1 MPSLFDIA
9 KSGVQSYRQALAVTG
24 QNIANINTDGYKR
37 REAGLTEVSSG
48 QGGITQIQ
56 DGTGLGVRVE
66 DIKRSF
72 DAYLLDRKRN
82 SFSREET
89 ATNFLEKISEL
100 EDLLLPGDADLGS
113 SMGLFF
119 SSLQEV
125 AASPADV
132 AARVVAVE
140 EGKNVAATFS
150 RTSEV
155 LTQLK
160 TGAKSHA
167 QQQIDTV
174 NILTTEILNVNRKL
188 LSSST
193 QGGAANALL
202 DNRDRLIDELSKTLE
217 VTCTYT
223 DKNAAIVRLGGSG
236 SGPKIVEDSKR
247 IAIGLDEESTDIKV
261 ILGPGTL
268 NSPTNQV
275 TNGAMRGLI
284 DASKTIEQTLKDL
297 DSLAQKFAQEMNDQH
312 KKGLTLDGL
321 KGKDMFTSVGFSS
334 TQNPTNMGNTTASAT
349 ATGGGLVNPEPVKL
363 VYSEPREEWVA
374 YDLSDTELAS
384 GLTSISTRGI
394 NITLLGTASDGD
406 EITISPSNSFS
417 RDMEFSLRRPD
428 DIAASASFL
437 ISADTKNLSDASISA
452 DSTGTIQDS
461 NLAKV
466 SGVFTNSLS
475 PISATTF
482 FNDGFAASIPK
493 ATEAI
498 QLASFSKQ
506 SALQFTL
513 STSDLSQASQLAF
526 SVDGVSHNFDIAY
539 GDVFKTLTGNPLAET
554 SASGAWK
561 DASEIAKYLNLGE
574 LRSGNTTLESLGIFA
589 SGNTGNLT
597 LSLATGDFAATATV
611 TAGASTIDAVRQSS
625 ETASNIQI
633 FTREG
638 RHIAG
643 SPLTKLEKST
653 FMSTANGFSDQ
664 AVYNAEYL
672 NLSKP
677 VGYRGLNLER
687 IKPTGTFTI
696 PLGGDGVG
704 RKAQLGLGSL
714 PASSTTAAYE
724 LNLYFPDTSGDTLG
738 TNIAAG
744 SSAKFAA
751 NQINENMSDL
761 GIRAVAK
768 NRIELYN
775 LSGNGEISFDIESRN
790 QKPINITT
798 STTASDLTALYE
810 SLNQQ
815 ANQIGVNV
823 YLSNDKSRI
832 VLESLDGEDISLSSF
847 SSSSGLTLKSRFVD
861 ENSIPIGSNTAV
873 MHSRGNTD
881 PITLGSY
888 LVQNNAGVVA
898 PIDVNAGQMN
908 IDGTISAGNTHG
920 LRVGD
925 TIILNQKDNSE
936 TTSGITVA
944 SLSDANS
951 GAISGTLYYVKSID
965 AETGAFKLATG
976 SSTGSDVTLTPGGAE
991 TTNSHLLR
999 FYQVKLID
1007 AGRFGGL
1014 LNLEGASSFQSVVN
1028 GAAPIKSTAD
1038 PMNEGLVNRVTTAT
1052 GEKQTLS
1059 FNINEQIDFNAA
1071 DTQGLAASA
1080 AAAKYGL
1087 DVNFVDPSLASPGT
1101 AFSASVDSASL
1112 KAQTKSALTKA
1123 MANSLRSTAPIS
1135 SIKGVT
1141 IATKPDDGSSLTVAF
1156 NGQNYLLT
1164 MVSGEIVVTGGEAER
1179 VSAYFEAVSG
1189 GGHVLKVAAPDG
1201 VLTGAQFSVPT
1212 TVSGN
1217 SDAATLFGMTPAT
1230 VTKTIIGRSVN
1241 FTPGTVN
1248 TAFPIKVNGT
1258 AENITITTTAGSS
1271 VNDATTGNATFLW
1284 VDDTGGNGHLQ
1295 ITITGDSTSLEFENN
1310 NHAEAIGLKTAE
1322 ILAYVKGEEL
1332 ELETTNGQVLD
1343 VDDSASTPNSS
1354 LASENF
1360 TITNLPPEELIVIVS
1375 GGGARKIAA
1384 NFDSNPPALEEI
1396 TPELTIK
1403 VTNDAG
1409 NVIDIVDKDT
1419 GHSIATRQLDAA
1431 GAAEALGFLF
1441 KIDGRAVKDDIFN
1454 FSANSGG
1461 VGDNRNISS
1470 VLELQREKNGKGGF
1484 QQIFSNL
1491 VSKVG
1496 SQVKSGKLN
1505 VEAAEAMREASEEA
1519 EAQFSGVNLDSQAAA
1534 LIEFQQAYQASSRI
1548 LQTARELFQTLIDS
1562 V

>member
-100 EDLLLPGDADLGS
+100 EDLLLPGNADLGS

-155 LTQLK
+155 LGQLK

-167 QQQIDTV
+167 QQEIDTV
-174 NILTTEILNVNRKL
+174 NILTKEILNVNSKL

-217 VTCTYT
+217 VTCSYT
-223 DKNAAIVRLGGSG
+223 SKNAAIVRLGGSG

-247 IAIGLDEESTDIKV
+247 ITLGLDEESTDIKV

-275 TNGAMRGLI
+275 TNGSLRGLI
-284 DASKTIEQTLKDL
+284 DASKTVEQTIKDL
-297 DSLAQKFAQEMNDQH
+297 NSLAQKFAQEMNDQH
-312 KKGLTLDGL
+312 KKGLTLDGV

-334 TQNPTNMGNTTASAT
+334 TQNPTNMGNTTASAS
-349 ATGGGLVNPEPVKL
+349 AAGGGLVNPDPIKL
-363 VYSEPREEWVA
+363 VFSETRNQWLA
-374 YDLSDTELAS
+374 YDLNNNEIGSD
-384 GLTSISTRGI
+384 LTSISTQGVT
-394 NITLLGTASDGD
+394 ITLLGTATDGD
-406 EITISPSNSFS
+406 EITISPSNNFS
-417 RDMEFSLRRPD
+417 RDMEFALRRAE

-452 DSTGTIQDS
+452 DSTGSIQDT

-466 SGVFTNSLS
+466 NSVFTNSLS

-482 FNDGFAASIPK
+482 FNDGFVASIPK

-513 STSDLSQASQLAF
+513 SASDLTQANQLSF
-526 SVDGVSHNFDIAY
+526 SVGGTAYNFDLAY
-539 GDVFKTLTGNPLAET
+539 GDVFKKLTGTPAAET
-554 SASGAWK
+554 SATGAWE
-561 DASEIAKYLNLGE
+561 DASQIAKYLNLGE
-574 LRSGNTTLESLGIFA
+574 LKSGSTTLQSLGIFA
-589 SGNTGNLT
+589 SGNAGNLT
-597 LSLATGDFAATATV
+597 LSLSAGDFAAGATI
-611 TAGASTIDAVRQSS
+611 TAGASTLDAVKQSS
-625 ETASNIQI
+625 DNASNIQI

-672 NLSKP
+672 NLQEP
-677 VGYRGLNLER
+677 TGYRGLNLER
-687 IKPTGTFTI
+687 VKPAGTFSI

-704 RKAQLGLGSL
+704 QKARLGLGSL
-714 PASSTTAAYE
+714 PASSTTSAYE
-724 LNLYFPDTSGDTLG
+724 LNLFFPDLAGDTLS
-738 TNIAAG
+738 TTIAAG

-751 NQINENMSDL
+751 NQINANMSDL
-761 GIRAVAK
+761 GIRASAK
-768 NRIELYN
+768 NRIELYS

-790 QKPINITT
+790 QKPIKITT
-798 STTASDLTALYE
+798 STTASDLTALFE
-810 SLNQQ
+810 ALNQQ
-815 ANQIGVNV
+815 SGQVGMNV
-823 YLSNDKSRI
+823 FLSKDKTRI
-832 VLESLDGEDISLSSF
+832 VLESTDGEDISLSSY
-847 SSSSGLTLKSRFVD
+847 SSSSDLTIKTRFVD
-861 ENSIPIGSNTAV
+861 KNSKPIGDNTAT
-873 MHSRGNTD
+873 MHGRGDTD
-881 PITLGSY
+881 PITLGSF
-888 LVQNNAGVVA
+888 LVQNNAGIVA
-898 PIDVNAGQMN
+898 GIDVNAGQMAL
-908 IDGTISAGNTHG
+908 DGTISAGSGHG

-925 TIILNQKDNSE
+925 TLILDVKNAAE
-936 TTSGITVA
+936 TTTGLATA
-944 SLSDANS
+944 SLSDTNS
-951 GAISGTLYYVKSID
+951 GTKNGTLYYVKSID

-976 SSTGSDVTLTPGGAE
+976 SATGSDVTLTPAGAE
-991 TTNSHLLR
+991 TGNSHLLR
-999 FYQVKLID
+999 FFQVKLID
-1007 AGRFGGL
+1007 AGRFGGT
-1014 LNLEGASSFQSVVN
+1014 LNLEAASSFQSVVTG
-1028 GAAPIKSTAD
+1028 GATNTATAD
-1038 PMNEGLVNRVTTAT
+1038 PFVDGLVNQVTTST

-1059 FNINEQIDFNAA
+1059 FNINEQIDFNAG
-1071 DTQGLAASA
+1071 DTNGLAASA
-1080 AAAKYGL
+1080 AAATYGI
-1087 DVNFVDPSLASPGT
+1087 DVNFVDPSLTNAGT
-1101 AFSASVDSASL
+1101 AFSASVASSSL
-1112 KAQTKSALTKA
+1112 QGQTKSALTKA
-1123 MANSLRSTAPIS
+1123 MANSLRSSAPIS

-1141 IATKPDDGSSLTVAF
+1141 VASIPEDGSSLTVSF

-1164 MVSGEIVVTGGEAER
+1164 MVKGEVVVTGGELDR
-1179 VSAYFEAVSG
+1179 VSAFFEAVTG
-1189 GGHVLKVAAPDG
+1189 GFSLKVAAPDG

-1217 SDAATLFGMTPAT
+1217 TDAATLFGMTPAT

-1241 FTPGTVN
+1241 SAGTDS
-1248 TAFPIKVNGT
+1248 TFPVKVNGVSQ
-1258 AENITITTTAGSS
+1258 NVTINSTVGSTNNT
-1271 VNDATTGNATFLW
+1271 VANTQMIW
-1284 VDDTGGNGHLQ
+1284 VDDGAGKGHLQ
-1295 ITITGDSTSLEFENN
+1295 ITITGDSTELTVENN
-1310 NHAEAIGLKTAE
+1310 SNAETVGLKTAA
-1322 ILAYVKGEEL
+1322 ILAYVKEDNL
-1332 ELETTNGQVLD
+1332 ELETTDGQVLD
-1343 VDDSASTPNSS
+1343 VTASGTTPMSS
-1354 LASENF
+1354 LSAESF
-1360 TITNLPPEELIVIVS
+1360 KLTNLPPEELIVIVN

-1384 NFDSNPPALEEI
+1384 SFDSNPPELEEI

-1409 NVIDIVDKDT
+1409 NVIDILDKET
-1419 GHSIATRQLDAA
+1419 GHSIATRQLDNA
-1431 GAAEALGFLF
+1431 GAAGALGFLF
-1441 KIDGRAVKDDIFN
+1441 KIDGRAVEGDIFN

-1484 QQIFSNL
+1484 QQIFSNI

-1548 LQTARELFQTLIDS
+1548 LQTARELFQTLIDT

>member
-155 LTQLK
+155 LSQLK

-167 QQQIDTV
+167 QQEIDTV
-174 NILTTEILNVNRKL
+174 NILTKEILNVNSKL

-217 VTCTYT
+217 ITCTYT
-223 DKNAAIVRLGGSG
+223 SKNAAIVRLGGSG
-236 SGPKIVEDSKR
+236 SGPKIVEDAKR
-247 IAIGLDEESTDIKV
+247 LTIGLDEESTDIKV

-275 TNGAMRGLI
+275 TNGALRGLI
-284 DASKTIEQTLKDL
+284 DASKTIEQTIKDL
-297 DSLAQKFAQEMNDQH
+297 DSLAQKFAQEINDQH

-321 KGKDMFTSVGFSS
+321 KGKDMFTSVGFTS
-334 TQNPTNMGNTTASAT
+334 TQNPTNMGNTTASAE
-349 ATGGGLVNPEPVKL
+349 ASGGGLLNPDPIKL
-363 VYSEPREEWVA
+363 VFSETKNAWTA
-374 YDLSDTELAS
+374 FDLQNNELGSD
-384 GLTSISTRGI
+384 LTSISTQGLT
-394 NITLLGTASDGD
+394 ITLLGTANDGD
-406 EITISPSNSFS
+406 EITINPSNNFS
-417 RDMEFSLRRPD
+417 RDMEFALRRAE

-437 ISADTKNLSDASISA
+437 ISADTKNMSDASISA
-452 DSTGTIQDS
+452 DSTGTIQDTS
-461 NLAKV
+461 LSKV
-466 SGVFTNSLS
+466 NGVFTNSLS

-482 FNDGFAASIPK
+482 FNDGFAATIPK
-493 ATEAI
+493 AMESI
-498 QLASFSKQ
+498 QLASFAKQ
-506 SALQFTL
+506 SSLQYTL
-513 STSDLSQASQLAF
+513 SSSDIEQVNQLSFSVGGVTYDFDLAF
-526 SVDGVSHNFDIAY
+526 
-539 GDVFKTLTGNPLAET
+539 GDVFKELTGTPLSES
-554 SASGAWK
+554 SADGAWE
-561 DASEIAKYLNLGE
+561 DASQIAKYLNLGE
-574 LRSGNTTLESLGIFA
+574 LNASGTTLQSLGIFA
-589 SGNTGNLT
+589 SGNAGNLT
-597 LSLATGDFAATATV
+597 LSLASGDFADGATV
-611 TAGASTIDAVRQSS
+611 TAGADTINAVKQTS
-625 ETASNIQI
+625 EAASNVQI

-653 FMSTANGFSDQ
+653 FMSTANGFTDQ

-672 NLSKP
+672 NLNDP
-677 VGYRGLNLER
+677 VGYRGLSLEQ
-687 IKPTGTFTI
+687 INPTGNHSI
-696 PLGGDGVG
+696 SLGGDGVN
-704 RKAQLGLGSL
+704 RKAQLGLGTL
-714 PASSTTAAYE
+714 PASSTTTAYE
-724 LNLYFPDTSGDTLG
+724 INLFFPDLAGDTLS
-738 TNIAAG
+738 TTIAAG
-744 SSAKFAA
+744 ASAKFAA

-761 GIRAVAK
+761 GIRASAK

-790 QKPINITT
+790 QKPITITT

-815 ANQIGVNV
+815 SGQVGINV
-823 YLSNDKSRI
+823 FLSQDKTRI
-832 VLESLDGEDISLSSF
+832 VIESIDGEDISLSSY
-847 SSSSGLTLKSRFVD
+847 SSSSSLTMKTRLITK
-861 ENSIPIGSNTAV
+861 NSNPIGDNDAL
-873 MHSRGNTD
+873 MHARTESD
-881 PITLGSY
+881 PITLGSF
-888 LVQNNAGVVA
+888 LRQNNDSLDTA
-898 PIDVNAGQMN
+898 ITVNAGQMAL
-908 IDGTISAGNTHG
+908 DGTIAAGSNHG
-920 LRVGD
+920 LKVGD
-925 TIILNQKDNSE
+925 TLILTSVDAAE
-936 TTSGITVA
+936 TTTGLTQSA
-944 SLSDANS
+944 LSDTNS
-951 GAISGTLYYVKSID
+951 GTITGTIYYVKSID
-965 AETGAFKLATG
+965 EETGAFKLATDNA
-976 SSTGSDVTLTPGGAE
+976 TGVDVTLTAGGLE
-991 TTNSHLLR
+991 TANSHALS
-999 FYQVKLID
+999 FHQIKLID
-1007 AGRFGGL
+1007 AGRFGGS
-1014 LNLEGASSFQSVVN
+1014 LELEAAAAFTSVITGGATNTAS
-1028 GAAPIKSTAD
+1028 AD
-1038 PMNEGLVNRVTTAT
+1038 PLNEGLINQIVTST

-1059 FNINEQIDFNAA
+1059 FNINEQIDFNAG

-1080 AAAKYGL
+1080 SAATYGL
-1087 DVNFVDPSLASPGT
+1087 DVNLIDPSLSSAGT
-1101 AFSASVDSASL
+1101 AFSASVSSASL
-1112 KAQTKSALTKA
+1112 NEQSKSALTKSI
-1123 MANSLRSTAPIS
+1123 ANSLRSAAPIS
-1135 SIKGVT
+1135 SIKGVSVSS
-1141 IATKPDDGSSLTVAF
+1141 IPEDGSALTISF

-1164 MVSGEIVVTGGEAER
+1164 MVNEEVVVTGGEKDR
-1179 VSAYFEAVSG
+1179 VSAFFEASG
-1189 GGHVLKVAAPDG
+1189 NDFVLKVAASDG

-1212 TVSGN
+1212 TISGN
-1217 SDAATLFGMTPAT
+1217 SDAATLFGMSPAT
-1230 VTKTIIGRSVN
+1230 VTKTIIGRSVAS
-1241 FTPGTVN
+1241 TGLDST
-1248 TAFPIKVNGT
+1248 FPIEVNGV
-1258 AENITITTTAGSS
+1258 AQNITVTA
-1271 VNDATTGNATFLW
+1271 ATPYSDNASIANTELRW
-1284 VDDTGGNGHLQ
+1284 VDDGGGQGHLQ
-1295 ITITGDSTSLEFENN
+1295 ITITGDSTTLSFENN
-1310 NHAEAIGLKTAE
+1310 SDAETVGLKTAS
-1322 ILAYVKGEEL
+1322 ILAYVEDENLLL
-1332 ELETTNGQVLD
+1332 ESTDGQVLD
-1343 VDDSASTPNSS
+1343 VSASGMSS

-1360 TITNLPPEELIVIVS
+1360 TLTNLPPEELIVIVS

-1384 NFDSNPPALEEI
+1384 NFDSNPPLFEEI
-1396 TPELTIK
+1396 TPELTIN

-1409 NVIDIVDKDT
+1409 NVIDILDKAT

-1431 GAAEALGFLF
+1431 GAAEAMGFLF
-1441 KIDGRAVKDDIFN
+1441 KIDGRAVKGDTFN

>member
-155 LTQLK
+155 LSQLK
-160 TGAKSHA
+160 TGAKSAA
-167 QQQIDTV
+167 QQEIDTV
-174 NILTTEILNVNRKL
+174 NILTKEILNVNSKL

-217 VTCTYT
+217 VTCTYN

-236 SGPKIVEDSKR
+236 SGPKIVEGSKR
-247 IAIGLDEESTDIKV
+247 LALGLDEESTDIKV

-268 NSPTNQV
+268 NSPTNQI
-275 TNGAMRGLI
+275 TNGALRGLI
-284 DASKTIEQTLKDL
+284 DASKTIEQTIKDL
-297 DSLAQKFAQEMNDQH
+297 DSLAQKFAQEINDQH

-321 KGKDMFTSVGFSS
+321 KGKDMFTSVGFTS
-334 TQNPTNMGNTTASAT
+334 TQNPTNMGNTTASAES
-349 ATGGGLVNPEPVKL
+349 AGGGLLNPDPIKL
-363 VYSEPREEWVA
+363 VFSETKNAWTA
-374 YDLSDTELAS
+374 FDLQNNELGSD
-384 GLTSISTRGI
+384 LTSISTQGLT
-394 NITLLGTASDGD
+394 ITLLGTANDGD
-406 EITISPSNSFS
+406 EITINPSNNFS
-417 RDMEFSLRRPD
+417 RDMEFALRRAE

-437 ISADTKNLSDASISA
+437 ISADTKNMSDASISA
-452 DSTGTIQDS
+452 DSTGTIQDTS
-461 NLAKV
+461 LSKV
-466 SGVFTNSLS
+466 NGVFTNSLS

-482 FNDGFAASIPK
+482 FNDGFAATIPK
-493 ATEAI
+493 AMESI
-498 QLASFSKQ
+498 QLASFAKQ
-506 SALQFTL
+506 SSLQFTL
-513 STSDLSQASQLAF
+513 SSSDIEQVNQLSFSVGGVTYDFDLAF
-526 SVDGVSHNFDIAY
+526 
-539 GDVFKTLTGNPLAET
+539 GDVFKELTGTPLSES
-554 SASGAWK
+554 SADGAWE
-561 DASEIAKYLNLGE
+561 DASQIAKYLNLGE
-574 LRSGNTTLESLGIFA
+574 LNASGTTLQSLGIFA
-589 SGNTGNLT
+589 SGNAGNLT
-597 LSLATGDFAATATV
+597 LSLASGDFADGATL
-611 TAGASTIDAVRQSS
+611 TAGADTINAVKQTS
-625 ETASNIQI
+625 EAASNIQI

-653 FMSTANGFSDQ
+653 FMSTANGFTDQ

-672 NLSKP
+672 NLNDP
-677 VGYRGLNLER
+677 VGYRGLSLEQ
-687 IKPTGTFTI
+687 INPTGNHSI
-696 PLGGDGVG
+696 SLGGDGVD
-704 RKAQLGLGSL
+704 RKAQLGLGTL
-714 PASSTTAAYE
+714 PASSNTSAYE
-724 LNLYFPDTSGDTLG
+724 INLFFPDLAGDTLS
-738 TNIAAG
+738 TTIAAG
-744 SSAKFAA
+744 ASAKFAA
-751 NQINENMSDL
+751 NQINENMSNL
-761 GIRAVAK
+761 GIRASAK

-790 QKPINITT
+790 QKPITITT

-815 ANQIGVNV
+815 SGQVGINV
-823 YLSNDKSRI
+823 FLSQDKTRI
-832 VLESLDGEDISLSSF
+832 VIESVDGEDISLSSY
-847 SSSSGLTLKSRFVD
+847 SSSSGLTMKTRLITK
-861 ENSIPIGSNTAV
+861 NSNPIGDNNAL
-873 MHSRGNTD
+873 MHARTESD
-881 PITLGSY
+881 PITLGSF
-888 LVQNNAGVVA
+888 LRQNNDGLDAA
-898 PIDVNAGQMN
+898 ITVNAGQMAL
-908 IDGTISAGNTHG
+908 DGTIAAGSNHG
-920 LRVGD
+920 LKVGD
-925 TIILNQKDNSE
+925 TLILTSIDAAE
-936 TTSGITVA
+936 TTTGLTQSA
-944 SLSDANS
+944 LSDTNS
-951 GAISGTLYYVKSID
+951 GTITGTIYYVKSID
-965 AETGAFKLATG
+965 EQAGAFKLATDNA
-976 SSTGSDVTLTPGGAE
+976 TGVDVTLTAGGLE
-991 TTNSHLLR
+991 TANSHALS
-999 FYQVKLID
+999 FHQIKLID
-1007 AGRFGGL
+1007 AGRFGGS
-1014 LNLEGASSFQSVVN
+1014 LELEAAAAFTSVITGGSTNTAS
-1028 GAAPIKSTAD
+1028 AD
-1038 PMNEGLVNRVTTAT
+1038 PLNEGLINQIVTST

-1059 FNINEQIDFNAA
+1059 FNINEQIDFNAG
-1071 DTQGLAASA
+1071 DSQGLAASA
-1080 AAAKYGL
+1080 SAATYGL
-1087 DVNFVDPSLASPGT
+1087 DVNLIDPSLSSAGT
-1101 AFSASVDSASL
+1101 AFSASVSSSSL
-1112 KAQTKSALTKA
+1112 KEQTKSALTKSI
-1123 MANSLRSTAPIS
+1123 ANSLRSAAPIS
-1135 SIKGVT
+1135 SIKGVSVSS
-1141 IATKPDDGSSLTVAF
+1141 IPEDGSALTISF

-1164 MVSGEIVVTGGEAER
+1164 MVNEEVVVTGGEKDR
-1179 VSAYFEAVSG
+1179 VSAFFEASG
-1189 GGHVLKVAAPDG
+1189 NDVVLKVAASDG

-1212 TVSGN
+1212 TISGN

-1241 FTPGTVN
+1241 STGANST
-1248 TAFPIKVNGT
+1248 FPIEVNGV
-1258 AENITITTTAGSS
+1258 AQNITITTTAGSTNNT
-1271 VNDATTGNATFLW
+1271 VANTEMLW
-1284 VDDTGGNGHLQ
+1284 VDDGGGQGHLQ
-1295 ITITGDSTSLEFENN
+1295 ITITGDSTTLTFENN
-1310 NHAEAIGLKTAE
+1310 SDAETVGLKTAS
-1322 ILAYVKGEEL
+1322 ILAYVEDENLLL
-1332 ELETTNGQVLD
+1332 ESTGGQVLD
-1343 VDDSASTPNSS
+1343 VSASGMSS

-1360 TITNLPPEELIVIVS
+1360 TLTNLPPEELIVIVS

-1384 NFDSNPPALEEI
+1384 NFDSNPPLFEEI
-1396 TPELTIK
+1396 TPELTIN

-1409 NVIDIVDKDT
+1409 NVIDILDKAT

-1431 GAAEALGFLF
+1431 GAAEAMGFLF
-1441 KIDGRAVKDDIFN
+1441 KIDGRAVKGDIFN

>member
-155 LTQLK
+155 LSQLK
-160 TGAKSHA
+160 TGAKSAA
-167 QQQIDTV
+167 QQEIDTV
-174 NILTTEILNVNRKL
+174 NILTKEILNVNSKL

-217 VTCTYT
+217 VTCTYN

-236 SGPKIVEDSKR
+236 SGPKIVEGSKR
-247 IAIGLDEESTDIKV
+247 LALGLDEESTDIKV

-268 NSPTNQV
+268 NSPTNQI
-275 TNGAMRGLI
+275 TNGALRGLI
-284 DASKTIEQTLKDL
+284 DASKTIEQTIKDL
-297 DSLAQKFAQEMNDQH
+297 DSLAQKFAQEINDQH

-321 KGKDMFTSVGFSS
+321 KGKDMFTSVGFTS
-334 TQNPTNMGNTTASAT
+334 TQNPTNMGNTTASAES
-349 ATGGGLVNPEPVKL
+349 AGGGLLNPDPIKL
-363 VYSEPREEWVA
+363 VFSETKNAWTAFDVQNNE
-374 YDLSDTELAS
+374 LGSD
-384 GLTSISTRGI
+384 LTSISTQGLT
-394 NITLLGTASDGD
+394 ITLLGTANDGD
-406 EITISPSNSFS
+406 EITINPSNNFS
-417 RDMEFSLRRPD
+417 RDMEFALRRAE

-437 ISADTKNLSDASISA
+437 ISADTKNMSDASISA
-452 DSTGTIQDS
+452 DSTGTIQDTS
-461 NLAKV
+461 LSKV
-466 SGVFTNSLS
+466 NGVFTNSLS

-482 FNDGFAASIPK
+482 FNDGFAATIPK
-493 ATEAI
+493 AMESI
-498 QLASFSKQ
+498 QLASFAKQ
-506 SALQFTL
+506 SSLQFTL
-513 STSDLSQASQLAF
+513 SSSDIEQVNQLSFSVGGVTYDFDLAF
-526 SVDGVSHNFDIAY
+526 
-539 GDVFKTLTGNPLAET
+539 GDVFKELTGTPLSES
-554 SASGAWK
+554 SADGAWE
-561 DASEIAKYLNLGE
+561 DASQIAKYLNLGE
-574 LRSGNTTLESLGIFA
+574 LNASGTTLQSLGIFA
-589 SGNTGNLT
+589 SGNAGNLT
-597 LSLATGDFAATATV
+597 LSLASGDFADGATL
-611 TAGASTIDAVRQSS
+611 TAGADTINAVKQTS
-625 ETASNIQI
+625 EAASNIQI

-653 FMSTANGFSDQ
+653 FMSTANGFTDQ

-672 NLSKP
+672 NLNDP
-677 VGYRGLNLER
+677 VGYRGLSLEQ
-687 IKPTGTFTI
+687 INPTGNHSI
-696 PLGGDGVG
+696 SLGGDGVD
-704 RKAQLGLGSL
+704 RKAQLGLGTL
-714 PASSTTAAYE
+714 PASSNTSAYE
-724 LNLYFPDTSGDTLG
+724 INLFFPDLAGDTLS
-738 TNIAAG
+738 TTIAAG
-744 SSAKFAA
+744 ASAKFAA

-761 GIRAVAK
+761 GIRASAK

-790 QKPINITT
+790 QKPITITT

-815 ANQIGVNV
+815 SGQVGINV
-823 YLSNDKSRI
+823 FLSQDKTRI
-832 VLESLDGEDISLSSF
+832 VIESVDGEDISLSSY
-847 SSSSGLTLKSRFVD
+847 SSSSGLTMKTRLITK
-861 ENSIPIGSNTAV
+861 NSNPIGDNNAL
-873 MHSRGNTD
+873 MHARTESD
-881 PITLGSY
+881 PITLGSF
-888 LVQNNAGVVA
+888 LRQNNDGLDAA
-898 PIDVNAGQMN
+898 ITVNAGQMAL
-908 IDGTISAGNTHG
+908 DGTIAAGSNHG
-920 LRVGD
+920 LKVGD
-925 TIILNQKDNSE
+925 TLILTSIDAAE
-936 TTSGITVA
+936 TTTGLTQSA
-944 SLSDANS
+944 LSDTNS
-951 GAISGTLYYVKSID
+951 GTITGTIYYVKSID
-965 AETGAFKLATG
+965 EQTGAFKLATDNA
-976 SSTGSDVTLTPGGAE
+976 TGVDVTLTAGGLE
-991 TTNSHLLR
+991 TANSHALS
-999 FYQVKLID
+999 FHQIKLID
-1007 AGRFGGL
+1007 AGRFGGS
-1014 LNLEGASSFQSVVN
+1014 LELEAAAAFTSVITGGATNTAS
-1028 GAAPIKSTAD
+1028 AD
-1038 PMNEGLVNRVTTAT
+1038 PLNEGLINQIVTST

-1059 FNINEQIDFNAA
+1059 FNINEQIDFNAG
-1071 DTQGLAASA
+1071 DSQGLAASA
-1080 AAAKYGL
+1080 SAATYGL
-1087 DVNFVDPSLASPGT
+1087 DVNLIDPSLSSAGT
-1101 AFSASVDSASL
+1101 AFSASVSSSSL
-1112 KAQTKSALTKA
+1112 KEQTKSALTKSI
-1123 MANSLRSTAPIS
+1123 ANSLRSAAPIS
-1135 SIKGVT
+1135 SIKGVSVSS
-1141 IATKPDDGSSLTVAF
+1141 IPEDGSALTISF

-1164 MVSGEIVVTGGEAER
+1164 MVNEEVVVTGGEKDR
-1179 VSAYFEAVSG
+1179 VSAFFEASG
-1189 GGHVLKVAAPDG
+1189 NDVVLKVAASDG

-1212 TVSGN
+1212 TISGN

-1241 FTPGTVN
+1241 STGANST
-1248 TAFPIKVNGT
+1248 FPIEVNGV
-1258 AENITITTTAGSS
+1258 AQNITITTTAGSTNNT
-1271 VNDATTGNATFLW
+1271 VANTEMLW
-1284 VDDTGGNGHLQ
+1284 VDDGGGQGHLQ
-1295 ITITGDSTSLEFENN
+1295 ITITGDSTTLTFENN
-1310 NHAEAIGLKTAE
+1310 SDAETVGLKTAG
-1322 ILAYVKGEEL
+1322 ILAYVEDENLLL
-1332 ELETTNGQVLD
+1332 ESTGGQVLD
-1343 VDDSASTPNSS
+1343 VSASGMSS

-1360 TITNLPPEELIVIVS
+1360 TLTNLPPEELIVIVS

-1384 NFDSNPPALEEI
+1384 NFDSNPPLFEEI
-1396 TPELTIK
+1396 TPELTIN

-1409 NVIDIVDKDT
+1409 NVIDILDKAT

-1431 GAAEALGFLF
+1431 GAAEAMGFLF
-1441 KIDGRAVKDDIFN
+1441 KIDGRAVKGDIFN

>member
-155 LTQLK
+155 LGQLK

-167 QQQIDTV
+167 QQEIDTV
-174 NILTTEILNVNRKL
+174 NILTKEILNVNSKL

-217 VTCTYT
+217 VTCTYNE
-223 DKNAAIVRLGGSG
+223 KNAAIVRLGGSG

-247 IAIGLDEESTDIKV
+247 ITIGLDEESTDIKV

-275 TNGAMRGLI
+275 TNGSLRGLI
-284 DASKTIEQTLKDL
+284 DASKTVEQTIKDL
-297 DSLAQKFAQEMNDQH
+297 NSLAQKFAQEMNFQH

-349 ATGGGLVNPEPVKL
+349 AAGGGLVNPDPIKL
-363 VYSEPREEWVA
+363 VFSEPRNQWLA
-374 YDLSDTELAS
+374 YDLNNNEIGGD
-384 GLTSISTRGI
+384 LTSISTQGI
-394 NITLLGTASDGD
+394 TITLLGTATDGD
-406 EITISPSNSFS
+406 EITISPSNDFS
-417 RDMEFSLRRPD
+417 KDMEFALRRAE

-452 DSTGTIQDS
+452 DSTGTIQDTS
-461 NLAKV
+461 LAKV
-466 SGVFTNSLS
+466 SNVFTNSLS

-482 FNDGFAASIPK
+482 FNDGFVASIPK

-506 SALQFTL
+506 SSLQFTL
-513 STSDLSQASQLAF
+513 STSDLTQANQLAF
-526 SVDGVSHNFDIAY
+526 SVGGSTYNFDLAY
-539 GDVFKTLTGNPLAET
+539 GDVFKKLTGNPASET
-554 SASGAWK
+554 SATGAWE
-561 DASEIAKYLNLGE
+561 DASDIAKYLNLGE
-574 LRSGNTTLESLGIFA
+574 LKAGNTTLQSLGIFA
-589 SGNTGNLT
+589 SGNAGNLT
-597 LSLATGDFAATATV
+597 LSLASGDFATGATI
-611 TAGASTIDAVRQSS
+611 TAGASTINAIKQSS
-625 ETASNIQI
+625 DTASNIQI

-664 AVYNAEYL
+664 AVYDADYL
-672 NLSKP
+672 NLQKP
-677 VGYRGLNLER
+677 TGYRGLNLER
-687 IKPTGTFTI
+687 VKPAGTFSI

-704 RKAQLGLGSL
+704 RKAKLGLGSL
-714 PASSTTAAYE
+714 PSSSTATAYE
-724 LNLYFPDTSGDTLG
+724 LNLYFPNLAGDSLS

-751 NQINENMSDL
+751 NQINEDMSDL
-761 GIRAVAK
+761 GIRASAR
-768 NRIELYN
+768 NRIELYS

-790 QKPINITT
+790 QKPITITT

-815 ANQIGVNV
+815 AGQVGINV
-823 YLSNDKSRI
+823 FLSNDKTRI
-832 VLESLDGEDISLSSF
+832 VLESVDGEDISLSSY
-847 SSSSGLTLKSRFVD
+847 SSASELTLKTRFVD
-861 ENSIPIGSNTAV
+861 KNSKPIGDNTAT
-873 MHSRGNTD
+873 MHARNNTD
-881 PITLGSY
+881 PITLGSF
-888 LVQNNAGVVA
+888 LVQNNSGVVA
-898 PIDVNAGQMN
+898 AINVSAGQMAL
-908 IDGTISAGNTHG
+908 DGTISAGTGHG

-925 TIILNQKDNSE
+925 TIILNDHDTNTPPTGLTEAALS
-936 TTSGITVA
+936 SG
-944 SLSDANS
+944 NS
-951 GAISGTLYYVKSID
+951 GTRSGGPLYYVKSVD
-965 AETGAFKLATG
+965 PETGAFKLATG
-976 SSTGSDVTLTPGGAE
+976 SATGSDVTLTPAGAE
-991 TTNSHLLR
+991 TANLNELR
-999 FYQVKLID
+999 FFQVKLID
-1007 AGRFGGL
+1007 AGRFGGT
-1014 LNLEGASSFQSVVN
+1014 LNLEAASSFQSVVTG
-1028 GAAPIKSTAD
+1028 GATNTSTAD
-1038 PMNEGLVNRVTTAT
+1038 PLVEGLVKQTTTST

-1059 FNINEQIDFNAA
+1059 FKINEQIDFNAG
-1071 DTQGLAASA
+1071 DTLGQAASA
-1080 AAAKYGL
+1080 AAATYGV
-1087 DVNFVDPSLASPGT
+1087 DVNFVDASLTSAGT
-1101 AFSASVDSASL
+1101 AFSASVTSSSL
-1112 KAQTKSALTKA
+1112 QEQTKSALTKA
-1123 MANSLRSTAPIS
+1123 IANSLRSTAPIS

-1141 IATKPDDGSSLTVAF
+1141 VTSIPTDGSSLTVSF

-1164 MVSGEIVVTGGEAER
+1164 MVNGEVVVTGGELDR
-1179 VSAYFEAVSG
+1179 VSAYFEAVTG
-1189 GGHVLKVAAPDG
+1189 GYSLKVAAPDG

-1217 SDAATLFGMTPAT
+1217 TDAATLFGMTPAT

-1241 FTPGTVN
+1241 FTAGT
-1248 TAFPIKVNGT
+1248 TKTFPVSVNGT
-1258 AENITITTTAGSS
+1258 SQNITVTTTAANTFNIAGG
-1271 VNDATTGNATFLW
+1271 AATFLW
-1284 VDDTGGNGHLQ
+1284 VDDTGGKGHLQ
-1295 ITITGDSTSLEFENN
+1295 ITITGDSTALTFENN
-1310 NHAEAIGLKTAE
+1310 DKAEAVGLKTAD
-1322 ILAYVKGEEL
+1322 ILAYVKDEDL
-1332 ELETTNGQVLD
+1332 ELETTDGQVLN
-1343 VDDSASTPNSS
+1343 VSASGSTPMSS
-1354 LASENF
+1354 LSSENF
-1360 TITNLPPEELIVIVS
+1360 KLTNLPPEELIVIVN

-1384 NFDSNPPALEEI
+1384 SFDSNPPEFEEI

-1409 NVIDIVDKDT
+1409 NVIEILDKET
-1419 GHSIATRQLDAA
+1419 GHSIATRQLDNA
-1431 GAAEALGFLF
+1431 GAAGALGFLF
-1441 KIDGRAVKDDIFN
+1441 KIDGRAVNGDVFN

-1484 QQIFSNL
+1484 QQIFSNI

-1548 LQTARELFQTLIDS
+1548 LQTARELFQTLIDT

>member
-155 LTQLK
+155 LSQLK
-160 TGAKSHA
+160 TGAKSAA
-167 QQQIDTV
+167 QQEIDTV
-174 NILTTEILNVNRKL
+174 NILTKEILNVNSKL

-217 VTCTYT
+217 VTCTYN

-236 SGPKIVEDSKR
+236 SGPKIVEGSKR
-247 IAIGLDEESTDIKV
+247 LALGLDEESTDIKV

-268 NSPTNQV
+268 NSPTNQI
-275 TNGAMRGLI
+275 TNGALRGLI
-284 DASKTIEQTLKDL
+284 DASKTIEQTIKDL
-297 DSLAQKFAQEMNDQH
+297 DSLAQKFAQEINDQH

-321 KGKDMFTSVGFSS
+321 KGKDMFTSVGFTS
-334 TQNPTNMGNTTASAT
+334 TQNPTNMGNTTASAES
-349 ATGGGLVNPEPVKL
+349 AGGGLLNPDPIKL
-363 VYSEPREEWVA
+363 VFSETKNAWTA
-374 YDLSDTELAS
+374 FDLQNNELGSD
-384 GLTSISTRGI
+384 LTSISTQGLT
-394 NITLLGTASDGD
+394 ITLLGTANDGD
-406 EITISPSNSFS
+406 EITINPSNNFS
-417 RDMEFSLRRPD
+417 RDMEFALRRAE

-437 ISADTKNLSDASISA
+437 ISADTKNMSDASISA
-452 DSTGTIQDS
+452 DSTGTIQDTS
-461 NLAKV
+461 LSKV
-466 SGVFTNSLS
+466 NGVFTNSLS

-482 FNDGFAASIPK
+482 FNDGFAATIPK
-493 ATEAI
+493 AMESI
-498 QLASFSKQ
+498 QLASFAKQ
-506 SALQFTL
+506 SSLQFTL
-513 STSDLSQASQLAF
+513 SSSDIEQVNQLSFSVGGVTYDFDLAF
-526 SVDGVSHNFDIAY
+526 
-539 GDVFKTLTGNPLAET
+539 GDVFKELTGTPLSES
-554 SASGAWK
+554 SADGAWE
-561 DASEIAKYLNLGE
+561 DASQIAKYLNLGE
-574 LRSGNTTLESLGIFA
+574 LNASGTTLQSLGIFA
-589 SGNTGNLT
+589 SGNAGNLT
-597 LSLATGDFAATATV
+597 LSLASGDFADGATL
-611 TAGASTIDAVRQSS
+611 TAGADTINAVKQTS
-625 ETASNIQI
+625 EAASNIQI

-653 FMSTANGFSDQ
+653 FMSTANGFTDQ

-672 NLSKP
+672 NLNDP
-677 VGYRGLNLER
+677 VGYRGLSLEQ
-687 IKPTGTFTI
+687 INPTGNHSI
-696 PLGGDGVG
+696 SLGGDGVD
-704 RKAQLGLGSL
+704 RKAQLGLGTL
-714 PASSTTAAYE
+714 PASSNTSAYE
-724 LNLYFPDTSGDTLG
+724 INLFFPDLAGDTLS
-738 TNIAAG
+738 TTIAAG
-744 SSAKFAA
+744 ASAKFAA

-761 GIRAVAK
+761 GIRASAK

-790 QKPINITT
+790 QKPITITT

-815 ANQIGVNV
+815 SGQVGINV
-823 YLSNDKSRI
+823 FLSQDKTRI
-832 VLESLDGEDISLSSF
+832 VIESVDGEDISLSSY
-847 SSSSGLTLKSRFVD
+847 SSSSGLTMKTRLITK
-861 ENSIPIGSNTAV
+861 NSNPIGDNNAL
-873 MHSRGNTD
+873 MHARTESD
-881 PITLGSY
+881 PITLGSF
-888 LVQNNAGVVA
+888 LRQNNDGLDAA
-898 PIDVNAGQMN
+898 ITVNAGQMAL
-908 IDGTISAGNTHG
+908 DGTIAAGSNHG
-920 LRVGD
+920 LKVGD
-925 TIILNQKDNSE
+925 TLILTSIDAAE
-936 TTSGITVA
+936 TTTGLTQSA
-944 SLSDANS
+944 LSDTNS
-951 GAISGTLYYVKSID
+951 GTITGTIYYVKSID
-965 AETGAFKLATG
+965 EQTGAFKLATDNA
-976 SSTGSDVTLTPGGAE
+976 TGVDVTLTAGGLE
-991 TTNSHLLR
+991 TANSHALS
-999 FYQVKLID
+999 FHQIKLID
-1007 AGRFGGL
+1007 AGRFGGS
-1014 LNLEGASSFQSVVN
+1014 LELEAAAAFTSVITGGATNTAS
-1028 GAAPIKSTAD
+1028 AD
-1038 PMNEGLVNRVTTAT
+1038 PLNEGLINQIVTST

-1059 FNINEQIDFNAA
+1059 FNINEQIDFNAG
-1071 DTQGLAASA
+1071 DSQGLAASA
-1080 AAAKYGL
+1080 SAATYGL
-1087 DVNFVDPSLASPGT
+1087 DVNLIDPSLSSAGT
-1101 AFSASVDSASL
+1101 AFSASVSSSSL
-1112 KAQTKSALTKA
+1112 KEQTKSALTKSI
-1123 MANSLRSTAPIS
+1123 ANSLRSAAPIS
-1135 SIKGVT
+1135 SIKGVSVSS
-1141 IATKPDDGSSLTVAF
+1141 IPEDGSALTISF

-1164 MVSGEIVVTGGEAER
+1164 MVNEEVVVTGGEKDR
-1179 VSAYFEAVSG
+1179 VSAFFEASG
-1189 GGHVLKVAAPDG
+1189 NDVVLKVAASDG

-1212 TVSGN
+1212 TISGN

-1241 FTPGTVN
+1241 STGANST
-1248 TAFPIKVNGT
+1248 FPIEVNGV
-1258 AENITITTTAGSS
+1258 AQNITITTTAGSTNNT
-1271 VNDATTGNATFLW
+1271 VANTEMLW
-1284 VDDTGGNGHLQ
+1284 VDDGGGQGHLQ
-1295 ITITGDSTSLEFENN
+1295 ITITGDSTTLTFENN
-1310 NHAEAIGLKTAE
+1310 SDAETVGLKTAS
-1322 ILAYVKGEEL
+1322 ILAYVEDENLLL
-1332 ELETTNGQVLD
+1332 ESTGGQVLD
-1343 VDDSASTPNSS
+1343 VSASGMSS

-1360 TITNLPPEELIVIVS
+1360 TLTNLPPEELIVIVS

-1384 NFDSNPPALEEI
+1384 NFDSNPPFFEEI
-1396 TPELTIK
+1396 TPELTIN

-1409 NVIDIVDKDT
+1409 NVIDILDKAT

-1431 GAAEALGFLF
+1431 GAAEAMGFLF
-1441 KIDGRAVKDDIFN
+1441 KIDGRAVKGDIFN

>member
-100 EDLLLPGDADLGS
+100 EDLLLPGNADLGS

-155 LTQLK
+155 LGQLK

-167 QQQIDTV
+167 QQEIDTV
-174 NILTTEILNVNRKL
+174 NILTKEILNVNSKL

-217 VTCTYT
+217 VTCSYT
-223 DKNAAIVRLGGSG
+223 SKNAAIVRLGGSG

-247 IAIGLDEESTDIKV
+247 ITLGLDEESTDIKV

-275 TNGAMRGLI
+275 TNGSLRGLI
-284 DASKTIEQTLKDL
+284 DASKTVEQTIKDL
-297 DSLAQKFAQEMNDQH
+297 NSLAQKFAQEMNDQH
-312 KKGLTLDGL
+312 KKGLTLDGV

-334 TQNPTNMGNTTASAT
+334 TQNPTNMGNTTASAS
-349 ATGGGLVNPEPVKL
+349 AAGGGLVNPDPIKL
-363 VYSEPREEWVA
+363 VFSETRNQWLA
-374 YDLSDTELAS
+374 YDLNNNEIGSD
-384 GLTSISTRGI
+384 LTSISTQGVT
-394 NITLLGTASDGD
+394 ITLLGTATDGD
-406 EITISPSNSFS
+406 EITISPSNNFS
-417 RDMEFSLRRPD
+417 RDMEFALRRAE

-452 DSTGTIQDS
+452 DSTGSIQDT

-466 SGVFTNSLS
+466 NSVFTNSLS

-482 FNDGFAASIPK
+482 FNDGFVASIPK

-513 STSDLSQASQLAF
+513 SASDLTQANQLSF
-526 SVDGVSHNFDIAY
+526 SVGGTAYNFDLAY
-539 GDVFKTLTGNPLAET
+539 GDVFKKLTGTPAAET
-554 SASGAWK
+554 SATGAWE
-561 DASEIAKYLNLGE
+561 DASQIAKYLNLGE
-574 LRSGNTTLESLGIFA
+574 LKSGSTTLQSLGIFA
-589 SGNTGNLT
+589 SGNAGNLT
-597 LSLATGDFAATATV
+597 LSLSAGDFAAGATI
-611 TAGASTIDAVRQSS
+611 TAGASTLDAVKQSS
-625 ETASNIQI
+625 DNASNIQI

-653 FMSTANGFSDQ
+653 FMSTANGFSEQ

-672 NLSKP
+672 NLQEP
-677 VGYRGLNLER
+677 TGYRGLNLER
-687 IKPTGTFTI
+687 VKPAGTFSI

-704 RKAQLGLGSL
+704 QKARLGLGSL
-714 PASSTTAAYE
+714 PASSTTSAYE
-724 LNLYFPDTSGDTLG
+724 LNLFFPDLAGDTLS
-738 TNIAAG
+738 TTIAAG

-751 NQINENMSDL
+751 NQINANMSDL
-761 GIRAVAK
+761 GIRASAK
-768 NRIELYN
+768 NRIELYS

-790 QKPINITT
+790 QKPIKITT
-798 STTASDLTALYE
+798 STTASDLTALFE
-810 SLNQQ
+810 ALNQQ
-815 ANQIGVNV
+815 SGQVGMNV
-823 YLSNDKSRI
+823 FLSKDKTRI
-832 VLESLDGEDISLSSF
+832 VLESTDGEDISLSSY
-847 SSSSGLTLKSRFVD
+847 SSSSDLTIKTRFVD
-861 ENSIPIGSNTAV
+861 KNSKPIGDNTAT
-873 MHSRGNTD
+873 MHGRGDTD
-881 PITLGSY
+881 PITLGSF
-888 LVQNNAGVVA
+888 LVQNNAGIVA
-898 PIDVNAGQMN
+898 GIDVNAGQMAL
-908 IDGTISAGNTHG
+908 DGTISAGSGHG

-925 TIILNQKDNSE
+925 TLILDVKNAAE
-936 TTSGITVA
+936 TTTGLATA
-944 SLSDANS
+944 SLSDTNS
-951 GAISGTLYYVKSID
+951 GTKNGTLYYVKSID

-976 SSTGSDVTLTPGGAE
+976 SATGSDVTLTPAGAE
-991 TTNSHLLR
+991 TGNSHLLR
-999 FYQVKLID
+999 FFQVKLID
-1007 AGRFGGL
+1007 AGRFGGT
-1014 LNLEGASSFQSVVN
+1014 LNLEAASSFQSVVTG
-1028 GAAPIKSTAD
+1028 GATNTATAD
-1038 PMNEGLVNRVTTAT
+1038 PFVDGLVNQVTTST

-1059 FNINEQIDFNAA
+1059 FNINEQIDFNAG
-1071 DTQGLAASA
+1071 DTNGLAASA
-1080 AAAKYGL
+1080 AAATYGI
-1087 DVNFVDPSLASPGT
+1087 DVNFVDPSLTNAGT
-1101 AFSASVDSASL
+1101 AFSASVSSSSL
-1112 KAQTKSALTKA
+1112 QGQTKSALTKA
-1123 MANSLRSTAPIS
+1123 MANSLRSSAPIS

-1141 IATKPDDGSSLTVAF
+1141 VASIPEDGSSLTVSF

-1164 MVSGEIVVTGGEAER
+1164 MVKGEVVVTGGELDR
-1179 VSAYFEAVSG
+1179 VSAFFESVTG
-1189 GGHVLKVAAPDG
+1189 GFSLKVAAPDG

-1217 SDAATLFGMTPAT
+1217 TDAATLFGMTPAT

-1241 FTPGTVN
+1241 SAGADST
-1248 TAFPIKVNGT
+1248 FPVKVNGVSQ
-1258 AENITITTTAGSS
+1258 NVTINSTVGSTNNT
-1271 VNDATTGNATFLW
+1271 VANTQMIW
-1284 VDDTGGNGHLQ
+1284 VDDGAGKGHLQ
-1295 ITITGDSTSLEFENN
+1295 ITITGDSTELTIENN
-1310 NHAEAIGLKTAE
+1310 SNAETVGLKTAA
-1322 ILAYVKGEEL
+1322 ILAYVKEDNL
-1332 ELETTNGQVLD
+1332 ELETTDGQVLD
-1343 VDDSASTPNSS
+1343 VTASGTTPMSS
-1354 LASENF
+1354 LSAESF
-1360 TITNLPPEELIVIVS
+1360 KLTNLPPEELIVIVN

-1384 NFDSNPPALEEI
+1384 SFDSNPPELEEI

-1409 NVIDIVDKDT
+1409 NVIDILDKET
-1419 GHSIATRQLDAA
+1419 GHSIATRQLDNA
-1431 GAAEALGFLF
+1431 GAAGALGFLF
-1441 KIDGRAVKDDIFN
+1441 KIDGRAVEGDIFN

-1484 QQIFSNL
+1484 QQIFSNI

-1548 LQTARELFQTLIDS
+1548 LQTARELFQTLIDT

>member
-150 RTSEV
+150 RTSDV
-155 LTQLK
+155 LGQLK

-167 QQQIDTV
+167 QQEIDTV
-174 NILTTEILNVNRKL
+174 NILTKEILNVNSKL

-202 DNRDRLIDELSKTLE
+202 DNRDRLIDELTKTLE
-217 VTCTYT
+217 VTVTYT
-223 DKNAAIVRLGGSG
+223 AKNAAIVRLGGSG

-247 IAIGLDEESTDIKV
+247 IALGLDEESTDIKV

-268 NSPTNQV
+268 NSPTNQI
-275 TNGAMRGLI
+275 TNGSLRGLI
-284 DASKTIEQTLKDL
+284 DASKTVEQTIKDL
-297 DSLAQKFAQEMNDQH
+297 DSLAQKFAQEINDQH
-312 KKGLTLDGL
+312 KQGLTLDGL
-321 KGKDMFTSVGFSS
+321 KGKDMFTSVGFIS
-334 TQNPTNMGNTTASAT
+334 TQNPTNMGNTTASAV
-349 ATGGGLVNPEPVKL
+349 ASGGGLINPDPVKL
-363 VYSEPREEWVA
+363 VYSEPRNEWVA
-374 YDLSDTELAS
+374 YDLQNNELAS
-384 GLTSISTRGI
+384 DLTSISTQGI
-394 NITLLGTASDGD
+394 TITLLGTASDGD
-406 EITISPSNSFS
+406 EITISPSNNFS
-417 RDMEFSLRRPD
+417 KDMEFSLRRAE

-452 DSTGTIQDS
+452 NSTGTIQDT
-461 NLAKV
+461 NLSKIN
-466 SGVFTNSLS
+466 SVFTNSLS

-482 FNDGFAASIPK
+482 FNDGFVASIPK

-513 STSDLSQASQLAF
+513 STSDLTSANQLSF
-526 SVDGVSHNFDIAY
+526 SIVGDTTYNFDLAY
-539 GDVFKTLTGNPLAET
+539 GDVFKKLTGSPAAET
-554 SASGAWK
+554 SATGAWE

-574 LRSGNTTLESLGIFA
+574 LRAAGGETLQSLGIFA
-589 SGNTGNLT
+589 SGNAGNLT
-597 LSLATGDFAATATV
+597 LSLGSGDFATTATI
-611 TAGASTIDAVRQSS
+611 TAGASTINAVKQSS
-625 ETASNIQI
+625 DNASNIQI

-653 FMSTANGFSDQ
+653 FMSTGNGFSEN

-672 NLSKP
+672 NLQEP
-677 VGYRGLNLER
+677 TGYRGLNLER
-687 IKPTGTFTI
+687 VKPAGMFSI

-704 RKAQLGLGSL
+704 RKAKLGLGSL
-714 PASSTTAAYE
+714 PASSTTSAYE
-724 LNLYFPDTSGDTLG
+724 LNLYFPNEAGDSLS

-761 GIRAVAK
+761 GIRASAK

-775 LSGNGEISFDIESRN
+775 LSGNGEVTFDIESRN
-790 QKPINITT
+790 QKPITIST

-815 ANQIGVNV
+815 AGQVGIDVF
-823 YLSNDKSRI
+823 LSKDKTRI
-832 VLESLDGEDISLSSF
+832 VLESVDGEDISLSSY
-847 SSSSGLTLKSRFVD
+847 SSSSDLTLKTRFVD
-861 ENSIPIGSNTAV
+861 KNSKPLGDNSKT
-873 MHSRGNTD
+873 MHARGDTD
-881 PITLGSY
+881 PITLGSFI
-888 LVQNNAGVVA
+888 VQNNAGAVA
-898 PIDVNAGQMN
+898 PINIAAGQMAP
-908 IDGTISAGNTHG
+908 DGTISGGAGHG

-925 TIILNQKDNSE
+925 TIILNDHDANAPPTGLTE
-936 TTSGITVA
+936 A
-944 SLSDANS
+944 ALSDGNS
-951 GAISGTLYYVKSID
+951 GTRSGGPLYYVKSVD
-965 AETGAFKLATG
+965 PETGAFKLATG
-976 SSTGSDVTLTPGGAE
+976 SATGSDVTLTAANPNE
-991 TTNSHLLR
+991 LR

-1007 AGRFGGL
+1007 AGRFGGI
-1014 LNLEGASSFQSVVN
+1014 LNLEAASSFQSKLN
-1028 GAAPIKSTAD
+1028 DNAALTATAD
-1038 PMNEGLVNRVTTAT
+1038 PLVDGLLNQVTTST

-1059 FNINEQIDFNAA
+1059 FNVNEQIDFNAG
-1071 DTQGLAASA
+1071 DTDGLAASA
-1080 AAAKYGL
+1080 AAATYGL
-1087 DVNFVDPSLASPGT
+1087 DVNFVDPTLASAGT
-1101 AFSASVDSASL
+1101 AFSASVTSGSL
-1112 KAQTKSALTKA
+1112 KEQTKSALTKA
-1123 MANSLRSTAPIS
+1123 MANSLRSEAPIS
-1135 SIKGVT
+1135 SIKGVKVNS
-1141 IATKPDDGSSLTVAF
+1141 IPEDGSSLTVSF
-1156 NGQNYLLT
+1156 NGQSYNLT
-1164 MVSGEIVVTGGEAER
+1164 MVKGEVVVTGGEQER
-1179 VSAYFEAVSG
+1179 VSAYFEAVTG
-1189 GGHVLKVAAPDG
+1189 GYALKIAAPDG

-1217 SDAATLFGMTPAT
+1217 TDAATLFGMTPAT

-1241 FTPGTVN
+1241 FTAGATK
-1248 TAFPIKVNGT
+1248 TFPVSVNGT
-1258 AENITITTTAGSS
+1258 SQNITVTTTAANTFNIAGG
-1271 VNDATTGNATFLW
+1271 AATFLW
-1284 VDDTGGNGHLQ
+1284 VDDTGGKGHLQ
-1295 ITITGDSTSLEFENN
+1295 ITITGDSTALTFENN
-1310 NHAEAIGLKTAE
+1310 DQAEAVGLKTAD
-1322 ILAYVKGEEL
+1322 ILAYVKDENL

-1343 VDDSASTPNSS
+1343 VSASGSTPMSS
-1354 LASENF
+1354 LSSENF
-1360 TITNLPPEELIVIVS
+1360 KLTNLPPEELIVIVS
-1375 GGGARKIAA
+1375 GGGARKIASS
-1384 NFDSNPPALEEI
+1384 FDSNPPEFEEI

-1409 NVIDIVDKDT
+1409 NVIDIVDKET
-1419 GHSIATRQLDAA
+1419 GHSIATRQLDNA
-1431 GAAEALGFLF
+1431 GAASALGFLF
-1441 KIDGRAVKDDIFN
+1441 KIDGRAVNGDIFN

-1470 VLELQREKNGKGGF
+1470 VLELQRERNGKGGF
-1484 QQIFSNL
+1484 QQIFSNI

-1548 LQTARELFQTLIDS
+1548 LQTARELFQTLIDT

>member
-150 RTSEV
+150 RTSDV
-155 LTQLK
+155 LGQLK

-167 QQQIDTV
+167 QQEIDTV
-174 NILTTEILNVNRKL
+174 NILTKEILNVNSKL

-217 VTCTYT
+217 VTVTYT
-223 DKNAAIVRLGGSG
+223 AKNAAIVRLGGSG

-247 IAIGLDEESTDIKV
+247 ITLGLDEESTDIKV

-268 NSPTNQV
+268 NSPTNQI
-275 TNGAMRGLI
+275 TNGSLRGLI
-284 DASKTIEQTLKDL
+284 DASKTVEQTIKDL
-297 DSLAQKFAQEMNDQH
+297 DSLAQKFAQEINDQH
-312 KKGLTLDGL
+312 KQGLTLDGL
-321 KGKDMFTSVGFSS
+321 KGKDMFTSVGFTS
-334 TQNPTNMGNTTASAT
+334 TQNPTNMGNTTASAV
-349 ATGGGLVNPEPVKL
+349 ASGGGLINPDPVKL
-363 VYSEPREEWVA
+363 VYSEPRNEWVA
-374 YDLSDTELAS
+374 YDLQNNELAS
-384 GLTSISTRGI
+384 DLTSISTQGI
-394 NITLLGTASDGD
+394 TITLLGTASDGD
-406 EITISPSNSFS
+406 EITISPSNNFS
-417 RDMEFSLRRPD
+417 KDMEFSLRRAE

-452 DSTGTIQDS
+452 DSTGTIQDT
-461 NLAKV
+461 NLSKIN
-466 SGVFTNSLS
+466 SVFTNSLS

-482 FNDGFAASIPK
+482 FNDGFVASIPK

-513 STSDLSQASQLAF
+513 STSDLTATNQLSF
-526 SVDGVSHNFDIAY
+526 SIVGDKTYNFDLAY
-539 GDVFKTLTGNPLAET
+539 GDVFKKLTGSPLSET
-554 SASGAWK
+554 SANGAWE

-574 LRSGNTTLESLGIFA
+574 LQAAGGETLQSLGIFA
-589 SGNTGNLT
+589 SGNAGNLT
-597 LSLATGDFAATATV
+597 LSLGSGDFATAATI
-611 TAGASTIDAVRQSS
+611 TAGASTINAVKQSS
-625 ETASNIQI
+625 DNASNIQI

-653 FMSTANGFSDQ
+653 FMSTANGFSEH

-672 NLSKP
+672 NLQEP
-677 VGYRGLNLER
+677 TGYRGLNLER
-687 IKPTGTFTI
+687 VKPAGMFSI

-704 RKAQLGLGSL
+704 RKAKLGLGSL
-714 PASSTTAAYE
+714 PASSTTSAYE
-724 LNLYFPDTSGDTLG
+724 LNLYFPNEAGDSLS

-761 GIRAVAK
+761 GIRASAK

-775 LSGNGEISFDIESRN
+775 LSGNGEVTFDIESRN
-790 QKPINITT
+790 QKPITIST

-815 ANQIGVNV
+815 AGQVGINV
-823 YLSNDKSRI
+823 FLSKDKTRI
-832 VLESLDGEDISLSSF
+832 VLESVDGEDISLSSY
-847 SSSSGLTLKSRFVD
+847 SSSSDLTLKTRFVD
-861 ENSIPIGSNTAV
+861 KNSKPLGDNTKT
-873 MHSRGNTD
+873 MHARGDTD
-881 PITLGSY
+881 PITLGSFII
-888 LVQNNAGVVA
+888 QNNAGAVA
-898 PIDVNAGQMN
+898 PINIAAGQMAR
-908 IDGTISAGNTHG
+908 DGTISGGAGHG

-925 TIILNQKDNSE
+925 TIILNDHDANAPPAGLTE
-936 TTSGITVA
+936 A
-944 SLSDANS
+944 ALSDGNS
-951 GAISGTLYYVKSID
+951 GTRSGGPLYYVKSVD
-965 AETGAFKLATG
+965 PETGAFKLATG
-976 SSTGSDVTLTPGGAE
+976 SATGPDVTLTGANPNE
-991 TTNSHLLR
+991 LR

-1007 AGRFGGL
+1007 AGRFGGT
-1014 LNLEGASSFQSVVN
+1014 LNLEAASSFQSKLN
-1028 GAAPIKSTAD
+1028 DNAALTATAD
-1038 PMNEGLVNRVTTAT
+1038 PLVDGLLNQVVTST

-1059 FNINEQIDFNAA
+1059 FNINEQIDFNAG
-1071 DTQGLAASA
+1071 DTAGLAASA
-1080 AAAKYGL
+1080 AAATYGL
-1087 DVNFVDPSLASPGT
+1087 DVNFIDPTLASAGT
-1101 AFSASVDSASL
+1101 AFSASVTSGSL
-1112 KAQTKSALTKA
+1112 KEQTKSALTKA
-1123 MANSLRSTAPIS
+1123 MANSLRSEAPIS
-1135 SIKGVT
+1135 SIKGVKVT
-1141 IATKPDDGSSLTVAF
+1141 SIPEDGSSLTVSF
-1156 NGQNYLLT
+1156 NGQSYNLT
-1164 MVSGEIVVTGGEAER
+1164 MVKGEVVVTGGELER
-1179 VSAYFEAVSG
+1179 VSAYFEAVTG
-1189 GGHVLKVAAPDG
+1189 GYALKVAAPDG

-1217 SDAATLFGMTPAT
+1217 TDAATLFGMTPAT

-1241 FTPGTVN
+1241 FTAGATK
-1248 TAFPIKVNGT
+1248 TFPISVNGT
-1258 AENITITTTAGSS
+1258 SQNITVTTTAASTFNIAGG
-1271 VNDATTGNATFLW
+1271 AATFLW
-1284 VDDTGGNGHLQ
+1284 VDDTGGKGHLQ
-1295 ITITGDSTSLEFENN
+1295 ITVTGDSTALTFENN
-1310 NHAEAIGLKTAE
+1310 DKAEAVGIKTAD
-1322 ILAYVKGEEL
+1322 ILAYVKDENL

-1343 VDDSASTPNSS
+1343 ISASGSTPMSS
-1354 LASENF
+1354 LSSENF
-1360 TITNLPPEELIVIVS
+1360 TLTNLPPEELIVIVS
-1375 GGGARKIAA
+1375 GGGARKIASS
-1384 NFDSNPPALEEI
+1384 FDSNPPEFEEI

-1409 NVIDIVDKDT
+1409 NVIDIVDKET
-1419 GHSIATRQLDAA
+1419 GHSIATRQLDNA
-1431 GAAEALGFLF
+1431 GAAGALGFLF
-1441 KIDGRAVKDDIFN
+1441 KIDGRAVKGDIFN

-1470 VLELQREKNGKGGF
+1470 VLELQRERNGKGGF
-1484 QQIFSNL
+1484 QQIFSNI

-1548 LQTARELFQTLIDS
+1548 LQTARELFQTLIDT

>member
-100 EDLLLPGDADLGS
+100 EDLLLPGNADLGS

-155 LTQLK
+155 LGQLK

-167 QQQIDTV
+167 QQEIDTV
-174 NILTTEILNVNRKL
+174 NILTKEILNVNSKL

-217 VTCTYT
+217 VTCSYT
-223 DKNAAIVRLGGSG
+223 SKNAAIVRLGGSG

-247 IAIGLDEESTDIKV
+247 ITLGLDEESTDIKV

-275 TNGAMRGLI
+275 TNGSLRGLI
-284 DASKTIEQTLKDL
+284 DASKTVEQTIKDL
-297 DSLAQKFAQEMNDQH
+297 NSLAQKFAQEMNDQH
-312 KKGLTLDGL
+312 KKGLTLDGV

-334 TQNPTNMGNTTASAT
+334 TQNPTNMGNTTASAS
-349 ATGGGLVNPEPVKL
+349 AAGGGLVNPDPIKL
-363 VYSEPREEWVA
+363 VFSETRNQWLA
-374 YDLSDTELAS
+374 YDLNNNEIGSD
-384 GLTSISTRGI
+384 LTSISTQGVT
-394 NITLLGTASDGD
+394 ITLLGTATDGD
-406 EITISPSNSFS
+406 EITISPSNNFS
-417 RDMEFSLRRPD
+417 RDMEFALRRAE

-452 DSTGTIQDS
+452 DSTGSIQDT

-466 SGVFTNSLS
+466 NSVFTNSLS

-482 FNDGFAASIPK
+482 FNDGFVASIPK

-513 STSDLSQASQLAF
+513 SASDLTQANQLSF
-526 SVDGVSHNFDIAY
+526 SVGGTAYNFDLAY
-539 GDVFKTLTGNPLAET
+539 GDVFKKLTGTPAAET
-554 SASGAWK
+554 SATGAWE
-561 DASEIAKYLNLGE
+561 DASQIAKYLNLGE
-574 LRSGNTTLESLGIFA
+574 LKSGSTTLQSLGIFA
-589 SGNTGNLT
+589 SGNAGNLT
-597 LSLATGDFAATATV
+597 LSLSAGDFAAGATI
-611 TAGASTIDAVRQSS
+611 TAGASTLDAVKQSS
-625 ETASNIQI
+625 DNASNIQI

-672 NLSKP
+672 NLQEP
-677 VGYRGLNLER
+677 TGYRGLNLER
-687 IKPTGTFTI
+687 VKPAGTFSI

-704 RKAQLGLGSL
+704 QKARLGLGSL
-714 PASSTTAAYE
+714 PASSTTSAYE
-724 LNLYFPDTSGDTLG
+724 LNLFFPDLAGDTLS
-738 TNIAAG
+738 TTIAAG

-751 NQINENMSDL
+751 NQINANMSDL
-761 GIRAVAK
+761 GIRASAK
-768 NRIELYN
+768 NRIELYS

-790 QKPINITT
+790 QKPIKITT
-798 STTASDLTALYE
+798 STTASDLTALFE
-810 SLNQQ
+810 ALNQQ
-815 ANQIGVNV
+815 SGQVGMNV
-823 YLSNDKSRI
+823 FLSKDKTRI
-832 VLESLDGEDISLSSF
+832 VLESTDGEDISLSSY
-847 SSSSGLTLKSRFVD
+847 SSSSDLTIKTRFVD
-861 ENSIPIGSNTAV
+861 KNSKPIGDNTAT
-873 MHSRGNTD
+873 MHGRGDTD
-881 PITLGSY
+881 PITLGSF
-888 LVQNNAGVVA
+888 LVQNNAGIVA
-898 PIDVNAGQMN
+898 GIDVNAGQMAL
-908 IDGTISAGNTHG
+908 DGTISAGSGHG

-925 TIILNQKDNSE
+925 TLILDVKNAAE
-936 TTSGITVA
+936 TTTGLATA
-944 SLSDANS
+944 SLSDTNS
-951 GAISGTLYYVKSID
+951 GTKNGTLYYVKSID

-976 SSTGSDVTLTPGGAE
+976 SATGSDVTLTPAGAE
-991 TTNSHLLR
+991 TGNSHLLR
-999 FYQVKLID
+999 FFQVKLID
-1007 AGRFGGL
+1007 AGRFGGT
-1014 LNLEGASSFQSVVN
+1014 LNLEAASSFQSVVTG
-1028 GAAPIKSTAD
+1028 GATNTATAD
-1038 PMNEGLVNRVTTAT
+1038 PFVDGLVNQVTTST

-1059 FNINEQIDFNAA
+1059 FNINEQIDFNAG
-1071 DTQGLAASA
+1071 DTNGLAASA
-1080 AAAKYGL
+1080 AAATYGI
-1087 DVNFVDPSLASPGT
+1087 DVNFVDPSLTNAGT
-1101 AFSASVDSASL
+1101 AFSASVSSSSL
-1112 KAQTKSALTKA
+1112 QGQTKSALTKA
-1123 MANSLRSTAPIS
+1123 MANSLRSSAPIS

-1141 IATKPDDGSSLTVAF
+1141 VASIPEDGSSLTVSF

-1164 MVSGEIVVTGGEAER
+1164 MVKGEVVVTGGELDR
-1179 VSAYFEAVSG
+1179 VSAFFEAVTG
-1189 GGHVLKVAAPDG
+1189 GFSLKVAAPDG

-1217 SDAATLFGMTPAT
+1217 TDAATLFGMTPAT

-1241 FTPGTVN
+1241 SAGADST
-1248 TAFPIKVNGT
+1248 FPVKVNGVSQ
-1258 AENITITTTAGSS
+1258 NVTINSTVGSTNNT
-1271 VNDATTGNATFLW
+1271 VANTQMIW
-1284 VDDTGGNGHLQ
+1284 VDDGAGKGHLQ
-1295 ITITGDSTSLEFENN
+1295 ITITGDSTELIVENN
-1310 NHAEAIGLKTAE
+1310 SNAETVGLKTAA
-1322 ILAYVKGEEL
+1322 ILAYVKEDNL
-1332 ELETTNGQVLD
+1332 ELETTDGQVLD
-1343 VDDSASTPNSS
+1343 VTASGTTPMSS
-1354 LASENF
+1354 LSAESF
-1360 TITNLPPEELIVIVS
+1360 KLTNLPPEELIVIVN

-1384 NFDSNPPALEEI
+1384 SFDSNPPELEEI

-1409 NVIDIVDKDT
+1409 NVIDILDKET
-1419 GHSIATRQLDAA
+1419 GHSIATRQLDNA
-1431 GAAEALGFLF
+1431 GAAGALGFLF
-1441 KIDGRAVKDDIFN
+1441 KIDGRAVEGDIFN

-1484 QQIFSNL
+1484 QQIFSNI

-1548 LQTARELFQTLIDS
+1548 LQTARELFQTLIDT

>member
-89 ATNFLEKISEL
+89 ASNFLEKISEL
-100 EDLLLPGDADLGS
+100 EDLLLPGNADLGS

-155 LTQLK
+155 LSQLK

-167 QQQIDTV
+167 QQEIDTV
-174 NILTTEILNVNRKL
+174 NILTKEILNVNSKL

-217 VTCTYT
+217 VTCTYN

-247 IAIGLDEESTDIKV
+247 LAIGLDEDSTDIKV

-275 TNGAMRGLI
+275 TNGALRGLI
-284 DASKTIEQTLKDL
+284 DASKTIEQTIKDL
-297 DSLAQKFAQEMNDQH
+297 DSLAQKFAQEINDQH

-321 KGKDMFTSVGFSS
+321 KGKDMFTSVGFTS
-334 TQNPTNMGNTTASAT
+334 TQNPTNMGNTTASAV
-349 ATGGGLVNPEPVKL
+349 ASGGGLLNPDPIKL
-363 VYSEPREEWVA
+363 VFSETKNAWTA
-374 YDLSDTELAS
+374 FDLQNNDLGSDLS
-384 GLTSISTRGI
+384 SISTGGMT
-394 NITLLGTASDGD
+394 ITLLGTAADGD
-406 EITISPSNSFS
+406 EITISPSNNFS
-417 RDMEFSLRRPD
+417 RDMEFALRRAE

-452 DSTGTIQDS
+452 DSTGTIQDTS
-461 NLAKV
+461 LSKV
-466 SGVFTNSLS
+466 ESAFTNSLS
-475 PISATTF
+475 PIAATTF
-482 FNDGFAASIPK
+482 FNDGFVATVPK
-493 ATEAI
+493 NMESI

-506 SALQFTL
+506 SSLQFTL
-513 STSDLSQASQLAF
+513 SSSDISQVNQLSFSLDPAGPTYTFDLAF
-526 SVDGVSHNFDIAY
+526 
-539 GDVFKTLTGNPLAET
+539 GDVFKELTGTPLSES
-554 SASGAWK
+554 SADGAWE
-561 DASEIAKYLNLGE
+561 DASQIAKYLNLGE
-574 LRSGNTTLESLGIFA
+574 LNASGTTLQSLGIFA
-589 SGNTGNLT
+589 SGNAGNLT
-597 LSLATGDFAATATV
+597 LSLASGDFEDGATI
-611 TAGASTIDAVRQSS
+611 TAGAATLNAVKQTS

-672 NLSKP
+672 NLNDP
-677 VGYRGLNLER
+677 VGYRGLGLDQIN
-687 IKPTGTFTI
+687 PTGNYSI
-696 PLGGDGVG
+696 SLGGDGVN
-704 RKAQLGLGSL
+704 RKAQLGLGTL
-714 PASSTTAAYE
+714 PASSTTSAYE
-724 LNLYFPDTSGDTLG
+724 ISLFFPDLAGDTLS
-738 TNIAAG
+738 TTIAAG
-744 SSAKFAA
+744 ASAKFAA
-751 NQINENMSDL
+751 NQINESMSDL
-761 GIRAVAK
+761 GVRATAR

-775 LSGNGEISFDIESRN
+775 LSGNGEVSFDIESRN
-790 QKPINITT
+790 QKPITITT

-815 ANQIGVNV
+815 AGRVGINV
-823 YLSNDKSRI
+823 FLSQDKTRI
-832 VLESLDGEDISLSSF
+832 VIESSDGEDISLSSY
-847 SSSSGLTLKSRFVD
+847 SSSSGLTMKTRMVT
-861 ENSIPIGSNTAV
+861 ENSNPVGDNDAL
-873 MHSRGNTD
+873 MHSRADID
-881 PITLGSY
+881 PITLGSF
-888 LVQNNAGVVA
+888 LRQNNSGSDTA
-898 PIDVNAGQMN
+898 ITVNAGQMAL
-908 IDGTISAGNTHG
+908 DGTIMAGSDHG
-920 LRVGD
+920 LKVGD
-925 TIILNQKDNSE
+925 TLILTSLDAAE
-936 TTSGITVA
+936 TTDGLIQSA
-944 SLSDANS
+944 LSDTNS
-951 GAISGTLYYVKSID
+951 GTIAGTIYYVKSID
-965 AETGAFKLATG
+965 DETGAFKLATDNA
-976 SSTGSDVTLTPGGAE
+976 TGADVTLTAAGLE
-991 TTNSHLLR
+991 TANSHSLS
-999 FYQVKLID
+999 FHQIKLID
-1007 AGRFGGL
+1007 AGRFGGTL
-1014 LNLEGASSFQSVVN
+1014 DLEAAAAFTSEITGD
-1028 GAAPIKSTAD
+1028 APIRATAD
-1038 PMNEGLVNRVTTAT
+1038 PLNNGLVNQLVTST

-1059 FNINEQIDFNAA
+1059 FNINEQIDFNAG

-1080 AAAKYGL
+1080 SAATYGL
-1087 DVNFVDPSLASPGT
+1087 DINLIDPSLTNAGT
-1101 AFSASVDSASL
+1101 SFSASVSSSSL
-1112 KAQTKSALTKA
+1112 TEQTKSALTKSI
-1123 MANSLRSTAPIS
+1123 ANSLRSNAPIS
-1135 SIKGVT
+1135 SIKGETVSS
-1141 IATKPDDGSSLTVAF
+1141 IPEDGSALTISF

-1164 MVSGEIVVTGGEAER
+1164 MVNEEVVVTGGEKDR
-1179 VSAYFEAVSG
+1179 VSAFFEASG
-1189 GGHVLKVAAPDG
+1189 DDFVLKVAASDG

-1212 TVSGN
+1212 TISGN
-1217 SDAATLFGMTPAT
+1217 SDAATLFGMTPAR
-1230 VTKTIIGRSVN
+1230 VTKTIIGRSVD
-1241 FTPGTVN
+1241 FVDGTPN
-1248 TAFPIKVNGT
+1248 PSFPIEINGT
-1258 AENITITTTAGSS
+1258 SEDISVTTSDGNTFP
-1271 VNDATTGNATFLW
+1271 DATTGNVTFLW
-1284 VDDTGGNGHLQ
+1284 VDDGGGKGHLQ
-1295 ITITGDSTSLEFENN
+1295 LTITGDSTSLRFKNN
-1310 NHAEAIGLKTAE
+1310 SDAETIGLKTAD
-1322 ILAYVKGEEL
+1322 ILAYVEDENLLL
-1332 ELETTNGQVLD
+1332 ESTGGQVLD
-1343 VDDSASTPNSS
+1343 VSASGMSS

-1360 TITNLPPEELIVIVS
+1360 TLTNLPPEELIVIVS

-1384 NFDSNPPALEEI
+1384 NFDSNPPVLEEI
-1396 TPELTIK
+1396 TPELTIN

-1409 NVIDIVDKDT
+1409 NVIDILDKAT

-1441 KIDGRAVKDDIFN
+1441 KIDGRAVKGDVFN

-1491 VSKVG
+1491 VAKVG

>member
-100 EDLLLPGDADLGS
+100 EDLLLPGNADLGS

-155 LTQLK
+155 LGQLK

-167 QQQIDTV
+167 QQEIDTV
-174 NILTTEILNVNRKL
+174 NILTKEILNVNSKL

-217 VTCTYT
+217 VTCSYT
-223 DKNAAIVRLGGSG
+223 SKNAAIVRLGGSG

-247 IAIGLDEESTDIKV
+247 ITLGLDEESTDIKV

-275 TNGAMRGLI
+275 TNGSLRGLI
-284 DASKTIEQTLKDL
+284 DASKTVEQTIKDL
-297 DSLAQKFAQEMNDQH
+297 NSLAQKFAQEMNDQH
-312 KKGLTLDGL
+312 KKGLTLDGV

-334 TQNPTNMGNTTASAT
+334 TQNPTNMGNTTASAS
-349 ATGGGLVNPEPVKL
+349 AAGGGLVNPDPIKL
-363 VYSEPREEWVA
+363 VFSETRNQWLA
-374 YDLSDTELAS
+374 YDLNNNEIGSD
-384 GLTSISTRGI
+384 LTSISTQGVT
-394 NITLLGTASDGD
+394 ITLLGTATDGD
-406 EITISPSNSFS
+406 EITISPSNNFS
-417 RDMEFSLRRPD
+417 RDMEFALRRAE

-452 DSTGTIQDS
+452 DSTGSIQDT

-466 SGVFTNSLS
+466 NSVFTNSLS

-482 FNDGFAASIPK
+482 FNDGFVASIPK

-513 STSDLSQASQLAF
+513 SASDLTQANQLSF
-526 SVDGVSHNFDIAY
+526 SVGGTAYNFDLAY
-539 GDVFKTLTGNPLAET
+539 GDVFKKLTGTPAAET
-554 SASGAWK
+554 SATGAWE
-561 DASEIAKYLNLGE
+561 DASQIAKYLNLGE
-574 LRSGNTTLESLGIFA
+574 LKSGSTTLQSLGIFA
-589 SGNTGNLT
+589 SGNAGNLT
-597 LSLATGDFAATATV
+597 LSLSAGDFAAGATI
-611 TAGASTIDAVRQSS
+611 TAGASTLDAVKQSS
-625 ETASNIQI
+625 DNASNIQI

-653 FMSTANGFSDQ
+653 FMSTANGFSEQ

-672 NLSKP
+672 NLQEP
-677 VGYRGLNLER
+677 TGYRGLNLER
-687 IKPTGTFTI
+687 VKPAGTFSI

-704 RKAQLGLGSL
+704 QKARLGLGSL
-714 PASSTTAAYE
+714 PASSTTSAYE
-724 LNLYFPDTSGDTLG
+724 LNLFFPDLAGDTLS
-738 TNIAAG
+738 TTIAAG

-751 NQINENMSDL
+751 NQINANMSDL
-761 GIRAVAK
+761 GIRASAK
-768 NRIELYN
+768 NRIELYS

-790 QKPINITT
+790 QKPIKITT
-798 STTASDLTALYE
+798 STTASDLTALFE
-810 SLNQQ
+810 ALNQQ
-815 ANQIGVNV
+815 SGQVGMNV
-823 YLSNDKSRI
+823 FLSKDKTRI
-832 VLESLDGEDISLSSF
+832 VLESTDGEDISLSSY
-847 SSSSGLTLKSRFVD
+847 SSSSDLTIKTRFVD
-861 ENSIPIGSNTAV
+861 KNSKPIGDNTAT
-873 MHSRGNTD
+873 MHGRGDTD
-881 PITLGSY
+881 PITLGSF
-888 LVQNNAGVVA
+888 LVQNNAGIVA
-898 PIDVNAGQMN
+898 GIDVNAGQMAL
-908 IDGTISAGNTHG
+908 DGTISAGSGHG

-925 TIILNQKDNSE
+925 TLILDVKNAAE
-936 TTSGITVA
+936 TTTGLATA
-944 SLSDANS
+944 SLSDTNS
-951 GAISGTLYYVKSID
+951 GTKNGTLYYVKSID

-976 SSTGSDVTLTPGGAE
+976 SATGSDVTLTPAGAE
-991 TTNSHLLR
+991 TGNSHLLR
-999 FYQVKLID
+999 FFQVKLID
-1007 AGRFGGL
+1007 AGRFGGT
-1014 LNLEGASSFQSVVN
+1014 LNLEAASSFQSVVTG
-1028 GAAPIKSTAD
+1028 GATNTATAD
-1038 PMNEGLVNRVTTAT
+1038 PFVDGLVNQVTTST

-1059 FNINEQIDFNAA
+1059 FNINEQIDFNAG
-1071 DTQGLAASA
+1071 DTNGLAASA
-1080 AAAKYGL
+1080 AAATYGI
-1087 DVNFVDPSLASPGT
+1087 DVNFVDPSLTNAGT
-1101 AFSASVDSASL
+1101 AFSASVSSSSL
-1112 KAQTKSALTKA
+1112 QGQTKSALTKA
-1123 MANSLRSTAPIS
+1123 MANSLRSSAPIS

-1141 IATKPDDGSSLTVAF
+1141 VASIPEDGSSLTVSF

-1164 MVSGEIVVTGGEAER
+1164 MVKGEVVVTGGELDR
-1179 VSAYFEAVSG
+1179 VSAFFESVTG
-1189 GGHVLKVAAPDG
+1189 GFSLKVAAPDG

-1217 SDAATLFGMTPAT
+1217 TDAATLFGMTPAT

-1241 FTPGTVN
+1241 SAGADST
-1248 TAFPIKVNGT
+1248 FPVKVNGVSQ
-1258 AENITITTTAGSS
+1258 NVTINSTVGSTNNT
-1271 VNDATTGNATFLW
+1271 VANTQMIW
-1284 VDDTGGNGHLQ
+1284 VDDGAGKGHLQ
-1295 ITITGDSTSLEFENN
+1295 ITITGDSTELTVENN
-1310 NHAEAIGLKTAE
+1310 SNAETVGLKTAA
-1322 ILAYVKGEEL
+1322 ILAYVKEDNL
-1332 ELETTNGQVLD
+1332 ELETTDGQVLD
-1343 VDDSASTPNSS
+1343 VTASGSTPMSS
-1354 LASENF
+1354 LSAESF
-1360 TITNLPPEELIVIVS
+1360 KLTNLPPEELIVIVN

-1384 NFDSNPPALEEI
+1384 SFDSNPPELEEI

-1409 NVIDIVDKDT
+1409 NVIDILDKET
-1419 GHSIATRQLDAA
+1419 GHSIATRQLDNA
-1431 GAAEALGFLF
+1431 GAAGALGFLF
-1441 KIDGRAVKDDIFN
+1441 KIDGRAVEGDIFN

-1484 QQIFSNL
+1484 QQIFSNI

-1548 LQTARELFQTLIDS
+1548 LQTARELFQTLIDT

>member
-155 LTQLK
+155 LSQLK
-160 TGAKSHA
+160 TGAKSAA
-167 QQQIDTV
+167 QQEIDTV
-174 NILTTEILNVNRKL
+174 NILTKEILNVNSKL

-217 VTCTYT
+217 VTCTYN

-236 SGPKIVEDSKR
+236 SGPKIVEGSKR
-247 IAIGLDEESTDIKV
+247 LALGLDEESTDIKV

-268 NSPTNQV
+268 NSPTNQI
-275 TNGAMRGLI
+275 TNGALRGLI
-284 DASKTIEQTLKDL
+284 DASKTIEQTIKDL
-297 DSLAQKFAQEMNDQH
+297 DSLAQKFAQEINDQH

-321 KGKDMFTSVGFSS
+321 KGKDMFTSVGFTS
-334 TQNPTNMGNTTASAT
+334 TQNPTNMGNTTASAES
-349 ATGGGLVNPEPVKL
+349 AGGGLLNPDPIKL
-363 VYSEPREEWVA
+363 VFSETKNAWTAFDVQNNE
-374 YDLSDTELAS
+374 LGSD
-384 GLTSISTRGI
+384 LTSISTQGLT
-394 NITLLGTASDGD
+394 ITLLGTANDGD
-406 EITISPSNSFS
+406 EITINPSNNFS
-417 RDMEFSLRRPD
+417 RDMEFALRRAE

-437 ISADTKNLSDASISA
+437 ISADTKNMSDASISA
-452 DSTGTIQDS
+452 DSTGTIQDTS
-461 NLAKV
+461 LSKV
-466 SGVFTNSLS
+466 NGVFTNSLS

-482 FNDGFAASIPK
+482 FNDGFAATIPK
-493 ATEAI
+493 AMESI
-498 QLASFSKQ
+498 QLASFAKQ
-506 SALQFTL
+506 SSLQFTL
-513 STSDLSQASQLAF
+513 SSSDIEQVNQLSFSVGGVTYDFDLAF
-526 SVDGVSHNFDIAY
+526 
-539 GDVFKTLTGNPLAET
+539 GDVFKELTGTPLSES
-554 SASGAWK
+554 SADGAWE
-561 DASEIAKYLNLGE
+561 DASQIAKYLNLGE
-574 LRSGNTTLESLGIFA
+574 LNASGTTLQSLGIFA
-589 SGNTGNLT
+589 SGNAGNLT
-597 LSLATGDFAATATV
+597 LSLASGDFADGATL
-611 TAGASTIDAVRQSS
+611 TAGADTINAVKQTS
-625 ETASNIQI
+625 EAASNIQI

-653 FMSTANGFSDQ
+653 FMSTANGFTDQ

-672 NLSKP
+672 NLNDP
-677 VGYRGLNLER
+677 VGYRGLSLEQ
-687 IKPTGTFTI
+687 INPTGNHSI
-696 PLGGDGVG
+696 SLGGDGVD
-704 RKAQLGLGSL
+704 RKAQLGLGTL
-714 PASSTTAAYE
+714 PASSTTSAYE
-724 LNLYFPDTSGDTLG
+724 INLFFPDLAGDTLS
-738 TNIAAG
+738 TTIAAG
-744 SSAKFAA
+744 ASAKFAA

-761 GIRAVAK
+761 GIRASAK

-790 QKPINITT
+790 QKPITITT

-815 ANQIGVNV
+815 SGQVGINV
-823 YLSNDKSRI
+823 FLSQDKTRI
-832 VLESLDGEDISLSSF
+832 VIESVDGEDISLSSY
-847 SSSSGLTLKSRFVD
+847 SSSSGLTMKTRLITK
-861 ENSIPIGSNTAV
+861 NSNPIGDNNAL
-873 MHSRGNTD
+873 MHARTESD
-881 PITLGSY
+881 PITLGSF
-888 LVQNNAGVVA
+888 LRQNNDGLDAA
-898 PIDVNAGQMN
+898 ITVNAGQMAL
-908 IDGTISAGNTHG
+908 DGTIAAGSNHG
-920 LRVGD
+920 LKVGD
-925 TIILNQKDNSE
+925 TLILTSIDAAE
-936 TTSGITVA
+936 TTTGLTQSA
-944 SLSDANS
+944 LSDTNS
-951 GAISGTLYYVKSID
+951 GTITGTIYYVKSID
-965 AETGAFKLATG
+965 EQTGAFKLATDNA
-976 SSTGSDVTLTPGGAE
+976 TGVDVTLTAGGLE
-991 TTNSHLLR
+991 TANSHALS
-999 FYQVKLID
+999 FHQIKLID
-1007 AGRFGGL
+1007 AGRFGGS
-1014 LNLEGASSFQSVVN
+1014 LELEAAAAFTSVITGGATNTAS
-1028 GAAPIKSTAD
+1028 AD
-1038 PMNEGLVNRVTTAT
+1038 PLNEGLINQIVTST

-1059 FNINEQIDFNAA
+1059 FNINEQIDFNAG
-1071 DTQGLAASA
+1071 DSQGLAASA
-1080 AAAKYGL
+1080 SAATYGL
-1087 DVNFVDPSLASPGT
+1087 DVNLIDPSLSSAGT
-1101 AFSASVDSASL
+1101 AFSASVSSSSL
-1112 KAQTKSALTKA
+1112 KEQTKSALTKSI
-1123 MANSLRSTAPIS
+1123 ANSLRSAAPIS
-1135 SIKGVT
+1135 SIKGVSVSS
-1141 IATKPDDGSSLTVAF
+1141 IPEDGSALTISF

-1164 MVSGEIVVTGGEAER
+1164 MVNEEVVVTGGEKDR
-1179 VSAYFEAVSG
+1179 VSAFFEASG
-1189 GGHVLKVAAPDG
+1189 NDVVLKVAASDG

-1212 TVSGN
+1212 TISGN

-1241 FTPGTVN
+1241 STGANST
-1248 TAFPIKVNGT
+1248 FPIEVNGV
-1258 AENITITTTAGSS
+1258 AQNITITTTAGSTNNT
-1271 VNDATTGNATFLW
+1271 VANTEMLW
-1284 VDDTGGNGHLQ
+1284 VDDGGGQGHLQ
-1295 ITITGDSTSLEFENN
+1295 ITITGDSTTLTFENN
-1310 NHAEAIGLKTAE
+1310 SDAETVGLKTAS
-1322 ILAYVKGEEL
+1322 ILAYVEDENLLL
-1332 ELETTNGQVLD
+1332 ESTGGQVLD
-1343 VDDSASTPNSS
+1343 VSASGMSS

-1360 TITNLPPEELIVIVS
+1360 TLTNLPPEELIVIVS

-1384 NFDSNPPALEEI
+1384 NFDSNPPLFEEI
-1396 TPELTIK
+1396 TPELTIN

-1409 NVIDIVDKDT
+1409 NVIDILDKAT

-1431 GAAEALGFLF
+1431 GAAEAMGFLF
-1441 KIDGRAVKDDIFN
+1441 KIDGRAVKGDIFN

>member
-89 ATNFLEKISEL
+89 ASNFLEKISEL

-155 LTQLK
+155 LSQLK

-167 QQQIDTV
+167 QQEIDTV
-174 NILTTEILNVNRKL
+174 NILTKEILNVNSKL

-217 VTCTYT
+217 VTVTYT
-223 DKNAAIVRLGGSG
+223 AKNAAIVRLGGSG

-247 IAIGLDEESTDIKV
+247 ITIGLDEDSTDIKV

-275 TNGAMRGLI
+275 TNGALRGLI
-284 DASKTIEQTLKDL
+284 DASKTIEQTIKDL
-297 DSLAQKFAQEMNDQH
+297 DDLAQKFAQEINDQH
-312 KKGLTLDGL
+312 KKGLTLDGV
-321 KGKDMFTSVGFSS
+321 KGKDMFTSVGFVSN
-334 TQNPTNMGNTTASAT
+334 QNPTNMGNTTASAV
-349 ATGGGLVNPEPVKL
+349 ASGGGLLSPDPIKL
-363 VYSEPREEWVA
+363 VFSETKNAWTA
-374 YDLSDTELAS
+374 FDLKENELGSD
-384 GLTSISTRGI
+384 LTSISTEGLT
-394 NITLLGTASDGD
+394 ITLLGTANDGD
-406 EITISPSNSFS
+406 EITISPSNNFS
-417 RDMEFSLRRPD
+417 RDMEFALRRPD

-452 DSTGTIQDS
+452 DSIGTIQDTS
-461 NLAKV
+461 LSKV
-466 SGVFTNSLS
+466 GSVFTNSLS

-482 FNDGFAASIPK
+482 FTDGFVASIPK
-493 ATEAI
+493 AMESI
-498 QLASFSKQ
+498 QLASFAKQ
-506 SALQFTL
+506 SSLQFTL
-513 STSDLSQASQLAF
+513 SSSDISQVNQLSFKLDPTGPTYNFDLAF
-526 SVDGVSHNFDIAY
+526 
-539 GDVFKTLTGNPLAET
+539 GDVFKELTGTPLSES
-554 SASGAWK
+554 SADGAWE
-561 DASEIAKYLNLGE
+561 DASQIAKYLNLGE
-574 LRSGNTTLESLGIFA
+574 LNASGTTLQSLGIFA
-589 SGNTGNLT
+589 SGNAGNLT
-597 LSLATGDFAATATV
+597 LSLATGDFEDGATI
-611 TAGASTIDAVRQSS
+611 TAGADTIDAVKQTSDD
-625 ETASNIQI
+625 ASNVQI

-672 NLSKP
+672 NLNDP
-677 VGYRGLNLER
+677 VGYRGLSLEQ
-687 IKPTGTFTI
+687 INPTGNYSI
-696 PLGGDGVG
+696 SLGGDGVD
-704 RKAQLGLGSL
+704 RKAQLGLGTL
-714 PASSTTAAYE
+714 PASSTTSAYE
-724 LNLYFPDTSGDTLG
+724 ISLFFPDLAGDTLS
-738 TNIAAG
+738 TTIAAG
-744 SSAKFAA
+744 ASAKFAA

-761 GIRAVAK
+761 GIRASAK
-768 NRIELYN
+768 NRIELYS
-775 LSGNGEISFDIESRN
+775 LSGNGEISFDIESQN
-790 QKPINITT
+790 QKPITITT

-815 ANQIGVNV
+815 SGQVGINV
-823 YLSNDKSRI
+823 FLSQDKTRI
-832 VLESLDGEDISLSSF
+832 VIESVDGEDISLSSY
-847 SSSSGLTLKSRFVD
+847 SSSSGLTMKTRLITK
-861 ENSIPIGSNTAV
+861 NSNPIGDNDAL
-873 MHSRGNTD
+873 MHARATND
-881 PITLGSY
+881 PITLGSF
-888 LVQNNAGVVA
+888 LRQNNDG
-898 PIDVNAGQMN
+898 IDTAITVNAGQMAL
-908 IDGTISAGNTHG
+908 DGTIAAGSNHG
-920 LRVGD
+920 LKVGD
-925 TIILNQKDNSE
+925 TLILTSLDAAE
-936 TTSGITVA
+936 TTNGLIQST
-944 SLSDANS
+944 LSDTNS
-951 GAISGTLYYVKSID
+951 GTTTGTIYYVKSID
-965 AETGAFKLATG
+965 DETGSFKLATDNA
-976 SSTGSDVTLTPGGAE
+976 TGPDVTLTAAGLEAA
-991 TTNSHLLR
+991 NSHSLS
-999 FYQVKLID
+999 FHQIKLVD
-1007 AGRFGGL
+1007 AGRFGGTL
-1014 LNLEGASSFQSVVN
+1014 DLE
-1028 GAAPIKSTAD
+1028 AAAAFTSEITGNAPVTATAD
-1038 PMNEGLVNRVTTAT
+1038 PLNKGLVNQLVTST

-1059 FNINEQIDFNAA
+1059 FNINEQIDFNAG

-1080 AAAKYGL
+1080 SAATYGL
-1087 DVNFVDPSLASPGT
+1087 DINLIDPSLTNAGT
-1101 AFSASVDSASL
+1101 SFSASVSSSSL
-1112 KAQTKSALTKA
+1112 TEQTKSALTKSI
-1123 MANSLRSTAPIS
+1123 ANSLRSAAPIS
-1135 SIKGVT
+1135 SIKGVAVSS
-1141 IATKPDDGSSLTVAF
+1141 IPEDGSSLTVSF

-1164 MVSGEIVVTGGEAER
+1164 MVNGEVVVTGGEKAR
-1179 VSAYFEAVSG
+1179 VSAFFEASG
-1189 GGHVLKVAAPDG
+1189 DDYVLKVAASDG

-1212 TVSGN
+1212 TISGN
-1217 SDAATLFGMTPAT
+1217 SDAATLFGMTPAS

-1241 FTPGTVN
+1241 STGLAST
-1248 TAFPIKVNGT
+1248 FPIEVNGVSQ
-1258 AENITITTTAGSS
+1258 NVSITTTGGSTNNT
-1271 VNDATTGNATFLW
+1271 VANTGMLW
-1284 VDDTGGNGHLQ
+1284 VDDGSGKGHLQ
-1295 ITITGDSTSLEFENN
+1295 ITITGDSTTLGFENN
-1310 NHAEAIGLKTAE
+1310 ADAETVGLKTAN
-1322 ILAYVKGEEL
+1322 ILAYVEGEDLLL
-1332 ELETTNGQVLD
+1332 ESTGGQVLD
-1343 VDDSASTPNSS
+1343 VSATGMSS

-1360 TITNLPPEELIVIVS
+1360 TLTNLPPEELIVVVS
-1375 GGGARKIAA
+1375 GAGARKIAA
-1384 NFDSNPPALEEI
+1384 NFDSSPPIFEEI

-1409 NVIDIVDKDT
+1409 NVIDILDKET
-1419 GHSIATRQLDAA
+1419 GHSIATRQLDSA
-1431 GAAEALGFLF
+1431 GAAEAMGFLF
-1441 KIDGRAVKDDIFN
+1441 KIDGRAVRDDIFN

-1484 QQIFSNL
+1484 QQIFSNI

>member
-150 RTSEV
+150 RTSDV
-155 LTQLK
+155 LGQLK

-167 QQQIDTV
+167 QQEIDTV
-174 NILTTEILNVNRKL
+174 NILTKEILNVNSKL

-217 VTCTYT
+217 VTCSYT
-223 DKNAAIVRLGGSG
+223 SKNAAIVRLGGSG

-247 IAIGLDEESTDIKV
+247 ITLGLDEESTDIKV

-275 TNGAMRGLI
+275 TNGSLRGLI
-284 DASKTIEQTLKDL
+284 DASKTVEQTIKDL
-297 DSLAQKFAQEMNDQH
+297 NSLAQKFAQEMNDQH

-334 TQNPTNMGNTTASAT
+334 TQNPTNMGNTTASAS
-349 ATGGGLVNPEPVKL
+349 AAGGGLVNPDPIKL
-363 VYSEPREEWVA
+363 VFSETRNQWLA
-374 YDLSDTELAS
+374 YDLNNNEIGSD
-384 GLTSISTRGI
+384 LTSISTQGVT
-394 NITLLGTASDGD
+394 ITLLGTATDGD
-406 EITISPSNSFS
+406 EITISPSNNFS
-417 RDMEFSLRRPD
+417 RDMEFALRRAE

-452 DSTGTIQDS
+452 DSTGTIQDT

-466 SGVFTNSLS
+466 NSVFTNSLS

-482 FNDGFAASIPK
+482 FNDGFVASIPK

-513 STSDLSQASQLAF
+513 SASDLTQANQLSF
-526 SVDGVSHNFDIAY
+526 SVGGTAYNFDLAY
-539 GDVFKTLTGNPLAET
+539 GDVFKKLTGTPAAET
-554 SASGAWK
+554 SATGAWE
-561 DASEIAKYLNLGE
+561 DASQIAKYLNLGE
-574 LRSGNTTLESLGIFA
+574 LKSGPTTLQSLGIFA
-589 SGNTGNLT
+589 SGNAGNLT
-597 LSLATGDFAATATV
+597 LSLSAGDFAAGATI
-611 TAGASTIDAVRQSS
+611 TAGASTLDAVKQSS
-625 ETASNIQI
+625 DNASNIQI

-653 FMSTANGFSDQ
+653 FMSTANGFSEQ

-672 NLSKP
+672 NLQEP
-677 VGYRGLNLER
+677 TGYRGLNLER
-687 IKPTGTFTI
+687 VKPAGTFSI
-696 PLGGDGVG
+696 PLGGDGAG
-704 RKAQLGLGSL
+704 QKARLGLGSL
-714 PASSTTAAYE
+714 PASSTTSAYE
-724 LNLYFPDTSGDTLG
+724 LNLFFPDLAGDTLS
-738 TNIAAG
+738 TTIAAG

-751 NQINENMSDL
+751 NQINANMSDL
-761 GIRAVAK
+761 GIRASAK
-768 NRIELYN
+768 NRIELYS

-790 QKPINITT
+790 QKPIKITT
-798 STTASDLTALYE
+798 STTASDLTALFE
-810 SLNQQ
+810 ALNQQ
-815 ANQIGVNV
+815 SGQVGMNV
-823 YLSNDKSRI
+823 FLSKDKTRI
-832 VLESLDGEDISLSSF
+832 VLESTDGEDISLSSY
-847 SSSSGLTLKSRFVD
+847 SSSSDLTIKTRFVD
-861 ENSIPIGSNTAV
+861 KNSKPIGDNTAT
-873 MHSRGNTD
+873 MHGRGDTD
-881 PITLGSY
+881 PITLGSF
-888 LVQNNAGVVA
+888 LVQNNAGIVA
-898 PIDVNAGQMN
+898 GIDVNAGQMAL
-908 IDGTISAGNTHG
+908 DGTISAGSGHG

-925 TIILNQKDNSE
+925 TLILDVKNAAE
-936 TTSGITVA
+936 TTTGLATA
-944 SLSDANS
+944 SLSDTNS
-951 GAISGTLYYVKSID
+951 GTKNGTLYYVKSID

-976 SSTGSDVTLTPGGAE
+976 SATGSDVTLTPAGAE
-991 TTNSHLLR
+991 TGNSHLLR
-999 FYQVKLID
+999 FFQVKLID
-1007 AGRFGGL
+1007 AGRFGGT
-1014 LNLEGASSFQSVVN
+1014 LNLEAASSFQSVVTG
-1028 GAAPIKSTAD
+1028 GATNTATAD
-1038 PMNEGLVNRVTTAT
+1038 PFVDGLVNQVTTST

-1059 FNINEQIDFNAA
+1059 FNINEQIDFNAG
-1071 DTQGLAASA
+1071 DTNGLAASA
-1080 AAAKYGL
+1080 AAATYGI
-1087 DVNFVDPSLASPGT
+1087 DVNFVDPSLTNAGT
-1101 AFSASVDSASL
+1101 AFSASVSSSSL
-1112 KAQTKSALTKA
+1112 QGQTKSALTKA
-1123 MANSLRSTAPIS
+1123 MANSLRSSAPIS

-1141 IATKPDDGSSLTVAF
+1141 VASIPEDGSSLTVSF

-1164 MVSGEIVVTGGEAER
+1164 MVKGEVVVTGGELDR
-1179 VSAYFEAVSG
+1179 VSAFFEAVTG
-1189 GGHVLKVAAPDG
+1189 GFSLKVAAPDG

-1217 SDAATLFGMTPAT
+1217 TDAATLFGMTPAT

-1241 FTPGTVN
+1241 SAGADST
-1248 TAFPIKVNGT
+1248 FPVKVNGVSQ
-1258 AENITITTTAGSS
+1258 NVTINSTVGSTNNT
-1271 VNDATTGNATFLW
+1271 VANTQMIW
-1284 VDDTGGNGHLQ
+1284 VDDGAGKGHLQ
-1295 ITITGDSTSLEFENN
+1295 ITITGDSTELTFENN
-1310 NHAEAIGLKTAE
+1310 SNAETVGLKTAA
-1322 ILAYVKGEEL
+1322 ILAYVKEDNL
-1332 ELETTNGQVLD
+1332 ELETTDGQVLD
-1343 VDDSASTPNSS
+1343 VNASGTTPMSS
-1354 LASENF
+1354 LSAESF
-1360 TITNLPPEELIVIVS
+1360 KLTNLPPEELIVIVN

-1384 NFDSNPPALEEI
+1384 SFDSNPPELEEI

-1403 VTNDAG
+1403 VTNNAG
-1409 NVIDIVDKDT
+1409 NVIDILDKET
-1419 GHSIATRQLDAA
+1419 GHSIATRQLDNA
-1431 GAAEALGFLF
+1431 GAAGALGFLF
-1441 KIDGRAVKDDIFN
+1441 KIDGRAVEGDIFN

-1470 VLELQREKNGKGGF
+1470 VLELQREKDGKGGF
-1484 QQIFSNL
+1484 QQIFSNI

-1548 LQTARELFQTLIDS
+1548 LQTARELFQTLIET

>member
-155 LTQLK
+155 LSQLK
-160 TGAKSHA
+160 TGAKSAA
-167 QQQIDTV
+167 QQEIDTV
-174 NILTTEILNVNRKL
+174 NILTKEILNVNSKL

-217 VTCTYT
+217 VTCTYN

-236 SGPKIVEDSKR
+236 SGPKIVEGSKR
-247 IAIGLDEESTDIKV
+247 LALGLDEESTDIKV

-268 NSPTNQV
+268 NSPTNQI
-275 TNGAMRGLI
+275 TNGALRGLI
-284 DASKTIEQTLKDL
+284 DASKTIEQTIKDL
-297 DSLAQKFAQEMNDQH
+297 DSLAQKFAQEINDQH

-321 KGKDMFTSVGFSS
+321 KGKDMFTSVGFTS
-334 TQNPTNMGNTTASAT
+334 TQNPTNMGNTTASAES
-349 ATGGGLVNPEPVKL
+349 AGGGLLNPDPIKL
-363 VYSEPREEWVA
+363 VFSETKNAWTAFDVQNNE
-374 YDLSDTELAS
+374 LGSD
-384 GLTSISTRGI
+384 LTSISTQGLT
-394 NITLLGTASDGD
+394 ITLLGTANDGD
-406 EITISPSNSFS
+406 EITINPSNNFS
-417 RDMEFSLRRPD
+417 RDMEFALRRAE

-437 ISADTKNLSDASISA
+437 ISADTKNMSDASISA
-452 DSTGTIQDS
+452 DSTGTIQDTS
-461 NLAKV
+461 LSKV
-466 SGVFTNSLS
+466 NGVFTNSLS

-482 FNDGFAASIPK
+482 FNDGFAATIPK
-493 ATEAI
+493 AMESI
-498 QLASFSKQ
+498 QLASFAKQ
-506 SALQFTL
+506 SSLQFTL
-513 STSDLSQASQLAF
+513 SSSDIEQVNQLSFSVGGVTYDFDLAF
-526 SVDGVSHNFDIAY
+526 
-539 GDVFKTLTGNPLAET
+539 GDVFKELTGTPLSES
-554 SASGAWK
+554 SADGAWE
-561 DASEIAKYLNLGE
+561 DASQIAKYLNLGE
-574 LRSGNTTLESLGIFA
+574 LNASGTTLQSLGIFA
-589 SGNTGNLT
+589 SGNAGNLT
-597 LSLATGDFAATATV
+597 LSLASGDFADGATL
-611 TAGASTIDAVRQSS
+611 TAGADTINAVKQTS
-625 ETASNIQI
+625 EAASNIQI

-653 FMSTANGFSDQ
+653 FMSTANGFTDQ

-672 NLSKP
+672 NLNDP
-677 VGYRGLNLER
+677 VGYRGLSLEQ
-687 IKPTGTFTI
+687 INPTGNHSI
-696 PLGGDGVG
+696 SLGGDGVD
-704 RKAQLGLGSL
+704 RKAQLGLGTL
-714 PASSTTAAYE
+714 PASSNTSAYE
-724 LNLYFPDTSGDTLG
+724 INLFFPDLAGDSLST
-738 TNIAAG
+738 TIAAG
-744 SSAKFAA
+744 ASAKFAA

-761 GIRAVAK
+761 GIRASAK

-790 QKPINITT
+790 QKPITITT

-815 ANQIGVNV
+815 SGQVGINV
-823 YLSNDKSRI
+823 FLSQDKTRI
-832 VLESLDGEDISLSSF
+832 VIESVDGEDISLSSY
-847 SSSSGLTLKSRFVD
+847 SSSSGLTMKTRLITK
-861 ENSIPIGSNTAV
+861 NSNPIGDNNAL
-873 MHSRGNTD
+873 MHARTESD
-881 PITLGSY
+881 PITLGSF
-888 LVQNNAGVVA
+888 LRQNNDGLDAA
-898 PIDVNAGQMN
+898 ITVNAGQMAL
-908 IDGTISAGNTHG
+908 DGTIAAGSNHG
-920 LRVGD
+920 LKVGD
-925 TIILNQKDNSE
+925 TLILTSIDAAE
-936 TTSGITVA
+936 TTTGLTQSA
-944 SLSDANS
+944 LSDTNS
-951 GAISGTLYYVKSID
+951 GTITGTIYYVKSID
-965 AETGAFKLATG
+965 EQTGAFKLATDNA
-976 SSTGSDVTLTPGGAE
+976 TGVDVTLTAGGLE
-991 TTNSHLLR
+991 TANSHALS
-999 FYQVKLID
+999 FHQIKLID
-1007 AGRFGGL
+1007 AGRFGGS
-1014 LNLEGASSFQSVVN
+1014 LELEAAAAFTSVITGGATNTAS
-1028 GAAPIKSTAD
+1028 AD
-1038 PMNEGLVNRVTTAT
+1038 PLNEGLINQIVTST

-1059 FNINEQIDFNAA
+1059 FNINEQIDFNAG
-1071 DTQGLAASA
+1071 DSQGLAASA
-1080 AAAKYGL
+1080 SAATYGL
-1087 DVNFVDPSLASPGT
+1087 DVNLIDPSLSSAGT
-1101 AFSASVDSASL
+1101 AFSASVSSSSL
-1112 KAQTKSALTKA
+1112 KEQTKSALTKSI
-1123 MANSLRSTAPIS
+1123 ANSLRSAAPIS
-1135 SIKGVT
+1135 SIKGVSVSS
-1141 IATKPDDGSSLTVAF
+1141 IPEDGSALTISF

-1164 MVSGEIVVTGGEAER
+1164 MVNEEVVVTGGEKDR
-1179 VSAYFEAVSG
+1179 VSAFFEASG
-1189 GGHVLKVAAPDG
+1189 NDVVLKVAASDG

-1212 TVSGN
+1212 TISGN

-1241 FTPGTVN
+1241 STGANST
-1248 TAFPIKVNGT
+1248 FPIEVNGV
-1258 AENITITTTAGSS
+1258 AQNITITTTAGSTNNT
-1271 VNDATTGNATFLW
+1271 VANTEMLW
-1284 VDDTGGNGHLQ
+1284 VDDGGGQGHLQ
-1295 ITITGDSTSLEFENN
+1295 ITITGDSTTLTFENN
-1310 NHAEAIGLKTAE
+1310 SDAETVGLKTAG
-1322 ILAYVKGEEL
+1322 ILAYVEDENLLL
-1332 ELETTNGQVLD
+1332 ESTGGQVLD
-1343 VDDSASTPNSS
+1343 VSASGMSS

-1360 TITNLPPEELIVIVS
+1360 TLTNLPPEELIVIVS

-1384 NFDSNPPALEEI
+1384 NFDSNPPFFEEI
-1396 TPELTIK
+1396 TPELTIN

-1409 NVIDIVDKDT
+1409 NVIDILDKAT

-1431 GAAEALGFLF
+1431 GAAEAMGFLF
-1441 KIDGRAVKDDIFN
+1441 KIDGRAVKGDIFN

>member
-89 ATNFLEKISEL
+89 ASNFLEKISEL
-100 EDLLLPGDADLGS
+100 EDLLLPGNADLGS

-155 LTQLK
+155 LSQLK

-167 QQQIDTV
+167 QQEIDTV
-174 NILTTEILNVNRKL
+174 NILTKEILNVNSKL

-217 VTCTYT
+217 VTCTYN

-247 IAIGLDEESTDIKV
+247 LAIGLDEDSTDIKV

-275 TNGAMRGLI
+275 TNGALRGLI
-284 DASKTIEQTLKDL
+284 DASKTIEQTIKDL
-297 DSLAQKFAQEMNDQH
+297 DSLAQKFAQEINDQH

-321 KGKDMFTSVGFSS
+321 KGKDMFTSVGFTS
-334 TQNPTNMGNTTASAT
+334 TQNPTNMGNTTASAV
-349 ATGGGLVNPEPVKL
+349 ASGGGLLNPDPIKL
-363 VYSEPREEWVA
+363 VFSETKNAWTA
-374 YDLSDTELAS
+374 FDLQNNDLGSDLS
-384 GLTSISTRGI
+384 SISTGGMT
-394 NITLLGTASDGD
+394 ITLLGTAADGD
-406 EITISPSNSFS
+406 EITISPSNNFS
-417 RDMEFSLRRPD
+417 RDMEFAVRRAE

-452 DSTGTIQDS
+452 DSTGTIQDTS
-461 NLAKV
+461 LSKV
-466 SGVFTNSLS
+466 DSAFTNSLS
-475 PISATTF
+475 PIAATTF
-482 FNDGFAASIPK
+482 LNDGFVATIPK
-493 ATEAI
+493 NMESI

-506 SALQFTL
+506 ASLQFTL
-513 STSDLSQASQLAF
+513 SSSDIANVNQLSFSVGGVNYDFDLAF
-526 SVDGVSHNFDIAY
+526 
-539 GDVFKTLTGNPLAET
+539 GDVFKDETGDAD
-554 SASGAWK
+554 GAWE
-561 DASEIAKYLNLGE
+561 DASQIAKYLNLGVLNTGE
-574 LRSGNTTLESLGIFA
+574 LVDPTTLESLGIFA
-589 SGNTGNLT
+589 SGKAGNLT
-597 LSLATGDFAATATV
+597 LSLSSGDFADGATITSGAATLN
-611 TAGASTIDAVRQSS
+611 AVKQTS
-625 ETASNIQI
+625 EAASNIQI

-672 NLSKP
+672 NLNDP
-677 VGYRGLNLER
+677 VGYRGLSLEQ
-687 IKPTGTFTI
+687 INPTGNYSI
-696 PLGGDGVG
+696 ALGGDGVN
-704 RKAQLGLGSL
+704 RKAQLGLGTL
-714 PASSTTAAYE
+714 PASSTTSAYE
-724 LNLYFPDTSGDTLG
+724 MSLFFPDLAGDTLS
-738 TNIAAG
+738 TTIAAG
-744 SSAKFAA
+744 ASAKFAA

-761 GIRAVAK
+761 GIRASAR

-775 LSGNGEISFDIESRN
+775 LSGNGEVSFDIESRN
-790 QKPINITT
+790 QKPITITT
-798 STTASDLTALYE
+798 STTATDLTALYE

-815 ANQIGVNV
+815 AGRVGINV
-823 YLSNDKSRI
+823 FLSQDKTRI
-832 VLESLDGEDISLSSF
+832 VIESTDGEDISLSSY
-847 SSSSGLTLKSRFVD
+847 SSSSGLTMKTRMVT
-861 ENSIPIGSNTAV
+861 ENSNPVGDNDAL
-873 MHSRGNTD
+873 MHTRAEND
-881 PITLGSY
+881 PITLGSF
-888 LVQNNAGVVA
+888 LRQNNSGSDTA
-898 PIDVNAGQMN
+898 ITVNAGQMEL
-908 IDGTISAGNTHG
+908 DGTISAGSNHG

-925 TIILNQKDNSE
+925 TLILTNIDPAE
-936 TTSGITVA
+936 TTSGLTQSA
-944 SLSDANS
+944 LSNTNS
-951 GAISGTLYYVKSID
+951 GTTAGPIYYVKSID
-965 AETGAFKLATG
+965 DETGAFKLATDNA
-976 SSTGSDVTLTPGGAE
+976 TGVDVTLTAAGLE
-991 TTNSHLLR
+991 TANSHALS
-999 FYQVKLID
+999 FHQIKLID
-1007 AGRFGGL
+1007 AGRFGGSL
-1014 LNLEGASSFQSVVN
+1014 DLEASASFTSVITGGATN
-1028 GAAPIKSTAD
+1028 TATAN
-1038 PMNEGLVNRVTTAT
+1038 PLKEGLVNQTITST
-1052 GEKQTLS
+1052 GEKQILS

-1080 AAAKYGL
+1080 SAATYGL
-1087 DVNFVDPSLASPGT
+1087 NVSFIDPSLTSAGT
-1101 AFSASVDSASL
+1101 AFSASVTSASL
-1112 KAQTKSALTKA
+1112 KEQTKSALTKSI
-1123 MANSLRSTAPIS
+1123 ANSLRSNAPIS
-1135 SIKGVT
+1135 SIKGT
-1141 IATKPDDGSSLTVAF
+1141 NIAALPEDGTSLTIFF
-1156 NGQNYLLT
+1156 NGQSYLLT
-1164 MVSGEIVVTGGEAER
+1164 MVDGEVDVTGGEKDR
-1179 VSAYFEAVSG
+1179 VSAFFEADG
-1189 GGHVLKVAAPDG
+1189 DDFVLKVAASDG

-1212 TVSGN
+1212 TISGN
-1217 SDAATLFGMTPAT
+1217 TDAATLFGMTPAD
-1230 VTKTIIGRSVN
+1230 VTKTLIGR
-1241 FTPGTVN
+1241 TVN
-1248 TAFPIKVNGT
+1248 STGAASTFPIEVNGVSQD
-1258 AENITITTTAGSS
+1258 ITVTAGTPYS
-1271 VNDATTGNATFLW
+1271 DNASIPNTELLW
-1284 VDDTGGNGHLQ
+1284 VDDGGGEGHLQ
-1295 ITITGDSTSLEFENN
+1295 ITITGDSTVLSFENN
-1310 NHAEAIGLKTAE
+1310 SDAETIGLKTAS
-1322 ILAYVKGEEL
+1322 ILAYVEDENLLL
-1332 ELETTNGQVLD
+1332 ESTGGQVLD
-1343 VDDSASTPNSS
+1343 VSASGMSS

-1360 TITNLPPEELIVIVS
+1360 TLTNLPPEELIVVVS
-1375 GGGARKIAA
+1375 GGGTRKIAA
-1384 NFDSNPPALEEI
+1384 NFDSNPPSFEEI
-1396 TPELTIK
+1396 TPELTIN

-1409 NVIDIVDKDT
+1409 NVIDILDKET

-1431 GAAEALGFLF
+1431 GAVEALGFLF
-1441 KIDGRAVKDDIFN
+1441 KIDGRAVKGDVFN

-1491 VSKVG
+1491 VAKVG

>member
-100 EDLLLPGDADLGS
+100 EDLLLPGNADLGS

-155 LTQLK
+155 LGQLK

-167 QQQIDTV
+167 QQEIDTV
-174 NILTTEILNVNRKL
+174 NILTKEILNVNSKL

-217 VTCTYT
+217 VTCSYT
-223 DKNAAIVRLGGSG
+223 SKNAAIVRLGGSG

-247 IAIGLDEESTDIKV
+247 ITLGLDEESTDIKV

-275 TNGAMRGLI
+275 TNGSLRGLI
-284 DASKTIEQTLKDL
+284 DASKTVEQTIKDL
-297 DSLAQKFAQEMNDQH
+297 NSLAQKFAQEMNDQH
-312 KKGLTLDGL
+312 KKGLTLDGV

-334 TQNPTNMGNTTASAT
+334 TQNPTNMGNTTASAS
-349 ATGGGLVNPEPVKL
+349 AAGGGLVNPDPIKL
-363 VYSEPREEWVA
+363 VFSETRNQWLA
-374 YDLSDTELAS
+374 YDLNNNEIGSD
-384 GLTSISTRGI
+384 LTSISTQGVT
-394 NITLLGTASDGD
+394 ITLLGTATDGD
-406 EITISPSNSFS
+406 EITISPSNNFS
-417 RDMEFSLRRPD
+417 RDMEFALRRAE

-452 DSTGTIQDS
+452 DSTGSIQDT

-466 SGVFTNSLS
+466 NSVFTNSLS

-482 FNDGFAASIPK
+482 FNDGFVASIPK

-513 STSDLSQASQLAF
+513 SASDLTQANQLSF
-526 SVDGVSHNFDIAY
+526 SVGGTVYNFDLAY
-539 GDVFKTLTGNPLAET
+539 GDVFKKLTGTPAAET
-554 SASGAWK
+554 SATGAWE
-561 DASEIAKYLNLGE
+561 DASQIAKYLNLGE
-574 LRSGNTTLESLGIFA
+574 LKSGSTTLQSLGIFA
-589 SGNTGNLT
+589 SGNAGNLT
-597 LSLATGDFAATATV
+597 LSLSAGDFAAGATI
-611 TAGASTIDAVRQSS
+611 TAGASTLDAVKQSS
-625 ETASNIQI
+625 DNASNIQI

-653 FMSTANGFSDQ
+653 FMSTANGFSEQ

-672 NLSKP
+672 NLQEP
-677 VGYRGLNLER
+677 TGYRGLNLER
-687 IKPTGTFTI
+687 VKPAGTFSI

-704 RKAQLGLGSL
+704 QKARLGLGSL
-714 PASSTTAAYE
+714 PASSTTSAYE
-724 LNLYFPDTSGDTLG
+724 LNLFFPDLAGDTLS
-738 TNIAAG
+738 TTIAAG

-751 NQINENMSDL
+751 NQINANMSDL
-761 GIRAVAK
+761 GIRASAK
-768 NRIELYN
+768 NRIELYS

-790 QKPINITT
+790 QKPIKITT
-798 STTASDLTALYE
+798 STTASDLTALFE
-810 SLNQQ
+810 ALNQQ
-815 ANQIGVNV
+815 SGQVGMNV
-823 YLSNDKSRI
+823 FLSKDKTRI
-832 VLESLDGEDISLSSF
+832 VLESTDGEDISLSSY
-847 SSSSGLTLKSRFVD
+847 SSSSDLTIKTRFVD
-861 ENSIPIGSNTAV
+861 KNSKPIGDNTAT
-873 MHSRGNTD
+873 MHGRGDTD
-881 PITLGSY
+881 PITLGSF
-888 LVQNNAGVVA
+888 LVQNNAGIVA
-898 PIDVNAGQMN
+898 GIDVNAGQMAL
-908 IDGTISAGNTHG
+908 DGTISAGSGHG

-925 TIILNQKDNSE
+925 TLILDVKNAAE
-936 TTSGITVA
+936 TTTGLATA
-944 SLSDANS
+944 SLSDTNS
-951 GAISGTLYYVKSID
+951 GTKNGTLYYVKSID

-976 SSTGSDVTLTPGGAE
+976 SATGSDVTLTPAGAE
-991 TTNSHLLR
+991 TGNSHLLR
-999 FYQVKLID
+999 FFQVKLID
-1007 AGRFGGL
+1007 AGRFGGT
-1014 LNLEGASSFQSVVN
+1014 LNLEAASSFQSVVTG
-1028 GAAPIKSTAD
+1028 GATNTATAD
-1038 PMNEGLVNRVTTAT
+1038 PFVDGLVNQVTTST

-1059 FNINEQIDFNAA
+1059 FNINEQIDFNAG
-1071 DTQGLAASA
+1071 DTNGLAASA
-1080 AAAKYGL
+1080 AAATYGI
-1087 DVNFVDPSLASPGT
+1087 DVNFVDPSLTNAGT
-1101 AFSASVDSASL
+1101 AFSASVSSSSL
-1112 KAQTKSALTKA
+1112 QGQTKSALTKA
-1123 MANSLRSTAPIS
+1123 MANSLRSSAPIS

-1141 IATKPDDGSSLTVAF
+1141 VASIPEDGSSLTVSF

-1164 MVSGEIVVTGGEAER
+1164 MVKGEVVVTGGELDR
-1179 VSAYFEAVSG
+1179 VSAFFEAVTG
-1189 GGHVLKVAAPDG
+1189 GFSLKVAAPDG

-1217 SDAATLFGMTPAT
+1217 TDAATLFGMTPAT

-1241 FTPGTVN
+1241 SAGADST
-1248 TAFPIKVNGT
+1248 FPVKVNGVSQ
-1258 AENITITTTAGSS
+1258 NVTINSTVGSTNNT
-1271 VNDATTGNATFLW
+1271 VANTQMIW
-1284 VDDTGGNGHLQ
+1284 VDDGAGKGHLQ
-1295 ITITGDSTSLEFENN
+1295 ITITGDSTELTFENN
-1310 NHAEAIGLKTAE
+1310 SNAETVGLKTAA
-1322 ILAYVKGEEL
+1322 ILAYVKEDNL
-1332 ELETTNGQVLD
+1332 ELETTDGQVLD
-1343 VDDSASTPNSS
+1343 VNASGTTPMSS
-1354 LASENF
+1354 LSAESF
-1360 TITNLPPEELIVIVS
+1360 KLTNLPPEELIVIVN

-1384 NFDSNPPALEEI
+1384 SFDSNPPELEEI

-1403 VTNDAG
+1403 VTNNAG
-1409 NVIDIVDKDT
+1409 NVIDILDKET
-1419 GHSIATRQLDAA
+1419 GHSIATRQLDNA
-1431 GAAEALGFLF
+1431 GAAGALGFLF
-1441 KIDGRAVKDDIFN
+1441 KIDGRAVEGDIFN

-1484 QQIFSNL
+1484 QQIFSNI

-1548 LQTARELFQTLIDS
+1548 LQTARELFQTLIDT

>member
-155 LTQLK
+155 LGQLK

-167 QQQIDTV
+167 QQEIDTV
-174 NILTTEILNVNRKL
+174 NILTKEILNVNSKL

-217 VTCTYT
+217 VTCTYNE
-223 DKNAAIVRLGGSG
+223 KNAAIVRLGGSG

-247 IAIGLDEESTDIKV
+247 ITIGLDEESTDIKV

-275 TNGAMRGLI
+275 TNGSLRGLI
-284 DASKTIEQTLKDL
+284 DASKTVEQTIKDL
-297 DSLAQKFAQEMNDQH
+297 NSLAQKFAQEMNFQH

-349 ATGGGLVNPEPVKL
+349 AAGGGLVNPDPIKL
-363 VYSEPREEWVA
+363 VFSEPRNQWLA
-374 YDLSDTELAS
+374 YDLNNNEIGGD
-384 GLTSISTRGI
+384 LTSISTQGI
-394 NITLLGTASDGD
+394 TITLLGTATDGD
-406 EITISPSNSFS
+406 EITISPSNDFS
-417 RDMEFSLRRPD
+417 KDMEFALRRAE

-452 DSTGTIQDS
+452 DSTGTIQDTS
-461 NLAKV
+461 LAKV
-466 SGVFTNSLS
+466 SNVFTNSLS

-482 FNDGFAASIPK
+482 FNDGFVASIPK

-506 SALQFTL
+506 SSLQFTL
-513 STSDLSQASQLAF
+513 STSDLTQANQLAF
-526 SVDGVSHNFDIAY
+526 SVGGSTYNFDLAY
-539 GDVFKTLTGNPLAET
+539 GDVFKKLTGNPASET
-554 SASGAWK
+554 SATGAWE
-561 DASEIAKYLNLGE
+561 DASDIAKYLNLGE
-574 LRSGNTTLESLGIFA
+574 LKAGNTTLQSLGIFA
-589 SGNTGNLT
+589 SGNAGNLT
-597 LSLATGDFAATATV
+597 LSLASGDFATGATI
-611 TAGASTIDAVRQSS
+611 TAGASTINAIKQSS
-625 ETASNIQI
+625 DTASNIQI

-664 AVYNAEYL
+664 AVYNADYL
-672 NLSKP
+672 NLQEP
-677 VGYRGLNLER
+677 TGYRGLNLER
-687 IKPTGTFTI
+687 VKPAGTFSI

-704 RKAQLGLGSL
+704 RKAKLGLGSL
-714 PASSTTAAYE
+714 PSSSTATAYE
-724 LNLYFPDTSGDTLG
+724 LNLYFPNLAGDSLS

-751 NQINENMSDL
+751 NQINEDMSDL
-761 GIRAVAK
+761 GIRASAR
-768 NRIELYN
+768 NRIELYS

-790 QKPINITT
+790 QKPITITT

-815 ANQIGVNV
+815 AGQVGINV
-823 YLSNDKSRI
+823 FLSNDKTRI
-832 VLESLDGEDISLSSF
+832 VLESVDGEDISLSSY
-847 SSSSGLTLKSRFVD
+847 SSASELTLKTRFVD
-861 ENSIPIGSNTAV
+861 KNSKPIGDNTAT
-873 MHSRGNTD
+873 MHARNNTD
-881 PITLGSY
+881 PITLGSF
-888 LVQNNAGVVA
+888 LVQNNSGVVA
-898 PIDVNAGQMN
+898 AINVSAGQMAL
-908 IDGTISAGNTHG
+908 DGTISAGTGHG

-925 TIILNQKDNSE
+925 TIILNDHDTNTPPTGLTEAALS
-936 TTSGITVA
+936 SG
-944 SLSDANS
+944 NS
-951 GAISGTLYYVKSID
+951 GTRSGGPLYYVKSVD
-965 AETGAFKLATG
+965 PETGAFKLATG
-976 SSTGSDVTLTPGGAE
+976 SATGSDVTLTPAGAE
-991 TTNSHLLR
+991 TANLNELR
-999 FYQVKLID
+999 FFQVKLID
-1007 AGRFGGL
+1007 AGRFGGT
-1014 LNLEGASSFQSVVN
+1014 LNLEAASSFQSVVTG
-1028 GAAPIKSTAD
+1028 GATNTSTAD
-1038 PMNEGLVNRVTTAT
+1038 PLVEGLVKQTTTST

-1059 FNINEQIDFNAA
+1059 FKINEQIDFNAG
-1071 DTQGLAASA
+1071 DTLGQAASA
-1080 AAAKYGL
+1080 AAATYGV
-1087 DVNFVDPSLASPGT
+1087 DVNFVDASLTSAGT
-1101 AFSASVDSASL
+1101 AFSASVTSSSL
-1112 KAQTKSALTKA
+1112 QEQTKSALTKA
-1123 MANSLRSTAPIS
+1123 IANSLRSTAPIS

-1141 IATKPDDGSSLTVAF
+1141 VTSIPTDGSSLTVSF

-1164 MVSGEIVVTGGEAER
+1164 MVNGEVVVTGGELDR
-1179 VSAYFEAVSG
+1179 VSAYFEAVTG
-1189 GGHVLKVAAPDG
+1189 GYSLKVAAPDG

-1217 SDAATLFGMTPAT
+1217 ADAATLFGMTPAT
-1230 VTKTIIGRSVN
+1230 VTKTVIGRSVN
-1241 FTPGTVN
+1241 FTAGT
-1248 TAFPIKVNGT
+1248 TKTFPVSVNGT
-1258 AENITITTTAGSS
+1258 SQNITVTTTAANTFNIAGG
-1271 VNDATTGNATFLW
+1271 AATFLW
-1284 VDDTGGNGHLQ
+1284 VDDTGGKGHLQ
-1295 ITITGDSTSLEFENN
+1295 ITITGDSTALTFENN
-1310 NHAEAIGLKTAE
+1310 DKAEAVGLKTAD
-1322 ILAYVKGEEL
+1322 ILAYVKDENL
-1332 ELETTNGQVLD
+1332 ELETTDGQVLN
-1343 VDDSASTPNSS
+1343 VSASGSTPMSS
-1354 LASENF
+1354 LSSENF
-1360 TITNLPPEELIVIVS
+1360 KLTNLPPEELIVIVN

-1384 NFDSNPPALEEI
+1384 SFDSNPPEFEEI

-1409 NVIDIVDKDT
+1409 NVIEILDKET
-1419 GHSIATRQLDAA
+1419 GHSIATRQLDNA
-1431 GAAEALGFLF
+1431 GAAGALGFLF
-1441 KIDGRAVKDDIFN
+1441 KIDGRAVNGDVFN

-1484 QQIFSNL
+1484 QQIFSNI

-1548 LQTARELFQTLIDS
+1548 LQTARELFQTLIDT

>member
-150 RTSEV
+150 RTSDV
-155 LTQLK
+155 LGQLK

-167 QQQIDTV
+167 QQEIDTV
-174 NILTTEILNVNRKL
+174 NILTKEILNVNSKL

-217 VTCTYT
+217 VTCTYNE
-223 DKNAAIVRLGGSG
+223 KNAAIVRLGGSG

-247 IAIGLDEESTDIKV
+247 ITLGLDEESTDIKV

-275 TNGAMRGLI
+275 TNGSLRGLI
-284 DASKTIEQTLKDL
+284 DASQTVEQTIKDL
-297 DSLAQKFAQEMNDQH
+297 NSLAQKFAQEMNDQH
-312 KKGLTLDGL
+312 KRGLTLDGL
-321 KGKDMFTSVGFSS
+321 KGKDMFTSVGFTS
-334 TQNPTNMGNTTASAT
+334 TQNPTNMGNTTASAE
-349 ATGGGLVNPEPVKL
+349 AAGGGLINPDPIKL
-363 VYSEPREEWVA
+363 VFSELRNQWLA
-374 YDLSDTELAS
+374 YDLQNNEIGSD
-384 GLTSISTRGI
+384 LTSISTQGI
-394 NITLLGTASDGD
+394 TITLLGSATDGD
-406 EITISPSNSFS
+406 EITINPSNNFS
-417 RDMEFSLRRPD
+417 KDMNFALRRPE

-452 DSTGTIQDS
+452 DSTGTIQDTS
-461 NLAKV
+461 LSKV
-466 SGVFTNSLS
+466 NSVFTNSLS

-482 FNDGFAASIPK
+482 FNDGFVASIPK

-513 STSDLSQASQLAF
+513 STSDLTAANQLSF
-526 SVDGVSHNFDIAY
+526 SVGGSAYNFDLAY
-539 GDVFKTLTGNPLAET
+539 GDVFKKLTGNPASET
-554 SASGAWK
+554 SATGAWE

-574 LRSGNTTLESLGIFA
+574 LKAGSTTLQSLGIFA
-589 SGNTGNLT
+589 SGNAGNLT
-597 LSLATGDFAATATV
+597 LSLASGDFATGATI
-611 TAGASTIDAVRQSS
+611 TAGASTINAIKQSS
-625 ETASNIQI
+625 DNASNIQI

-653 FMSTANGFSDQ
+653 FMSTANGFSEQ

-672 NLSKP
+672 NLQQP
-677 VGYRGLNLER
+677 TGYRGLSLER
-687 IKPTGTFTI
+687 IKPTGTFSI

-704 RKAQLGLGSL
+704 RKAKLGLGSL
-714 PASSTTAAYE
+714 PASSTSSAYE
-724 LNLYFPDTSGDTLG
+724 LSLFFPNLAGDSLS

-761 GIRAVAK
+761 GIRASAK
-768 NRIELYN
+768 NRIELYS
-775 LSGNGEISFDIESRN
+775 LSGNGEVTFDIESRN
-790 QKPINITT
+790 QKPITIST

-815 ANQIGVNV
+815 AGQVGINV
-823 YLSNDKSRI
+823 FLSKDKTRI
-832 VLESLDGEDISLSSF
+832 VLESVDGEDISLSSY
-847 SSSSGLTLKSRFVD
+847 SSSSNLTLKTRFVD
-861 ENSIPIGSNTAV
+861 KNSKPLGDNTKT
-873 MHSRGNTD
+873 MHTRGDTD
-881 PITLGSY
+881 PITLGSF
-888 LVQNNAGVVA
+888 LVQNNAGAVA
-898 PIDVNAGQMN
+898 PINVAAGQMAR
-908 IDGTISAGNTHG
+908 DGTISAGTGHG

-925 TIILNQKDNSE
+925 TIILNDHDANAPPTGLTE
-936 TTSGITVA
+936 A
-944 SLSDANS
+944 ALSDGNS
-951 GAISGTLYYVKSID
+951 GTRSGGPLYYVKSVD
-965 AETGAFKLATG
+965 SETGAFKLATD
-976 SSTGSDVTLTPGGAE
+976 SVTGSDVTLTGANPNE
-991 TTNSHLLR
+991 LR
-999 FYQVKLID
+999 FFQVKLID
-1007 AGRFGGL
+1007 AGRFGGI
-1014 LNLEGASSFQSVVN
+1014 LNLEAASSFQSVVTG
-1028 GAAPIKSTAD
+1028 GATNTATAD
-1038 PMNEGLVNRVTTAT
+1038 PLVDGLVQQTTTST
-1052 GEKQTLS
+1052 GEKQTLN
-1059 FNINEQIDFNAA
+1059 FKINEQIDFNAG
-1071 DTQGLAASA
+1071 DTNGLAASA
-1080 AAAKYGL
+1080 AAATYGL
-1087 DVNFVDPSLASPGT
+1087 DVSFVDSTLASAGT
-1101 AFSASVDSASL
+1101 AFSASVTSSSL
-1112 KAQTKSALTKA
+1112 QEQTKTGLTKA
-1123 MANSLRSTAPIS
+1123 IANSLRSTAPIS
-1135 SIKGVT
+1135 SIKGVKVT
-1141 IATKPDDGSSLTVAF
+1141 SIPEDGSSLTVSF

-1164 MVSGEIVVTGGEAER
+1164 MVKGEVVVTGGELDR
-1179 VSAYFEAVSG
+1179 VSAYFEAVTG
-1189 GGHVLKVAAPDG
+1189 GFALKVAAPDG

-1217 SDAATLFGMTPAT
+1217 TDAATLFGMTPAT

-1241 FTPGTVN
+1241 FTAGT
-1248 TAFPIKVNGT
+1248 TKTFPVSVNGT
-1258 AENITITTTAGSS
+1258 SQNVTVTTTAANTFNIAGG
-1271 VNDATTGNATFLW
+1271 AATFLW
-1284 VDDTGGNGHLQ
+1284 VDDTGGKGHLQ
-1295 ITITGDSTSLEFENN
+1295 ITVTGDSTALTFQNN
-1310 NHAEAIGLKTAE
+1310 DKAEAVGFKTAD
-1322 ILAYVKGEEL
+1322 ILAYVKDENL
-1332 ELETTNGQVLD
+1332 ELETTDGQVLD
-1343 VDDSASTPNSS
+1343 VSASSSTPMSS
-1354 LASENF
+1354 LSSENF
-1360 TITNLPPEELIVIVS
+1360 KLTNLPPEELIVVVS

-1384 NFDSNPPALEEI
+1384 SFDSNPPEFEEI

-1409 NVIDIVDKDT
+1409 NVIDIVDKET
-1419 GHSIATRQLDAA
+1419 GHSIATRQLDNAGAA
-1431 GAAEALGFLF
+1431 GALGRNTCRHHR
-1441 KIDGRAVKDDIFN
+1441 RAG
-1454 FSANSGG
+1454 AH
-1461 VGDNRNISS
+1461 R
-1470 VLELQREKNGKGGF
+1470 
-1484 QQIFSNL
+1484 
-1491 VSKVG
+1491 
-1496 SQVKSGKLN
+1496 
-1505 VEAAEAMREASEEA
+1505 
-1519 EAQFSGVNLDSQAAA
+1519 AAA
-1534 LIEFQQAYQASSRI
+1534 ASGRQLIA
-1548 LQTARELFQTLIDS
+1548 
-1562 V
+1562 

>member
-155 LTQLK
+155 LSQLK
-160 TGAKSHA
+160 TGAKSAA
-167 QQQIDTV
+167 QQEIDTV
-174 NILTTEILNVNRKL
+174 NILTKEILNVNSKL

-217 VTCTYT
+217 VTCTYN

-236 SGPKIVEDSKR
+236 SGPKIVEGSKR
-247 IAIGLDEESTDIKV
+247 LALGLDEESTDIKV

-268 NSPTNQV
+268 NSPTNQI
-275 TNGAMRGLI
+275 TNGALRGLI
-284 DASKTIEQTLKDL
+284 DASKTIEQTIKDL
-297 DSLAQKFAQEMNDQH
+297 DSLAQKFAQEINDQH

-321 KGKDMFTSVGFSS
+321 KGKDMFTSVGFTS
-334 TQNPTNMGNTTASAT
+334 TQNPTNMGNTTASAES
-349 ATGGGLVNPEPVKL
+349 AGGGLLNPDPIKL
-363 VYSEPREEWVA
+363 VFSETKNAWTAFDVQNNE
-374 YDLSDTELAS
+374 LGSD
-384 GLTSISTRGI
+384 LTSISTQGLT
-394 NITLLGTASDGD
+394 ITLLGTANDGD
-406 EITISPSNSFS
+406 EITINPSNNFS
-417 RDMEFSLRRPD
+417 RDMEFALRRAE

-437 ISADTKNLSDASISA
+437 ISADTKNMSDASISA
-452 DSTGTIQDS
+452 DSTGTIQDTS
-461 NLAKV
+461 LSKV
-466 SGVFTNSLS
+466 NGVFTNSLS

-482 FNDGFAASIPK
+482 FNDGFAATIPK
-493 ATEAI
+493 AMESI
-498 QLASFSKQ
+498 QLASFAKQ
-506 SALQFTL
+506 SSLQFTL
-513 STSDLSQASQLAF
+513 SSSDIEQVNQLSFSVGGVTYDFDLAF
-526 SVDGVSHNFDIAY
+526 
-539 GDVFKTLTGNPLAET
+539 GDVFKELTGTPLSES
-554 SASGAWK
+554 SADGAWE
-561 DASEIAKYLNLGE
+561 DASQIAKYLNLGE
-574 LRSGNTTLESLGIFA
+574 LNASGTTLQSLGIFA
-589 SGNTGNLT
+589 SGNAGNLT
-597 LSLATGDFAATATV
+597 LSLASGDFADGATL
-611 TAGASTIDAVRQSS
+611 TAGADTINAVKQTS
-625 ETASNIQI
+625 EAASNIQI

-653 FMSTANGFSDQ
+653 FMSTANGFTDQ

-672 NLSKP
+672 NLNDP
-677 VGYRGLNLER
+677 VGYRGLSLEQ
-687 IKPTGTFTI
+687 INPTGNHSI
-696 PLGGDGVG
+696 SLGGDGVD
-704 RKAQLGLGSL
+704 RKAQLGLGTL
-714 PASSTTAAYE
+714 PASSNTSAYE
-724 LNLYFPDTSGDTLG
+724 INLFFPDLAGDSLST
-738 TNIAAG
+738 TIAAG
-744 SSAKFAA
+744 ASAKFAA

-761 GIRAVAK
+761 GIRASAK

-790 QKPINITT
+790 QKPITITT

-815 ANQIGVNV
+815 SGQVGINV
-823 YLSNDKSRI
+823 FLSQDKTRI
-832 VLESLDGEDISLSSF
+832 VIESVDGEDISLSSY
-847 SSSSGLTLKSRFVD
+847 SSSSGLTMKTRLITK
-861 ENSIPIGSNTAV
+861 NSNPIGDNNAL
-873 MHSRGNTD
+873 MHARTESD
-881 PITLGSY
+881 PITLGSF
-888 LVQNNAGVVA
+888 LRQNNDGLDAA
-898 PIDVNAGQMN
+898 ITVNAGQMAL
-908 IDGTISAGNTHG
+908 DGTIAAGSNHG
-920 LRVGD
+920 LKVGD
-925 TIILNQKDNSE
+925 TLILTSIDAAE
-936 TTSGITVA
+936 TTTGLTQSA
-944 SLSDANS
+944 LSDTNS
-951 GAISGTLYYVKSID
+951 GTITGTIYYVKSID
-965 AETGAFKLATG
+965 EQTGAFKLATDNA
-976 SSTGSDVTLTPGGAE
+976 TGVDVTLTAGGLE
-991 TTNSHLLR
+991 TANSHALS
-999 FYQVKLID
+999 FHQIKLID
-1007 AGRFGGL
+1007 AGRFGGS
-1014 LNLEGASSFQSVVN
+1014 LELEAAAAFTSVITGGATNTAS
-1028 GAAPIKSTAD
+1028 AD
-1038 PMNEGLVNRVTTAT
+1038 PLNEGLINQIVTST

-1059 FNINEQIDFNAA
+1059 FNINEQIDFNAG

-1080 AAAKYGL
+1080 SAATYGL
-1087 DVNFVDPSLASPGT
+1087 DVNLIDPSLSSAGT
-1101 AFSASVDSASL
+1101 AFSASVSSSSL
-1112 KAQTKSALTKA
+1112 KEQTKSALTKSI
-1123 MANSLRSTAPIS
+1123 ANSLRSAAPIS
-1135 SIKGVT
+1135 SIKGVSVSS
-1141 IATKPDDGSSLTVAF
+1141 IPEDGSALTISF

-1164 MVSGEIVVTGGEAER
+1164 MVNEEVVVTGGEKDR
-1179 VSAYFEAVSG
+1179 VSAFFEASG
-1189 GGHVLKVAAPDG
+1189 NDVVLKVAASDG

-1212 TVSGN
+1212 TISGN

-1241 FTPGTVN
+1241 STGANST
-1248 TAFPIKVNGT
+1248 FPIEVNGV
-1258 AENITITTTAGSS
+1258 AQNITITTTAGSTNNT
-1271 VNDATTGNATFLW
+1271 VANTEMLW
-1284 VDDTGGNGHLQ
+1284 VDDGGGQGHLQ
-1295 ITITGDSTSLEFENN
+1295 ITITGDSTTLTFENN
-1310 NHAEAIGLKTAE
+1310 SDAETVGLKTAS
-1322 ILAYVKGEEL
+1322 ILAYVEDENLLL
-1332 ELETTNGQVLD
+1332 ESTGGQVLD
-1343 VDDSASTPNSS
+1343 VSASGMSS

-1360 TITNLPPEELIVIVS
+1360 TLTNLPPEELIVIVS

-1384 NFDSNPPALEEI
+1384 NFDSNPPFFEEI
-1396 TPELTIK
+1396 TPELTIN

-1409 NVIDIVDKDT
+1409 NVIDILDKAT

-1431 GAAEALGFLF
+1431 GAAEAMGFLF
-1441 KIDGRAVKDDIFN
+1441 KIDGRAVKGDIFN

>member
-89 ATNFLEKISEL
+89 ASNFLEKISEL

-155 LTQLK
+155 LSQLK
-160 TGAKSHA
+160 SGAKTHA
-167 QQQIDTV
+167 QQEIDTV
-174 NILTTEILNVNRKL
+174 NILTKEILNVNSKL

-217 VTCTYT
+217 VTCTYN

-247 IAIGLDEESTDIKV
+247 LAIGLDEDSTDIKV

-275 TNGAMRGLI
+275 TNGALRGLI
-284 DASKTIEQTLKDL
+284 DASKTIEQTIKDL
-297 DSLAQKFAQEMNDQH
+297 DSLAQKFAQEINDQH

-321 KGKDMFTSVGFSS
+321 KGKDMFTSVGFTS
-334 TQNPTNMGNTTASAT
+334 TQNPTNMGNTTASAV
-349 ATGGGLVNPEPVKL
+349 ASGSGLLSPDPIKL
-363 VYSEPREEWVA
+363 VFSETKNAWTAFDLQNNELGS
-374 YDLSDTELAS
+374 DLS
-384 GLTSISTRGI
+384 SISTRGLT
-394 NITLLGTASDGD
+394 ITLLGTATDGD
-406 EITISPSNSFS
+406 EITINPSNNFS
-417 RDMEFSLRRPD
+417 KDMEFALRRAE

-452 DSTGTIQDS
+452 DSTGTIQDTALS
-461 NLAKV
+461 KV
-466 SGVFTNSLS
+466 DSVFTNSLS

-482 FNDGFAASIPK
+482 FNDGFAATIPK
-493 ATEAI
+493 AMESI
-498 QLASFSKQ
+498 QLASFAKQ
-506 SALQFTL
+506 SSLQFTL
-513 STSDLSQASQLAF
+513 SSSDIEQVNQLSF
-526 SVDGVSHNFDIAY
+526 SIDGITTHNFDLAF
-539 GDVFKTLTGNPLAET
+539 GDVFKELTGDPLSESPAD
-554 SASGAWK
+554 GAWE
-561 DASEIAKYLNLGE
+561 DASQIAKYLNLGE
-574 LRSGNTTLESLGIFA
+574 LNASGVTLQSLGIFA
-589 SGNTGNLT
+589 SGNAGNLT
-597 LSLATGDFAATATV
+597 LSLGSGDFEEVATI
-611 TAGASTIDAVRQSS
+611 TAGADTINAVRQTSDD
-625 ETASNIQI
+625 ASNVQI

-672 NLSKP
+672 NLNDP
-677 VGYRGLNLER
+677 VGYRGLALEQ
-687 IKPTGTFTI
+687 INPTGNYTI
-696 PLGGDGVG
+696 SLGGDGVD
-704 RKAQLGLGSL
+704 RKAQLGLGTL
-714 PASSTTAAYE
+714 PASSTTEAYE
-724 LNLYFPDTSGDTLG
+724 INLFFPDLNGDTLS

-744 SSAKFAA
+744 ASAKFAA

-761 GIRAVAK
+761 GIRASAR

-790 QKPINITT
+790 QKPITITT

-815 ANQIGVNV
+815 AGQVGINV
-823 YLSNDKSRI
+823 FLSQDKTRI
-832 VLESLDGEDISLSSF
+832 VIESVDGEDISLSSY
-847 SSSSGLTLKSRFVD
+847 SSSSGLTMKTRLITK
-861 ENSIPIGSNTAV
+861 NSNPIGDNDAL
-873 MHSRGNTD
+873 MHARATND
-881 PITLGSY
+881 PITLGSF
-888 LVQNNAGVVA
+888 LRQNNDGLDAA
-898 PIDVNAGQMN
+898 ITVNAGQMAL
-908 IDGTISAGNTHG
+908 DGTISASSNHG
-920 LRVGD
+920 LKVGD
-925 TIILNQKDNSE
+925 TLILTSLDPAE
-936 TTSGITVA
+936 TTVGLAQSALT
-944 SLSDANS
+944 DTNS
-951 GAISGTLYYVKSID
+951 GTTAGTIYYVKSID
-965 AETGAFKLATG
+965 DETGSFKLATDNA
-976 SSTGSDVTLTPGGAE
+976 TGADVTLTAPGLE
-991 TTNSHLLR
+991 TANSHALS
-999 FYQVKLID
+999 FHQIKLID
-1007 AGRFGGL
+1007 AGRFGGS
-1014 LNLEGASSFQSVVN
+1014 LELEAAAAFSSEITGGAQNVAS
-1028 GAAPIKSTAD
+1028 AD
-1038 PMNEGLVNRVTTAT
+1038 PLNNGLVNQTVTST

-1059 FNINEQIDFNAA
+1059 FNINEQIDFNAG

-1080 AAAKYGL
+1080 SAATYGL
-1087 DVNFVDPSLASPGT
+1087 NVNLIDTSLANAGT
-1101 AFSASVDSASL
+1101 SFSASVSSSSL
-1112 KAQTKSALTKA
+1112 TEQTKSALTKSI
-1123 MANSLRSTAPIS
+1123 ANSLRSAAPIS
-1135 SIKGVT
+1135 SIKGVAVSS
-1141 IATKPDDGSSLTVAF
+1141 IPEDGSSLTVSF

-1164 MVSGEIVVTGGEAER
+1164 MVNDEVVVTGGEKDR
-1179 VSAYFEAVSG
+1179 VSAFFEASG
-1189 GGHVLKVAAPDG
+1189 DDFVLKVAASDG

-1212 TVSGN
+1212 TISGN
-1217 SDAATLFGMTPAT
+1217 SDAATLFGMSPVD
-1230 VTKTIIGRSVN
+1230 VTKTIIGRSVASTGLDSTFPIQVN
-1241 FTPGTVN
+1241 GVAQNITVN
-1248 TAFPIKVNGT
+1248 ANP
-1258 AENITITTTAGSS
+1258 
-1271 VNDATTGNATFLW
+1271 TFSDNTSIANTELLW
-1284 VDDTGGNGHLQ
+1284 VDDGGGQGHLQ
-1295 ITITGDSTSLEFENN
+1295 ITITGDSTLLTFENN
-1310 NHAEAIGLKTAE
+1310 SEAETVGLKTAN
-1322 ILAYVKGEEL
+1322 ILAYVEDENLLL
-1332 ELETTNGQVLD
+1332 ESTEGQVLD
-1343 VDDSASTPNSS
+1343 VSASGMSS

-1360 TITNLPPEELIVIVS
+1360 TLTNLPPEELIVIVS

-1384 NFDSNPPALEEI
+1384 NFDSSPPLFEEI
-1396 TPELTIK
+1396 TPELTIN

-1409 NVIDIVDKDT
+1409 NVIDILDKVT

-1431 GAAEALGFLF
+1431 GAAEAMGFLF
-1441 KIDGRAVKDDIFN
+1441 KIDGRAVNGDVFN

-1484 QQIFSNL
+1484 QQIFSNI

>member
-9 KSGVQSYRQALAVTG
+9 RSGVQSYRQALAVTG

-89 ATNFLEKISEL
+89 ATNFLQKISEL
-100 EDLLLPGDADLGS
+100 EDLLLPGEADLGS

-150 RTSEV
+150 RTSDV
-155 LTQLK
+155 LGQLK

-167 QQQIDTV
+167 QQEIDTV
-174 NILTTEILNVNRKL
+174 NILTKEILNVNSKL

-217 VTCTYT
+217 VTVTYT
-223 DKNAAIVRLGGSG
+223 SKNAAIVRLGGSG
-236 SGPKIVEDSKR
+236 SGPRIVEDAKR
-247 IAIGLDEESTDIKV
+247 ITLGLDEESTDIKV
-261 ILGPGTL
+261 LLGPGTL

-275 TNGAMRGLI
+275 TNGALRGLI
-284 DASKTIEQTLKDL
+284 DASKTVEQTIKDL
-297 DSLAQKFAQEMNDQH
+297 NSLAQKFAQEMNDQH

-321 KGKDMFTSVGFSS
+321 KGKDMFTSVGFTS

-349 ATGGGLVNPEPVKL
+349 TTGSGLINPDPIKI
-363 VYSEPREEWVA
+363 VYSAPRNEWVA
-374 YDLSDTELAS
+374 YDLQNNELAS
-384 GLTSISTRGI
+384 DLTSITTQGI
-394 NITLLGTASDGD
+394 TITLLGTATDGD
-406 EITISPSNSFS
+406 EITINPSNNFS
-417 RDMEFSLRRPD
+417 KDMEFALRRAE

-437 ISADTKNLSDASISA
+437 ISADTKNLSDANISA
-452 DSTGTIQDS
+452 DTAGTIQDT
-461 NLAKV
+461 NLPKLN
-466 SGVFTNSLS
+466 SVFTNSLS

-482 FNDGFAASIPK
+482 FNDGFVASIPK

-498 QLASFSKQ
+498 QLASFAKQ
-506 SALQFTL
+506 SSLQFTL
-513 STSDLSQASQLAF
+513 STSDLSLANQLSF
-526 SVDGVSHNFDIAY
+526 TIGGNTYNFDLAY
-539 GDVFKTLTGNPLAET
+539 GDVFKKLSGTPLAET
-554 SASGAWK
+554 SATGAWE
-561 DASEIAKYLNLGE
+561 DASQIAKYLNLGE
-574 LRSGNTTLESLGIFA
+574 LNASGTTLQSLGIFA
-589 SGNTGNLT
+589 SGNAGNIT
-597 LSLATGDFAATATV
+597 LSLASGDFGNNATV
-611 TAGASTIDAVRQSS
+611 TAGASTINAIKQSS
-625 ETASNIQI
+625 ENASNIQI

-672 NLSKP
+672 NLDEP
-677 VGYRGLNLER
+677 VGYRGLDLER
-687 IKPTGTFTI
+687 IKPTGTFSI

-704 RKAQLGLGSL
+704 RKAKLGLGSL
-714 PASSTTAAYE
+714 PASSTSSSYE
-724 LNLYFPDTSGDTLG
+724 LKLFIPDLAGDSLNT
-738 TNIAAG
+738 TIAAG

-751 NQINENMSDL
+751 NTINSVMSDL
-761 GIRAVAK
+761 GIRASAK

-810 SLNQQ
+810 TLNQQ
-815 ANQIGVNV
+815 SGQVGINV
-823 YLSNDKSRI
+823 FLSKDKSR
-832 VLESLDGEDISLSSF
+832 VVVESLDGEDISLSSY
-847 SSSSGLTLKSRFVD
+847 SSSSGLTLKTRFID
-861 ENSIPIGSNTAV
+861 KSSKPIGNNTAT
-873 MHSRGNTD
+873 MHARGDTD
-881 PITLGSY
+881 PITLGTY
-888 LVQNNAGVVA
+888 LRQNNAGVA
-898 PIDVNAGQMN
+898 AAIDVNAGQMN

-925 TIILNQKDNSE
+925 TVIGRIIDGGETTTGLTISTLSD
-936 TTSGITVA
+936 TTSG
-944 SLSDANS
+944 
-951 GAISGTLYYVKSID
+951 TLNNGGVIYYVKSVD

-976 SSTGSDVTLTPGGAE
+976 SATGSDVTLTPGGTE
-991 TTNSHLLR
+991 TANSHALR
-999 FYQVKLID
+999 FRQVKLID
-1007 AGRFGGL
+1007 ASRFGGI
-1014 LNLEGASSFQSVVN
+1014 LNLEAASSFQSQVTG
-1028 GAAPIKSTAD
+1028 GATNTATAD
-1038 PMNEGLVNRVTTAT
+1038 PLKDGLLNQATTST

-1059 FNINEQIDFNAA
+1059 FNLNEQIDFNAG
-1071 DTQGLAASA
+1071 DTNGLAASA
-1080 AAAKYGL
+1080 AAATYGL
-1087 DVNFVDPSLASPGT
+1087 NINLVDANLVSAGT
-1101 AFSASVDSASL
+1101 AFSASVNSGSL
-1112 KAQTKSALTKA
+1112 IEQSETALTKA

-1141 IATKPDDGSSLTVAF
+1141 VASVPVDGSSLTVSF

-1164 MVSGEIVVTGGEAER
+1164 MVNSEVVVTGGELDR
-1179 VSAYFEAVSG
+1179 VSAYFEAVTNG
-1189 GGHVLKVAAPDG
+1189 YALKVAAPDG
-1201 VLTGAQFSVPT
+1201 VLTGSQFSVPT

-1217 SDAATLFGMTPAT
+1217 TDAATLFGMTPAT
-1230 VTKTIIGRSVN
+1230 VTKTVIGRSVN
-1241 FTPGTVN
+1241 FTAGATK
-1248 TAFPIKVNGT
+1248 TFPVSVNGT
-1258 AENITITTTAGSS
+1258 SQNITVTTTAD
-1271 VNDATTGNATFLW
+1271 NTFNIAGGAAVFKW
-1284 VDDTGGNGHLQ
+1284 IDDTGGKGHLQ
-1295 ITITGDSTSLEFENN
+1295 ITITGDSTNLTFENN
-1310 NHAEAIGLKTAE
+1310 DKAEDVGFKTAD
-1322 ILAYVKGEEL
+1322 ILAYVKGESL
-1332 ELETTNGQVLD
+1332 DLETTGGQVLD
-1343 VDDSASTPNSS
+1343 VSASGTTPMSS
-1354 LASENF
+1354 LGSEQF
-1360 TITNLPPEELIVIVS
+1360 SLTNLPPEELIVIVN

-1384 NFDSNPPALEEI
+1384 SFDGNPPELEEI

-1409 NVIDIVDKDT
+1409 NVIDILDKET
-1419 GHSIATRQLDAA
+1419 GHSIATRQLDSA
-1431 GAAEALGFLF
+1431 GASEALGFLF
-1441 KIDGRAVKDDIFN
+1441 KIDGRAVNGDIFN

-1484 QQIFSNL
+1484 QQIFSNI

>member
-100 EDLLLPGDADLGS
+100 EDLLLPGNADLGS

-155 LTQLK
+155 LGQLK

-167 QQQIDTV
+167 QQEIDTV
-174 NILTTEILNVNRKL
+174 NILTKEILNVNSKL

-217 VTCTYT
+217 VTCSYT
-223 DKNAAIVRLGGSG
+223 SKNAAIVRLGGSG

-247 IAIGLDEESTDIKV
+247 ITLGLDEESTDIKV

-275 TNGAMRGLI
+275 TNGSLRGLI
-284 DASKTIEQTLKDL
+284 DASKTVEQTIKDL
-297 DSLAQKFAQEMNDQH
+297 NNLAQKFAQEMNDQH
-312 KKGLTLDGL
+312 KKGLTLDGV

-334 TQNPTNMGNTTASAT
+334 TQNPTNMGNTTASAS
-349 ATGGGLVNPEPVKL
+349 AAGGGLVNPDPIKL
-363 VYSEPREEWVA
+363 VFSETRNQWLA
-374 YDLSDTELAS
+374 YDLNNNEIGSD
-384 GLTSISTRGI
+384 LTSISTQGVT
-394 NITLLGTASDGD
+394 ITLLGTATDGD
-406 EITISPSNSFS
+406 EITISPSNNFS
-417 RDMEFSLRRPD
+417 RDMEFALRRAE

-452 DSTGTIQDS
+452 DSTGSIQDT

-466 SGVFTNSLS
+466 NSVFTNSLS

-482 FNDGFAASIPK
+482 FNDGFVASIPK

-513 STSDLSQASQLAF
+513 SASDLTQANQLSF
-526 SVDGVSHNFDIAY
+526 SVGGTAYNFDLAY
-539 GDVFKTLTGNPLAET
+539 GDVFKKLTGTPAAET
-554 SASGAWK
+554 SATGAWE
-561 DASEIAKYLNLGE
+561 DASQIAKYLNLGE
-574 LRSGNTTLESLGIFA
+574 LKSGSTTLQSLGIFA
-589 SGNTGNLT
+589 SGNAGNLT
-597 LSLATGDFAATATV
+597 LSLSAGDFAAGATI
-611 TAGASTIDAVRQSS
+611 TAGASTLDAVKQSS
-625 ETASNIQI
+625 DNASNIQI

-653 FMSTANGFSDQ
+653 FMSTANGFSEQ

-672 NLSKP
+672 NLQEP
-677 VGYRGLNLER
+677 TGYRGLNLER
-687 IKPTGTFTI
+687 VKPAGTFSI

-704 RKAQLGLGSL
+704 QKARLGLGSL
-714 PASSTTAAYE
+714 PASSTTSAYE
-724 LNLYFPDTSGDTLG
+724 LNLFFPDLAGDTLS
-738 TNIAAG
+738 TTIAAG

-751 NQINENMSDL
+751 NQINANMSDL
-761 GIRAVAK
+761 GIRASAK
-768 NRIELYN
+768 NRIELYS

-790 QKPINITT
+790 QKPIKITT
-798 STTASDLTALYE
+798 STTASDLTALFE
-810 SLNQQ
+810 ALNQQ
-815 ANQIGVNV
+815 SGQVGMNV
-823 YLSNDKSRI
+823 FLSKDKTRI
-832 VLESLDGEDISLSSF
+832 VLESTDGEDISLSSY
-847 SSSSGLTLKSRFVD
+847 SSSSDLTIKTRFVD
-861 ENSIPIGSNTAV
+861 KNSKPIGDNTAT
-873 MHSRGNTD
+873 MHGRGDTD
-881 PITLGSY
+881 PITLGSF
-888 LVQNNAGVVA
+888 LVQNNAGIVA
-898 PIDVNAGQMN
+898 GIDVNAGQMAL
-908 IDGTISAGNTHG
+908 DGTISAGSGHG

-925 TIILNQKDNSE
+925 TLILDVKNAAE
-936 TTSGITVA
+936 TTTGLATA
-944 SLSDANS
+944 SLSDTNS
-951 GAISGTLYYVKSID
+951 GTKTGTLYYVKSID

-976 SSTGSDVTLTPGGAE
+976 SATGSDVTLTPAGAE
-991 TTNSHLLR
+991 TGNSHLLR
-999 FYQVKLID
+999 FFQVKLID
-1007 AGRFGGL
+1007 AGRFGGT
-1014 LNLEGASSFQSVVN
+1014 LNLEAASSFQSVVTG
-1028 GAAPIKSTAD
+1028 GATNTATAD
-1038 PMNEGLVNRVTTAT
+1038 PFVDGLVNQVTTST

-1059 FNINEQIDFNAA
+1059 FNINEQIDFNAG
-1071 DTQGLAASA
+1071 DTNGLAASA
-1080 AAAKYGL
+1080 AAATYGI
-1087 DVNFVDPSLASPGT
+1087 DVNFVDPSLTNAGT
-1101 AFSASVDSASL
+1101 AFSASVSSSSL
-1112 KAQTKSALTKA
+1112 QGQTKSALTKA
-1123 MANSLRSTAPIS
+1123 MANSLRSSAPIS

-1141 IATKPDDGSSLTVAF
+1141 VASIPEDGSSLTVSF

-1164 MVSGEIVVTGGEAER
+1164 MVKGEVVVTGGELDR
-1179 VSAYFEAVSG
+1179 VSAFFEAVTG
-1189 GGHVLKVAAPDG
+1189 GFSLKVAAPDG

-1217 SDAATLFGMTPAT
+1217 TDAATLFGMTPAT

-1241 FTPGTVN
+1241 SAGADST
-1248 TAFPIKVNGT
+1248 FPVKVNGVSQ
-1258 AENITITTTAGSS
+1258 NVTINSTVGSTNNT
-1271 VNDATTGNATFLW
+1271 VANTQMIW
-1284 VDDTGGNGHLQ
+1284 VDDGAGKGHLQ
-1295 ITITGDSTSLEFENN
+1295 ITITGDSTELTVENN
-1310 NHAEAIGLKTAE
+1310 SNAETVGLKTAA
-1322 ILAYVKGEEL
+1322 ILAYVKEDNL
-1332 ELETTNGQVLD
+1332 ELETTDGQVLD
-1343 VDDSASTPNSS
+1343 VTASGTTPMSS
-1354 LASENF
+1354 LSAESF
-1360 TITNLPPEELIVIVS
+1360 KLTNLPPEELIVIVN

-1384 NFDSNPPALEEI
+1384 SFDSNPPELEEI

-1409 NVIDIVDKDT
+1409 NVIDILDKET
-1419 GHSIATRQLDAA
+1419 GHSIATRQLDNA
-1431 GAAEALGFLF
+1431 GAAGALGFLF
-1441 KIDGRAVKDDIFN
+1441 KIDGRAVEGDIFN

-1484 QQIFSNL
+1484 QQIFSNI

-1548 LQTARELFQTLIDS
+1548 LQTARELFQTLIDT

>member
-100 EDLLLPGDADLGS
+100 EDLLLPGNADLGS

-155 LTQLK
+155 LGQLK

-167 QQQIDTV
+167 QQEIDTV
-174 NILTTEILNVNRKL
+174 NILTKEILNVNSKL

-217 VTCTYT
+217 VTCSYT
-223 DKNAAIVRLGGSG
+223 SKNAAIVRLGGSG

-247 IAIGLDEESTDIKV
+247 ITLGLDEESTDIKV

-275 TNGAMRGLI
+275 TNGSLRGLI
-284 DASKTIEQTLKDL
+284 DASKTVEQTIKDL
-297 DSLAQKFAQEMNDQH
+297 NSLAQKFAQEMNDQH
-312 KKGLTLDGL
+312 KKGLTLDGV

-334 TQNPTNMGNTTASAT
+334 TQNPTNMGNTTASAS
-349 ATGGGLVNPEPVKL
+349 AAGGGLVNPDPIKL
-363 VYSEPREEWVA
+363 VFSETRNQWLA
-374 YDLSDTELAS
+374 YDLNNNEIGSD
-384 GLTSISTRGI
+384 LTSISTRGVT
-394 NITLLGTASDGD
+394 ITLLGTATDGD
-406 EITISPSNSFS
+406 EITISPSNNFS
-417 RDMEFSLRRPD
+417 RDMEFALRRAE

-452 DSTGTIQDS
+452 DSTGSIQDT

-466 SGVFTNSLS
+466 NSVFTNSLS

-482 FNDGFAASIPK
+482 FNDGFVASIPK

-513 STSDLSQASQLAF
+513 SASDLTQANQLSF
-526 SVDGVSHNFDIAY
+526 SVGGTAYNFDLAY
-539 GDVFKTLTGNPLAET
+539 GDVFKKLTGTPAAET
-554 SASGAWK
+554 SATGAWE
-561 DASEIAKYLNLGE
+561 DASQIAKYLNLGE
-574 LRSGNTTLESLGIFA
+574 LKSGSTTLQSLGIFA
-589 SGNTGNLT
+589 SGNAGNLT
-597 LSLATGDFAATATV
+597 LSLSAGDFAAGATI
-611 TAGASTIDAVRQSS
+611 TAGASTLDAVKQSS
-625 ETASNIQI
+625 DNASNIQI

-653 FMSTANGFSDQ
+653 FMSTANGFSEQ

-672 NLSKP
+672 NLQEP
-677 VGYRGLNLER
+677 TGYRGLNLER
-687 IKPTGTFTI
+687 VKPAGTFSI

-704 RKAQLGLGSL
+704 QKARLGLGSL
-714 PASSTTAAYE
+714 PASSTTSAYE
-724 LNLYFPDTSGDTLG
+724 LNLFFPDLAGDTLS
-738 TNIAAG
+738 TTIAAG

-751 NQINENMSDL
+751 NQINANMSDL
-761 GIRAVAK
+761 GIRASAK
-768 NRIELYN
+768 NRIELYS

-790 QKPINITT
+790 QKPIKITT
-798 STTASDLTALYE
+798 STTASDLTALFE
-810 SLNQQ
+810 ALNQQ
-815 ANQIGVNV
+815 SGQVGMNV
-823 YLSNDKSRI
+823 FLSKDKTRI
-832 VLESLDGEDISLSSF
+832 VLESTDGEDISLSSY
-847 SSSSGLTLKSRFVD
+847 SSSSDLTIKTRFVD
-861 ENSIPIGSNTAV
+861 KNSKPIGDNTAT
-873 MHSRGNTD
+873 MHGRGDTD
-881 PITLGSY
+881 PITLGSF
-888 LVQNNAGVVA
+888 LVQNNAGIVA
-898 PIDVNAGQMN
+898 GIDVNAGQMAL
-908 IDGTISAGNTHG
+908 DGTISAGSGHG

-925 TIILNQKDNSE
+925 TLILDVKNAAE
-936 TTSGITVA
+936 TTTGLATA
-944 SLSDANS
+944 SLSDTNS
-951 GAISGTLYYVKSID
+951 GTKTGTLYYVKSID

-976 SSTGSDVTLTPGGAE
+976 SATGSDVTLTPAGAE
-991 TTNSHLLR
+991 TGNSHLLR
-999 FYQVKLID
+999 FFQVKLID
-1007 AGRFGGL
+1007 AGRFGGT
-1014 LNLEGASSFQSVVN
+1014 LNLEAASSFQSVVTG
-1028 GAAPIKSTAD
+1028 GATNTATAD
-1038 PMNEGLVNRVTTAT
+1038 PFVDGLVNQVTTST

-1059 FNINEQIDFNAA
+1059 FNINEQIDFNAG
-1071 DTQGLAASA
+1071 DTNGLAASA
-1080 AAAKYGL
+1080 AAATYGI
-1087 DVNFVDPSLASPGT
+1087 DVNFVDPSLTNAGT
-1101 AFSASVDSASL
+1101 AFSASVSSSSL
-1112 KAQTKSALTKA
+1112 QGQTKSALTKA
-1123 MANSLRSTAPIS
+1123 MANSLRSSAPIS

-1141 IATKPDDGSSLTVAF
+1141 VASIPEDGSSLTVSF

-1164 MVSGEIVVTGGEAER
+1164 MVKGEVVVTGGELDR
-1179 VSAYFEAVSG
+1179 VSAFFEAVTG
-1189 GGHVLKVAAPDG
+1189 GFSLKVAAPDG

-1217 SDAATLFGMTPAT
+1217 TDAATLFGMTPAT

-1241 FTPGTVN
+1241 SAGADST
-1248 TAFPIKVNGT
+1248 FPVKVNGVSQ
-1258 AENITITTTAGSS
+1258 NVTINSTVGSTNNT
-1271 VNDATTGNATFLW
+1271 VANTQMIW
-1284 VDDTGGNGHLQ
+1284 VDDGAGKGHLQ
-1295 ITITGDSTSLEFENN
+1295 ITITGDSTELTVENN
-1310 NHAEAIGLKTAE
+1310 SNAETVGLKTAA
-1322 ILAYVKGEEL
+1322 ILAYVKEDNL
-1332 ELETTNGQVLD
+1332 ELETTDGQVLD
-1343 VDDSASTPNSS
+1343 VTASGTTPMSS
-1354 LASENF
+1354 LSAESF
-1360 TITNLPPEELIVIVS
+1360 KLTNLPPEELIVIVN

-1384 NFDSNPPALEEI
+1384 SFDSNPPELEEI

-1409 NVIDIVDKDT
+1409 NVIDILDKET
-1419 GHSIATRQLDAA
+1419 GHSIATRQLDNA
-1431 GAAEALGFLF
+1431 GAAGALGFLF
-1441 KIDGRAVKDDIFN
+1441 KIDGRAVEGDIFN

-1484 QQIFSNL
+1484 QQIFSNI

-1548 LQTARELFQTLIDS
+1548 LQTARELFQTLIDT

>member
-100 EDLLLPGDADLGS
+100 EDLLLPGNADLGS

-155 LTQLK
+155 LGQLK

-167 QQQIDTV
+167 QQEIDTV
-174 NILTTEILNVNRKL
+174 NILTKEILNVNSKL

-217 VTCTYT
+217 VTCSYT
-223 DKNAAIVRLGGSG
+223 SKNTAIVRLGGSG

-247 IAIGLDEESTDIKV
+247 ITLGLDEESTDIKV

-275 TNGAMRGLI
+275 TNGSLRGLI
-284 DASKTIEQTLKDL
+284 DASKTVEQTIKDL
-297 DSLAQKFAQEMNDQH
+297 NSLAQKFAQEMNDQH
-312 KKGLTLDGL
+312 KKGLTLDGV

-334 TQNPTNMGNTTASAT
+334 TQNPTNMGNTTASAS
-349 ATGGGLVNPEPVKL
+349 AAGGGLVNPDPIKL
-363 VYSEPREEWVA
+363 VFSETRNQWLA
-374 YDLSDTELAS
+374 YDLNNNEIGSD
-384 GLTSISTRGI
+384 LTSISTQGVT
-394 NITLLGTASDGD
+394 ITLLGTATDGD
-406 EITISPSNSFS
+406 EITISPSNNFS
-417 RDMEFSLRRPD
+417 RDMEFALRRAE

-452 DSTGTIQDS
+452 DSTGSIQDT

-466 SGVFTNSLS
+466 NSVFTNSLS

-482 FNDGFAASIPK
+482 FNDGFVASIPK

-513 STSDLSQASQLAF
+513 SASDLTQANQLSF
-526 SVDGVSHNFDIAY
+526 SVGGTAYNFDLAY
-539 GDVFKTLTGNPLAET
+539 GDVFKKLTGTPAAET
-554 SASGAWK
+554 SATGAWE
-561 DASEIAKYLNLGE
+561 DASQIAKYLNLGE
-574 LRSGNTTLESLGIFA
+574 LKSGSTTLQSLGIFA
-589 SGNTGNLT
+589 SGNAGNLT
-597 LSLATGDFAATATV
+597 LSLSAGDFAAGATI
-611 TAGASTIDAVRQSS
+611 TAGASTLDAVKQSS
-625 ETASNIQI
+625 DNASNIQI

-653 FMSTANGFSDQ
+653 FMSTANGFSEQ

-672 NLSKP
+672 NLQEP
-677 VGYRGLNLER
+677 TGYRGLNLER
-687 IKPTGTFTI
+687 VKPAGTFSI

-704 RKAQLGLGSL
+704 QKARLGLGSL
-714 PASSTTAAYE
+714 PASSTTSAYE
-724 LNLYFPDTSGDTLG
+724 LNLFFPDLAGDTLS
-738 TNIAAG
+738 TTIAAG

-751 NQINENMSDL
+751 NQINANMSDL
-761 GIRAVAK
+761 GIRASAK
-768 NRIELYN
+768 NRIELYS

-790 QKPINITT
+790 QKPIKITT
-798 STTASDLTALYE
+798 STTASDLTALFE
-810 SLNQQ
+810 ALNQQ
-815 ANQIGVNV
+815 SGQVGMNV
-823 YLSNDKSRI
+823 FLSKDKTRI
-832 VLESLDGEDISLSSF
+832 VLESTDGEDISLSSY
-847 SSSSGLTLKSRFVD
+847 SSSSDLTIKTRFVD
-861 ENSIPIGSNTAV
+861 KNSKPIGDNTAT
-873 MHSRGNTD
+873 MHGRGDTD
-881 PITLGSY
+881 PITLGSF
-888 LVQNNAGVVA
+888 LVQNNAGIVA
-898 PIDVNAGQMN
+898 GIDVNAGQMAL
-908 IDGTISAGNTHG
+908 DGTISAGSGHG

-925 TIILNQKDNSE
+925 TLILDVKNAAE
-936 TTSGITVA
+936 TTTGLATA
-944 SLSDANS
+944 SLSDTNS
-951 GAISGTLYYVKSID
+951 GTKNGTLYYVKSID

-976 SSTGSDVTLTPGGAE
+976 SATGSDVTLTPAGAE
-991 TTNSHLLR
+991 TGNSHLLR
-999 FYQVKLID
+999 FFQVKLID
-1007 AGRFGGL
+1007 AGRFGGT
-1014 LNLEGASSFQSVVN
+1014 LNLEAASSFQSVVTG
-1028 GAAPIKSTAD
+1028 GATNTATAD
-1038 PMNEGLVNRVTTAT
+1038 PFVDGLVNQVTTST

-1059 FNINEQIDFNAA
+1059 FNINEQIDFNAG
-1071 DTQGLAASA
+1071 DTNGLAASA
-1080 AAAKYGL
+1080 AAATYGIN
-1087 DVNFVDPSLASPGT
+1087 VNFVDPSLTNAGT
-1101 AFSASVDSASL
+1101 AFSASVSSSSL
-1112 KAQTKSALTKA
+1112 KGQTKSALTKA
-1123 MANSLRSTAPIS
+1123 MANSLRSSAPIS

-1141 IATKPDDGSSLTVAF
+1141 VASIPEDGSSLTVSF

-1164 MVSGEIVVTGGEAER
+1164 MVKGEVVVTGGELDR
-1179 VSAYFEAVSG
+1179 VSAFFEAVTG
-1189 GGHVLKVAAPDG
+1189 GFSLKVAAPDG

-1217 SDAATLFGMTPAT
+1217 TDAATLFGMTPAT

-1241 FTPGTVN
+1241 SAGADST
-1248 TAFPIKVNGT
+1248 FPVKVNGVSQ
-1258 AENITITTTAGSS
+1258 NVTINSTVGSTNNT
-1271 VNDATTGNATFLW
+1271 VANTQMIW
-1284 VDDTGGNGHLQ
+1284 VDDGAGKGHLQ
-1295 ITITGDSTSLEFENN
+1295 ITITGDSTELTVENN
-1310 NHAEAIGLKTAE
+1310 SNAETVGLKTAA
-1322 ILAYVKGEEL
+1322 ILAYVKEDNL
-1332 ELETTNGQVLD
+1332 ELETTDGQVLD
-1343 VDDSASTPNSS
+1343 VTASGTTPMSS
-1354 LASENF
+1354 LSAESF
-1360 TITNLPPEELIVIVS
+1360 KLTNLPPEELIVIVN

-1384 NFDSNPPALEEI
+1384 SFDSNPPELEEI

-1409 NVIDIVDKDT
+1409 NVIDILDKET
-1419 GHSIATRQLDAA
+1419 GHSIATRQLDNA
-1431 GAAEALGFLF
+1431 GAAGALGFLF
-1441 KIDGRAVKDDIFN
+1441 KIDGRAVEGDIFN

-1484 QQIFSNL
+1484 QQIFSNI

-1548 LQTARELFQTLIDS
+1548 LQTARELFQTLIDT

>member
-100 EDLLLPGDADLGS
+100 EDLLLPGNADLGS

-155 LTQLK
+155 LGQLK

-167 QQQIDTV
+167 QQEIDTV
-174 NILTTEILNVNRKL
+174 NILTKEILNVNSKL

-217 VTCTYT
+217 VTCSYT
-223 DKNAAIVRLGGSG
+223 SKNAAIVRLGGSG

-247 IAIGLDEESTDIKV
+247 ITLGLDEESTDIKV

-275 TNGAMRGLI
+275 TNGSLRGLI
-284 DASKTIEQTLKDL
+284 DASKTVEQTIKDL
-297 DSLAQKFAQEMNDQH
+297 NSLAQKFAQEMNDQH
-312 KKGLTLDGL
+312 KKGLTLDGV

-334 TQNPTNMGNTTASAT
+334 TQNPTNMGNTTASAS
-349 ATGGGLVNPEPVKL
+349 AAGGGLVNPDPIKL
-363 VYSEPREEWVA
+363 VFSETRNQWLA
-374 YDLSDTELAS
+374 YDLNNNEIGSD
-384 GLTSISTRGI
+384 LTSISTQGVT
-394 NITLLGTASDGD
+394 ITLLGTATDGD
-406 EITISPSNSFS
+406 EITISPSNNFS
-417 RDMEFSLRRPD
+417 RDMEFALRRAE

-452 DSTGTIQDS
+452 DSTGSIQDT

-466 SGVFTNSLS
+466 NSVFTNSLS

-482 FNDGFAASIPK
+482 FNDGFVASIPK

-513 STSDLSQASQLAF
+513 SASDLTQANQLSF
-526 SVDGVSHNFDIAY
+526 SVGGTAYNFDLAY
-539 GDVFKTLTGNPLAET
+539 GDVFKKLTGTPAAET
-554 SASGAWK
+554 SATGAWE
-561 DASEIAKYLNLGE
+561 DASQIAKYLNLGE
-574 LRSGNTTLESLGIFA
+574 LKSGSTTLQSLGIFA
-589 SGNTGNLT
+589 SGNAGNLT
-597 LSLATGDFAATATV
+597 LSLSAGDFAAGATI
-611 TAGASTIDAVRQSS
+611 TAGASTLDAVKQSS
-625 ETASNIQI
+625 DNASNIQI

-653 FMSTANGFSDQ
+653 FMSTANGFSEQ

-672 NLSKP
+672 NLQEP
-677 VGYRGLNLER
+677 TGYRGLNLER
-687 IKPTGTFTI
+687 VKPAGTFSI

-704 RKAQLGLGSL
+704 QKARLGLGSL
-714 PASSTTAAYE
+714 PASSTTSAYE
-724 LNLYFPDTSGDTLG
+724 LNLFFPDLAGDTLS
-738 TNIAAG
+738 TTIAAG

-751 NQINENMSDL
+751 NQINANMSDL
-761 GIRAVAK
+761 GIRASAK
-768 NRIELYN
+768 NRIELYS

-790 QKPINITT
+790 QKPIKITT
-798 STTASDLTALYE
+798 STTASDLTALFE
-810 SLNQQ
+810 ALNQQ
-815 ANQIGVNV
+815 SGQVGMNV
-823 YLSNDKSRI
+823 FLSKDKTRI
-832 VLESLDGEDISLSSF
+832 VLESTDGEDISLSSY
-847 SSSSGLTLKSRFVD
+847 SSSSDLTIKTRFVD
-861 ENSIPIGSNTAV
+861 KNSKPIGDNTAT
-873 MHSRGNTD
+873 MHGRGDTD
-881 PITLGSY
+881 PITLGSF
-888 LVQNNAGVVA
+888 LVQNNAGIVA
-898 PIDVNAGQMN
+898 GIDVNAGQMAL
-908 IDGTISAGNTHG
+908 DGTISAGSGHG

-925 TIILNQKDNSE
+925 TLILDVKNAAE
-936 TTSGITVA
+936 TTTGLATA
-944 SLSDANS
+944 SLSDTNS
-951 GAISGTLYYVKSID
+951 GTKNGTLYYVKSID

-976 SSTGSDVTLTPGGAE
+976 SATGSDVTLTPAGAE
-991 TTNSHLLR
+991 TGNSHLLR
-999 FYQVKLID
+999 FFQVKLID
-1007 AGRFGGL
+1007 AGRFGGT
-1014 LNLEGASSFQSVVN
+1014 LNLEAASSFQSVVTG
-1028 GAAPIKSTAD
+1028 GATNTATAD
-1038 PMNEGLVNRVTTAT
+1038 PFVDGLVNQVTTST

-1059 FNINEQIDFNAA
+1059 FNINEQIDFNAG
-1071 DTQGLAASA
+1071 DTNGLAASA
-1080 AAAKYGL
+1080 AAATYGI
-1087 DVNFVDPSLASPGT
+1087 DVNFVDPSLTNAGT
-1101 AFSASVDSASL
+1101 AFSASVSSSSL
-1112 KAQTKSALTKA
+1112 QGQTKSALTKA
-1123 MANSLRSTAPIS
+1123 MANSLRSSAPIS

-1141 IATKPDDGSSLTVAF
+1141 VASIPEDGSSLTVSF

-1164 MVSGEIVVTGGEAER
+1164 MVKGEVVVTGGELDR
-1179 VSAYFEAVSG
+1179 VSAFFESVTG
-1189 GGHVLKVAAPDG
+1189 GFSLKVAAPDG

-1217 SDAATLFGMTPAT
+1217 TDAATLFGMTPAT

-1241 FTPGTVN
+1241 SAGADST
-1248 TAFPIKVNGT
+1248 FPVKVNGVSQ
-1258 AENITITTTAGSS
+1258 NVTINSTVGSTNNT
-1271 VNDATTGNATFLW
+1271 VANTQMIW
-1284 VDDTGGNGHLQ
+1284 VDDGAGKGHLQ
-1295 ITITGDSTSLEFENN
+1295 ITITGDSTELTVENN
-1310 NHAEAIGLKTAE
+1310 SNAETVGLKTAA
-1322 ILAYVKGEEL
+1322 ILAYVKEDNL
-1332 ELETTNGQVLD
+1332 ELETTDGQVLD
-1343 VDDSASTPNSS
+1343 VTASGTTPMSS
-1354 LASENF
+1354 LSAESF
-1360 TITNLPPEELIVIVS
+1360 KLTNLPPEELIVIVN

-1384 NFDSNPPALEEI
+1384 SFDSNPPELEEI

-1409 NVIDIVDKDT
+1409 NVIDILDKET
-1419 GHSIATRQLDAA
+1419 GHSIATRQLDNA
-1431 GAAEALGFLF
+1431 GAAGALGFLF
-1441 KIDGRAVKDDIFN
+1441 KIDGRAVEGDIFN

-1484 QQIFSNL
+1484 QQIFSNI

-1548 LQTARELFQTLIDS
+1548 LQTARELFQTLIDT

>member
-100 EDLLLPGDADLGS
+100 EDLLLPGNADLGS

-155 LTQLK
+155 LGQLK

-167 QQQIDTV
+167 QQEIDTV
-174 NILTTEILNVNRKL
+174 NILTKEILNVNSKL

-217 VTCTYT
+217 VTCSYT
-223 DKNAAIVRLGGSG
+223 SKNAAIVRLGGSG

-247 IAIGLDEESTDIKV
+247 ITLGLDEESTDIKV

-275 TNGAMRGLI
+275 TNGSLRGLI
-284 DASKTIEQTLKDL
+284 DASKTVEQTIKDL
-297 DSLAQKFAQEMNDQH
+297 NSLAQKFAQEMNDQH
-312 KKGLTLDGL
+312 KKGLTLDGV

-334 TQNPTNMGNTTASAT
+334 TQNPTNMGNTTASAS
-349 ATGGGLVNPEPVKL
+349 AAGGGLVNPDPIKL
-363 VYSEPREEWVA
+363 VFSETRNQWLA
-374 YDLSDTELAS
+374 YDLNNNEIGSD
-384 GLTSISTRGI
+384 LTSISTQGVT
-394 NITLLGTASDGD
+394 ITLLGTATDGD
-406 EITISPSNSFS
+406 EITISPSNNFS
-417 RDMEFSLRRPD
+417 RDMEFALRRAE

-452 DSTGTIQDS
+452 DSTGSIQDT

-466 SGVFTNSLS
+466 NSVFTNSLS

-482 FNDGFAASIPK
+482 FNDGFVASIPK

-513 STSDLSQASQLAF
+513 SASDLTQANQLSF
-526 SVDGVSHNFDIAY
+526 SVGGTAYNFDLAY
-539 GDVFKTLTGNPLAET
+539 GDVFKKLTGTPAAET
-554 SASGAWK
+554 SATGAWE
-561 DASEIAKYLNLGE
+561 DASQIAKYLNLGE
-574 LRSGNTTLESLGIFA
+574 LKSGSTTLQSLGIFA
-589 SGNTGNLT
+589 SGNAGNLT
-597 LSLATGDFAATATV
+597 LSLSAGDFAAGATI
-611 TAGASTIDAVRQSS
+611 TAGASTLDAVKQSS
-625 ETASNIQI
+625 DNASNIQI

-653 FMSTANGFSDQ
+653 FMSTANGFSEQ

-672 NLSKP
+672 NLQEP
-677 VGYRGLNLER
+677 TGYRGLNLER
-687 IKPTGTFTI
+687 VKPAGTFSI

-704 RKAQLGLGSL
+704 QKARLGLGSL
-714 PASSTTAAYE
+714 PASSTTSAYE
-724 LNLYFPDTSGDTLG
+724 LNLFFPDLAGDTLS
-738 TNIAAG
+738 TTIAAG

-751 NQINENMSDL
+751 NQINANMSDL
-761 GIRAVAK
+761 GIRASAK
-768 NRIELYN
+768 NRIELYS

-790 QKPINITT
+790 QKPIKITT
-798 STTASDLTALYE
+798 STTASDLTALFE
-810 SLNQQ
+810 ALNQQ
-815 ANQIGVNV
+815 SGQVGMNV
-823 YLSNDKSRI
+823 FLSKDKTRI
-832 VLESLDGEDISLSSF
+832 VLESTDGEDISLSSY
-847 SSSSGLTLKSRFVD
+847 SSSSDLTIKTRFVD
-861 ENSIPIGSNTAV
+861 KNSKPIGDNTAT
-873 MHSRGNTD
+873 MHGRGDTD
-881 PITLGSY
+881 PITLGSF
-888 LVQNNAGVVA
+888 LVQNNAGIVA
-898 PIDVNAGQMN
+898 GIDVNAGQMAL
-908 IDGTISAGNTHG
+908 DGTISAGSGHG

-925 TIILNQKDNSE
+925 TLILDVKNAAE
-936 TTSGITVA
+936 TTTGLATA
-944 SLSDANS
+944 SLSDTNS
-951 GAISGTLYYVKSID
+951 GTKNGTLYYVKSID

-976 SSTGSDVTLTPGGAE
+976 SATGSDVTLTPAGAE
-991 TTNSHLLR
+991 TGNSHLLR
-999 FYQVKLID
+999 FFQVKLID
-1007 AGRFGGL
+1007 AGRFGGT
-1014 LNLEGASSFQSVVN
+1014 LNLEAASSFQSVVTG
-1028 GAAPIKSTAD
+1028 GATNTATAD
-1038 PMNEGLVNRVTTAT
+1038 PFVDGLVNQVTTST

-1059 FNINEQIDFNAA
+1059 FNINEQIDFNAG
-1071 DTQGLAASA
+1071 DTNGLAASA
-1080 AAAKYGL
+1080 AAATYGI
-1087 DVNFVDPSLASPGT
+1087 DVNFVDPSLTNAGT
-1101 AFSASVDSASL
+1101 AFSASVASSSL
-1112 KAQTKSALTKA
+1112 QGQTKSALTKA
-1123 MANSLRSTAPIS
+1123 MANSLRSSAPIS

-1141 IATKPDDGSSLTVAF
+1141 VASIPEDGSSLTVSF

-1164 MVSGEIVVTGGEAER
+1164 MVKGEVVVTGGELDR
-1179 VSAYFEAVSG
+1179 VSAFFEAVTG
-1189 GGHVLKVAAPDG
+1189 GFSLKVAAPDG

-1217 SDAATLFGMTPAT
+1217 TDAATLFGMTPAT

-1241 FTPGTVN
+1241 SAGTDS
-1248 TAFPIKVNGT
+1248 TFPVKVNGVSQ
-1258 AENITITTTAGSS
+1258 NITINSTVGSTNNT
-1271 VNDATTGNATFLW
+1271 VANTQMIW
-1284 VDDTGGNGHLQ
+1284 VDDGAGKGHLQ
-1295 ITITGDSTSLEFENN
+1295 ITITGDSTELTFENN
-1310 NHAEAIGLKTAE
+1310 SNAETVGLKTAA
-1322 ILAYVKGEEL
+1322 ILAYVKEDNL
-1332 ELETTNGQVLD
+1332 ELETTDGQVLD
-1343 VDDSASTPNSS
+1343 VTASGTTPMSS
-1354 LASENF
+1354 LSAESF
-1360 TITNLPPEELIVIVS
+1360 KLTNLPPEELIVIVN

-1384 NFDSNPPALEEI
+1384 SFDSNPPELEEI

-1409 NVIDIVDKDT
+1409 NVIDILDKET
-1419 GHSIATRQLDAA
+1419 GHSIATRQLDNA
-1431 GAAEALGFLF
+1431 GAAGALGFLF
-1441 KIDGRAVKDDIFN
+1441 KIDGRAVEGDIFN

-1484 QQIFSNL
+1484 QQIFSNI

-1548 LQTARELFQTLIDS
+1548 LQTARELFQTLIDT

>member
-150 RTSEV
+150 RTSDV
-155 LTQLK
+155 LGQLK

-167 QQQIDTV
+167 QQEIDTV
-174 NILTTEILNVNRKL
+174 NILTKEILNVNSKL

-217 VTCTYT
+217 VTVTYT
-223 DKNAAIVRLGGSG
+223 AKNAAIVRLGGSG

-247 IAIGLDEESTDIKV
+247 ITLGLDEESTDIKV

-268 NSPTNQV
+268 NSPTNQI
-275 TNGAMRGLI
+275 TNGSLRGLI
-284 DASKTIEQTLKDL
+284 DASKTVEQTIKDL
-297 DSLAQKFAQEMNDQH
+297 DSLAQKFAQEINDQH
-312 KKGLTLDGL
+312 KQGLTLDGL
-321 KGKDMFTSVGFSS
+321 KGKDMFTSVGFTS
-334 TQNPTNMGNTTASAT
+334 TQNPTNMGNTTASAV
-349 ATGGGLVNPEPVKL
+349 ASGGGLINPDPVKL
-363 VYSEPREEWVA
+363 VYSEPRNEWVA
-374 YDLSDTELAS
+374 YDLQNNELAS
-384 GLTSISTRGI
+384 DLTSISTQGI
-394 NITLLGTASDGD
+394 TITLLGTASDGD
-406 EITISPSNSFS
+406 EITISPSNNFS
-417 RDMEFSLRRPD
+417 KDMEFSLRRAE

-452 DSTGTIQDS
+452 DSTGTIQDT
-461 NLAKV
+461 NLSKIN
-466 SGVFTNSLS
+466 SVFTNSLS

-482 FNDGFAASIPK
+482 FNDGFVASIPK

-513 STSDLSQASQLAF
+513 STSDLTAANQLSF
-526 SVDGVSHNFDIAY
+526 SIVGDKTYNFDLAY
-539 GDVFKTLTGNPLAET
+539 GDVFKKLTGSPASET
-554 SASGAWK
+554 SATGAWE

-574 LRSGNTTLESLGIFA
+574 LRAAGGETLQSLGIFA
-589 SGNTGNLT
+589 SGNAGNLT
-597 LSLATGDFAATATV
+597 LSLGSGDFATAATI
-611 TAGASTIDAVRQSS
+611 TAGASTINAVKQSS
-625 ETASNIQI
+625 DNASNIQI

-653 FMSTANGFSDQ
+653 FMSTANGFSEH

-672 NLSKP
+672 NLQEP
-677 VGYRGLNLER
+677 TGYRGLNLER
-687 IKPTGTFTI
+687 VKPAGMFSI

-704 RKAQLGLGSL
+704 RKAKLGLGSL
-714 PASSTTAAYE
+714 PASSTTSAYE
-724 LNLYFPDTSGDTLG
+724 LNLYFPNEAGDSLS

-751 NQINENMSDL
+751 NQINESMSDL
-761 GIRAVAK
+761 GIRASAK

-775 LSGNGEISFDIESRN
+775 LSGNGEVTFDIESRN
-790 QKPINITT
+790 QKPITIST

-815 ANQIGVNV
+815 AGQVGINV
-823 YLSNDKSRI
+823 FLSKDKTRI
-832 VLESLDGEDISLSSF
+832 VLESVDGEDISLSSY
-847 SSSSGLTLKSRFVD
+847 SSSSDLTLKTRFVD
-861 ENSIPIGSNTAV
+861 KNSKPLGDNTKT
-873 MHSRGNTD
+873 MHARGDTD
-881 PITLGSY
+881 PITLGSFI
-888 LVQNNAGVVA
+888 VQNNAGAVA
-898 PIDVNAGQMN
+898 PINIAAGQMAP
-908 IDGTISAGNTHG
+908 DGTISGGAGHG

-925 TIILNQKDNSE
+925 TIILNDHDANAPPTGLTE
-936 TTSGITVA
+936 A
-944 SLSDANS
+944 ALSDGNS
-951 GAISGTLYYVKSID
+951 GTRSGGPLYYVKSVD
-965 AETGAFKLATG
+965 PETGAFKLATG
-976 SSTGSDVTLTPGGAE
+976 SATGPDVTLTGANPNE
-991 TTNSHLLR
+991 LR

-1007 AGRFGGL
+1007 AGRFGGI
-1014 LNLEGASSFQSVVN
+1014 LNLEAASSFQSKLN
-1028 GAAPIKSTAD
+1028 GNAALTATAD
-1038 PMNEGLVNRVTTAT
+1038 PLVDGLLNQVTTST

-1059 FNINEQIDFNAA
+1059 FNINEQIDFNAG
-1071 DTQGLAASA
+1071 DTDGLAASA
-1080 AAAKYGL
+1080 AAATYGL
-1087 DVNFVDPSLASPGT
+1087 DVSFVDPTLASAGT
-1101 AFSASVDSASL
+1101 AFSASVTSGSL
-1112 KAQTKSALTKA
+1112 KEQTKSALTKA
-1123 MANSLRSTAPIS
+1123 MANSLRSEAPIS
-1135 SIKGVT
+1135 SIKGVKVT
-1141 IATKPDDGSSLTVAF
+1141 SIPEDGSSLTVSF
-1156 NGQNYLLT
+1156 NGQNYNLT
-1164 MVSGEIVVTGGEAER
+1164 MVKGEVVVTGGEQER
-1179 VSAYFEAVSG
+1179 VSAYFEAVTG
-1189 GGHVLKVAAPDG
+1189 GYALKVAAPDG

-1217 SDAATLFGMTPAT
+1217 TDAATLFGMTPAT

-1241 FTPGTVN
+1241 FTAGATK
-1248 TAFPIKVNGT
+1248 TFPISVNGT
-1258 AENITITTTAGSS
+1258 SQNITVTTTAASTFNIAGG
-1271 VNDATTGNATFLW
+1271 AATFLW
-1284 VDDTGGNGHLQ
+1284 VDDTGGKGHLQ
-1295 ITITGDSTSLEFENN
+1295 ITVTGDSTALTFENN
-1310 NHAEAIGLKTAE
+1310 DKAEAVGIKTAD
-1322 ILAYVKGEEL
+1322 ILAYVKDENL

-1343 VDDSASTPNSS
+1343 VSASGSTPMSS
-1354 LASENF
+1354 LSSENF
-1360 TITNLPPEELIVIVS
+1360 RLTNLPPEELIVIVS
-1375 GGGARKIAA
+1375 GGGARKIASS
-1384 NFDSNPPALEEI
+1384 FDSNPPEFEEI

-1409 NVIDIVDKDT
+1409 NVIDIVDKET
-1419 GHSIATRQLDAA
+1419 GHSIATRQLDNA
-1431 GAAEALGFLF
+1431 GAASALGFLF
-1441 KIDGRAVKDDIFN
+1441 KIDGRAVNGDIFN

-1470 VLELQREKNGKGGF
+1470 VLELQRERNGKGGF
-1484 QQIFSNL
+1484 QQIFSNI

-1548 LQTARELFQTLIDS
+1548 LQTARELFQTLIDT

>member
-89 ATNFLEKISEL
+89 ASNFLEKISEL
-100 EDLLLPGDADLGS
+100 EDLLLPGNADLGS

-155 LTQLK
+155 LGQLK

-167 QQQIDTV
+167 QQEIDTV
-174 NILTTEILNVNRKL
+174 NILTKEILNVNSKL

-217 VTCTYT
+217 VTCSYT
-223 DKNAAIVRLGGSG
+223 SKNAAIVRLGGSG

-247 IAIGLDEESTDIKV
+247 ITLGLDEESTDIKV

-275 TNGAMRGLI
+275 TNGSLRGLI
-284 DASKTIEQTLKDL
+284 DASKTVEQTIKDL
-297 DSLAQKFAQEMNDQH
+297 NSLAQKFAQEMNDQH
-312 KKGLTLDGL
+312 KKGLTLDGV

-334 TQNPTNMGNTTASAT
+334 TQNPTNMGNTTASAS
-349 ATGGGLVNPEPVKL
+349 AAGGGLVNPDPIKL
-363 VYSEPREEWVA
+363 VFSETRNQWLA
-374 YDLSDTELAS
+374 YDLNNNEIGSD
-384 GLTSISTRGI
+384 LTSISTQGVT
-394 NITLLGTASDGD
+394 ITLLGTATDGD
-406 EITISPSNSFS
+406 EITISPSNNFS
-417 RDMEFSLRRPD
+417 RDMEFALRRAE

-452 DSTGTIQDS
+452 DSTGSIQDT

-466 SGVFTNSLS
+466 NSVFTNSLS

-482 FNDGFAASIPK
+482 FNDGFVASIPK

-513 STSDLSQASQLAF
+513 SASDLTQANQLSF
-526 SVDGVSHNFDIAY
+526 SVGGTAYNFDLAY
-539 GDVFKTLTGNPLAET
+539 GDVFKKLTGTPAAET
-554 SASGAWK
+554 SATGAWE
-561 DASEIAKYLNLGE
+561 DASQIAKYLNLGE
-574 LRSGNTTLESLGIFA
+574 LKSGSTTLQSLGIFA
-589 SGNTGNLT
+589 SGNAGNLT
-597 LSLATGDFAATATV
+597 LSLSAGDFAAGATI
-611 TAGASTIDAVRQSS
+611 TAGASTLDAVKQSS
-625 ETASNIQI
+625 DNASNIQI

-653 FMSTANGFSDQ
+653 FMSTANGFSEQ

-672 NLSKP
+672 NLQEP
-677 VGYRGLNLER
+677 TGYRGLNLER
-687 IKPTGTFTI
+687 VKPAGTFSI

-704 RKAQLGLGSL
+704 QKARLGLGSL
-714 PASSTTAAYE
+714 PASSTTSAYE
-724 LNLYFPDTSGDTLG
+724 LNLFFPDLAGDTLS
-738 TNIAAG
+738 TTIAAG

-751 NQINENMSDL
+751 NQINANMSDL
-761 GIRAVAK
+761 GIRASAK
-768 NRIELYN
+768 NRIELYS

-790 QKPINITT
+790 QKPIKITT
-798 STTASDLTALYE
+798 STTASDLTALFE
-810 SLNQQ
+810 ALNQQ
-815 ANQIGVNV
+815 SGQVGMNV
-823 YLSNDKSRI
+823 FLSKDKTRI
-832 VLESLDGEDISLSSF
+832 VLESTDGEDISLSSY
-847 SSSSGLTLKSRFVD
+847 SSSSDLTIKTRFVD
-861 ENSIPIGSNTAV
+861 KNSKPIGDNTAT
-873 MHSRGNTD
+873 MHGRGDTD
-881 PITLGSY
+881 PITLGSF
-888 LVQNNAGVVA
+888 LVQNNAGIVA
-898 PIDVNAGQMN
+898 GIDVNAGQMAL
-908 IDGTISAGNTHG
+908 DGTISAGSGHG

-925 TIILNQKDNSE
+925 TLILDVKNAAE
-936 TTSGITVA
+936 TTTGLATA
-944 SLSDANS
+944 SLSDTNS
-951 GAISGTLYYVKSID
+951 GTKNGTLYYVKSID

-976 SSTGSDVTLTPGGAE
+976 SATGSDVTLTPAGAE
-991 TTNSHLLR
+991 TGNSHLLR
-999 FYQVKLID
+999 FFQVKLID
-1007 AGRFGGL
+1007 AGRFGGT
-1014 LNLEGASSFQSVVN
+1014 LNLEAASSFQSVVTG
-1028 GAAPIKSTAD
+1028 GATNTATAD
-1038 PMNEGLVNRVTTAT
+1038 PFVDGLVNQVTTST

-1059 FNINEQIDFNAA
+1059 FNINEQIDFNAG
-1071 DTQGLAASA
+1071 DTNGLAASA
-1080 AAAKYGL
+1080 AAATYGI
-1087 DVNFVDPSLASPGT
+1087 DVNFVDPSLTNAGT
-1101 AFSASVDSASL
+1101 AFSASVSSSSL
-1112 KAQTKSALTKA
+1112 QGQTKSALTKA
-1123 MANSLRSTAPIS
+1123 MANSLRSSAPIS

-1141 IATKPDDGSSLTVAF
+1141 VASIPEDGSSLTVSF

-1164 MVSGEIVVTGGEAER
+1164 MVKGEVVVTGGELDR
-1179 VSAYFEAVSG
+1179 VSAFFESVTG
-1189 GGHVLKVAAPDG
+1189 GFSLKVAAPDG

-1217 SDAATLFGMTPAT
+1217 TDAATLFGMTPAT

-1241 FTPGTVN
+1241 SAGVDST
-1248 TAFPIKVNGT
+1248 FPVKVNGVSQ
-1258 AENITITTTAGSS
+1258 NVTINSTVGSTNNT
-1271 VNDATTGNATFLW
+1271 VANTQMIW
-1284 VDDTGGNGHLQ
+1284 VDDGAGKGHLQ
-1295 ITITGDSTSLEFENN
+1295 ITITGDSTELTVENN
-1310 NHAEAIGLKTAE
+1310 SNAETVGLKTAA
-1322 ILAYVKGEEL
+1322 ILAYVKEDNL
-1332 ELETTNGQVLD
+1332 ELETTDGQVLD
-1343 VDDSASTPNSS
+1343 VTASGTTPMSS
-1354 LASENF
+1354 LSAESF
-1360 TITNLPPEELIVIVS
+1360 KLTNLPPEELIVIVN

-1384 NFDSNPPALEEI
+1384 SFDSNPPELEEI

-1409 NVIDIVDKDT
+1409 NVIDILDKET
-1419 GHSIATRQLDAA
+1419 GHSIATRQLDNA
-1431 GAAEALGFLF
+1431 GAAGALGFLF
-1441 KIDGRAVKDDIFN
+1441 KIDGRAVEGDIFN

-1484 QQIFSNL
+1484 QQIFSNI

-1548 LQTARELFQTLIDS
+1548 LQTARELFQTLIDT

>member
-150 RTSEV
+150 RTSDV
-155 LTQLK
+155 LGQLK

-167 QQQIDTV
+167 QQEIDTV
-174 NILTTEILNVNRKL
+174 NILTKEILNVNSKL

-217 VTCTYT
+217 VTVTYT
-223 DKNAAIVRLGGSG
+223 AKNAAIVRLGGSG

-247 IAIGLDEESTDIKV
+247 ITLGLDEESTDIKV

-268 NSPTNQV
+268 NSPTNQI
-275 TNGAMRGLI
+275 TNGSLRGLI
-284 DASKTIEQTLKDL
+284 DASKTVEQTIKDL
-297 DSLAQKFAQEMNDQH
+297 DSLAQKFAQEINDQH
-312 KKGLTLDGL
+312 KQGLTLDGL
-321 KGKDMFTSVGFSS
+321 KGKDMFTSVGFTS
-334 TQNPTNMGNTTASAT
+334 TQNPTNMGNTTASAV
-349 ATGGGLVNPEPVKL
+349 ASGGGLINPDPVKL
-363 VYSEPREEWVA
+363 VYSEPRNEWVA
-374 YDLSDTELAS
+374 YDLQNNELAS
-384 GLTSISTRGI
+384 DLTSISTQGI
-394 NITLLGTASDGD
+394 TITLLGTASDGD
-406 EITISPSNSFS
+406 EITISPSNNFS
-417 RDMEFSLRRPD
+417 KDMEFSLRRAE

-452 DSTGTIQDS
+452 DSTGTIQDT
-461 NLAKV
+461 NLSKIN
-466 SGVFTNSLS
+466 SVFTNSLS

-482 FNDGFAASIPK
+482 FNDGFVASIPK

-513 STSDLSQASQLAF
+513 STSDLTAANQLSF
-526 SVDGVSHNFDIAY
+526 SIVGDKTYNFDLAY
-539 GDVFKTLTGNPLAET
+539 GDVFKKLTGSPASET
-554 SASGAWK
+554 SATGAWE

-574 LRSGNTTLESLGIFA
+574 LRAAGGETLQSLGIFA
-589 SGNTGNLT
+589 SGNAGNLT
-597 LSLATGDFAATATV
+597 LSLGSGDFATAATI
-611 TAGASTIDAVRQSS
+611 TAGASTINAVKQSS
-625 ETASNIQI
+625 DNASNIQI

-653 FMSTANGFSDQ
+653 FMSTANGFSEQ

-672 NLSKP
+672 NLQEP
-677 VGYRGLNLER
+677 TGYRGLNLER
-687 IKPTGTFTI
+687 VKPAGMFSI

-704 RKAQLGLGSL
+704 RKAKLGLGSL
-714 PASSTTAAYE
+714 PASSTTSAYE
-724 LNLYFPDTSGDTLG
+724 LNLYFPNEAGDSLS

-751 NQINENMSDL
+751 NQINESMSDL
-761 GIRAVAK
+761 GIRASAK

-775 LSGNGEISFDIESRN
+775 LSGNGEVTFDIESRN
-790 QKPINITT
+790 QKPITIST

-815 ANQIGVNV
+815 AGQVGINV
-823 YLSNDKSRI
+823 FLSKDKTRI
-832 VLESLDGEDISLSSF
+832 VLESVDGEDISLSSY
-847 SSSSGLTLKSRFVD
+847 SSSSDLTLKTRFVD
-861 ENSIPIGSNTAV
+861 KNSKPLGDNTKT
-873 MHSRGNTD
+873 MHARGDTD
-881 PITLGSY
+881 PITLGSFI
-888 LVQNNAGVVA
+888 VQNNAGAVA
-898 PIDVNAGQMN
+898 PINIAAGQMAP
-908 IDGTISAGNTHG
+908 DGTISGGAGHG

-925 TIILNQKDNSE
+925 TIILNDHDANAPPTGLTE
-936 TTSGITVA
+936 A
-944 SLSDANS
+944 ALSDGNS
-951 GAISGTLYYVKSID
+951 GTRSGGPLYYVKSVD
-965 AETGAFKLATG
+965 PETGAFKLATG
-976 SSTGSDVTLTPGGAE
+976 SATGSDVTLTAANPNE
-991 TTNSHLLR
+991 LR

-1007 AGRFGGL
+1007 AGRFGGI
-1014 LNLEGASSFQSVVN
+1014 LNLEAASSFQSKLN
-1028 GAAPIKSTAD
+1028 GNAALTATAD
-1038 PMNEGLVNRVTTAT
+1038 PLVDGLLNQVTTST

-1059 FNINEQIDFNAA
+1059 FNINEQIDFNAG
-1071 DTQGLAASA
+1071 DTDGLAASA
-1080 AAAKYGL
+1080 AAATYGL
-1087 DVNFVDPSLASPGT
+1087 DVSFVDPTLASAGT
-1101 AFSASVDSASL
+1101 AFSASVASGSL
-1112 KAQTKSALTKA
+1112 KEQTKSALTKA
-1123 MANSLRSTAPIS
+1123 MANSLRSEAPIS
-1135 SIKGVT
+1135 SIKGVKVNS
-1141 IATKPDDGSSLTVAF
+1141 IPEDGSSLTVSF
-1156 NGQNYLLT
+1156 NGQSYNLT
-1164 MVSGEIVVTGGEAER
+1164 MVKGEVVVTGGEQER
-1179 VSAYFEAVSG
+1179 VSAYFEAVTG
-1189 GGHVLKVAAPDG
+1189 GYALKVAAPDG

-1217 SDAATLFGMTPAT
+1217 IDAATVFGMTPAT

-1241 FTPGTVN
+1241 FNAGATKT
-1248 TAFPIKVNGT
+1248 FPISVNG
-1258 AENITITTTAGSS
+1258 ASQNITVTTTAANTFNIAGG
-1271 VNDATTGNATFLW
+1271 AATFLW
-1284 VDDTGGNGHLQ
+1284 VDDTGGKGHLQ
-1295 ITITGDSTSLEFENN
+1295 ITVTGDSTALTFENN
-1310 NHAEAIGLKTAE
+1310 NNAESVGFKTAD
-1322 ILAYVKGEEL
+1322 ILAYVKDENL

-1343 VDDSASTPNSS
+1343 VSASGSTPMSS
-1354 LASENF
+1354 LSSENF
-1360 TITNLPPEELIVIVS
+1360 RLTNLPPEELIVIVS
-1375 GGGARKIAA
+1375 GGGARKIASS
-1384 NFDSNPPALEEI
+1384 FDSNPPEFEEI

-1409 NVIDIVDKDT
+1409 NVIDILDKET
-1419 GHSIATRQLDAA
+1419 GHSIATRQLDSA
-1431 GAAEALGFLF
+1431 GAASALGFLF
-1441 KIDGRAVKDDIFN
+1441 KIDGRAVNGDIFN

-1484 QQIFSNL
+1484 QQIFSNI

-1548 LQTARELFQTLIDS
+1548 LQTARELFQTLIDT

>member
-100 EDLLLPGDADLGS
+100 EDLLLPGNADLGS

-155 LTQLK
+155 LGQLK

-167 QQQIDTV
+167 QQEIDTV
-174 NILTTEILNVNRKL
+174 NILTKEILNVNSKL

-217 VTCTYT
+217 VTCSYT
-223 DKNAAIVRLGGSG
+223 SKNAAIVRLGGSG

-247 IAIGLDEESTDIKV
+247 ITLGLDEESTDIKV

-275 TNGAMRGLI
+275 TNGSLRGLI
-284 DASKTIEQTLKDL
+284 DASKTVEQTIKDL
-297 DSLAQKFAQEMNDQH
+297 NSLAQKFAQEMNDQH
-312 KKGLTLDGL
+312 KKGLTLDGV

-334 TQNPTNMGNTTASAT
+334 TQNPTNMGNTTASAS
-349 ATGGGLVNPEPVKL
+349 AAGGGLVNPDPIKL
-363 VYSEPREEWVA
+363 VFSETRNQWLA
-374 YDLSDTELAS
+374 YDLNNNEIGSD
-384 GLTSISTRGI
+384 LTSISTQGVT
-394 NITLLGTASDGD
+394 ITLLGTATDGD
-406 EITISPSNSFS
+406 EITISPSNNFS
-417 RDMEFSLRRPD
+417 RDMEFALRRAE

-452 DSTGTIQDS
+452 DSTGSIQDT

-466 SGVFTNSLS
+466 NSVFTNSLS

-482 FNDGFAASIPK
+482 FNDGFVASIPK

-513 STSDLSQASQLAF
+513 SASDLTQANQLSF
-526 SVDGVSHNFDIAY
+526 SVGGTAYNFDLAY
-539 GDVFKTLTGNPLAET
+539 GDVFKKLTGTPAAET
-554 SASGAWK
+554 SATGAWE
-561 DASEIAKYLNLGE
+561 DASQIAKYLNLGE
-574 LRSGNTTLESLGIFA
+574 LKSGSTTLQSLGIFA
-589 SGNTGNLT
+589 SGNAGNLT
-597 LSLATGDFAATATV
+597 LSLSAGDFAAGATI
-611 TAGASTIDAVRQSS
+611 TAGASTLDAVKQSS
-625 ETASNIQI
+625 DNASNIQI

-672 NLSKP
+672 NLQEP
-677 VGYRGLNLER
+677 TGYRGLNLER
-687 IKPTGTFTI
+687 VKPAGTFSI

-704 RKAQLGLGSL
+704 QKARLGLGSL
-714 PASSTTAAYE
+714 PASSTTSAYE
-724 LNLYFPDTSGDTLG
+724 LNLFFPDLAGDTLS
-738 TNIAAG
+738 TTIAAG

-751 NQINENMSDL
+751 NQINANMSDL
-761 GIRAVAK
+761 GIRASAK
-768 NRIELYN
+768 NRIELYS

-790 QKPINITT
+790 QKPIKITT
-798 STTASDLTALYE
+798 STTASDLTALFE
-810 SLNQQ
+810 ALNQQ
-815 ANQIGVNV
+815 SGQVGMNV
-823 YLSNDKSRI
+823 FLSKDKTRI
-832 VLESLDGEDISLSSF
+832 VLESTDGEDISLSSY
-847 SSSSGLTLKSRFVD
+847 SSSSDLTIKTRFVD
-861 ENSIPIGSNTAV
+861 KNSKPIGDNTAT
-873 MHSRGNTD
+873 MHGRGDTD
-881 PITLGSY
+881 PITLGSF
-888 LVQNNAGVVA
+888 LVQNNAGIVA
-898 PIDVNAGQMN
+898 GIDVNAGQMAL
-908 IDGTISAGNTHG
+908 DGTISAGSGHG

-925 TIILNQKDNSE
+925 TLILDVKNAAE
-936 TTSGITVA
+936 TTTGLATA
-944 SLSDANS
+944 SLSDTNS
-951 GAISGTLYYVKSID
+951 GTKTGTLYYVKSID

-976 SSTGSDVTLTPGGAE
+976 SATGSDVTLTPAGAE
-991 TTNSHLLR
+991 TGNSHHLR
-999 FYQVKLID
+999 FFQVKLID
-1007 AGRFGGL
+1007 AGRFGGT
-1014 LNLEGASSFQSVVN
+1014 LNLEAASSFQSVVTG
-1028 GAAPIKSTAD
+1028 GATNTATAD
-1038 PMNEGLVNRVTTAT
+1038 PFVDGLVNQVTTST

-1059 FNINEQIDFNAA
+1059 FNINEQIDFNAG
-1071 DTQGLAASA
+1071 DTNGLAASA
-1080 AAAKYGL
+1080 AAATYGI
-1087 DVNFVDPSLASPGT
+1087 DVNFVDPSLTNAGT
-1101 AFSASVDSASL
+1101 AFSASVSSSSL
-1112 KAQTKSALTKA
+1112 QGQTKSALTKA
-1123 MANSLRSTAPIS
+1123 MANSLRSSAPIS

-1141 IATKPDDGSSLTVAF
+1141 VASIPEDGSSLTVSF

-1164 MVSGEIVVTGGEAER
+1164 MVKGEVVVTGGELDR
-1179 VSAYFEAVSG
+1179 VSAFFEAVTG
-1189 GGHVLKVAAPDG
+1189 GFSLKVAAPDG

-1217 SDAATLFGMTPAT
+1217 TDAATLFGMTPAT

-1241 FTPGTVN
+1241 SAGADST
-1248 TAFPIKVNGT
+1248 FPVKVNGVSQ
-1258 AENITITTTAGSS
+1258 NVTINSTVGSTNNT
-1271 VNDATTGNATFLW
+1271 VANTQMIW
-1284 VDDTGGNGHLQ
+1284 VDDGAGKGHLQ
-1295 ITITGDSTSLEFENN
+1295 ITITGDSTELIVENN
-1310 NHAEAIGLKTAE
+1310 SNAETVGLKTAA
-1322 ILAYVKGEEL
+1322 ILAYVKEDNL
-1332 ELETTNGQVLD
+1332 ELETTDGQVLD
-1343 VDDSASTPNSS
+1343 VTASGTTPMSS
-1354 LASENF
+1354 LSAESF
-1360 TITNLPPEELIVIVS
+1360 KLTNLPPEELIVIVN

-1384 NFDSNPPALEEI
+1384 SFDSNPPELEEI

-1409 NVIDIVDKDT
+1409 NVIDILDKET
-1419 GHSIATRQLDAA
+1419 GHSIATRQLDNA
-1431 GAAEALGFLF
+1431 GAAGALGFLF
-1441 KIDGRAVKDDIFN
+1441 KIDGRAVEGDIFN

-1484 QQIFSNL
+1484 QQIFSNI

-1548 LQTARELFQTLIDS
+1548 LQTARELFQTLIDT

>member
-100 EDLLLPGDADLGS
+100 EDLLLPGNADLGS

-155 LTQLK
+155 LGQLK

-167 QQQIDTV
+167 QQEIDTV
-174 NILTTEILNVNRKL
+174 NILTKEILNVNSKL

-217 VTCTYT
+217 VTCSYT
-223 DKNAAIVRLGGSG
+223 SKNAAIVRLGGSG

-247 IAIGLDEESTDIKV
+247 ITLGLDEESTDIKV

-275 TNGAMRGLI
+275 TNGSLRGLI
-284 DASKTIEQTLKDL
+284 DASKTVEQTIKDL
-297 DSLAQKFAQEMNDQH
+297 NSLAQKFAQEMNDQH
-312 KKGLTLDGL
+312 KKGLTLDGV

-334 TQNPTNMGNTTASAT
+334 TQNPTNMGNTTASAS
-349 ATGGGLVNPEPVKL
+349 AAGGGLVNPDPIKL
-363 VYSEPREEWVA
+363 VFSETRNQWLA
-374 YDLSDTELAS
+374 YDLNNNEIGSD
-384 GLTSISTRGI
+384 LTSISTQGVT
-394 NITLLGTASDGD
+394 ITLLGTATDGD
-406 EITISPSNSFS
+406 EITISPSNNFS
-417 RDMEFSLRRPD
+417 RDMEFALRRAE

-452 DSTGTIQDS
+452 DSTGSIQDT

-466 SGVFTNSLS
+466 NSVFTNSLS

-482 FNDGFAASIPK
+482 FNDGFVASIPK

-513 STSDLSQASQLAF
+513 SASDLTQANQLSF
-526 SVDGVSHNFDIAY
+526 SVGGTAYNFDLAY
-539 GDVFKTLTGNPLAET
+539 GDVFKKLTGTPAAET
-554 SASGAWK
+554 SATGAWE
-561 DASEIAKYLNLGE
+561 DASQIAKYLNLGE
-574 LRSGNTTLESLGIFA
+574 LKSGSTTLQSLGIFA
-589 SGNTGNLT
+589 SGNAGNLT
-597 LSLATGDFAATATV
+597 LSLSAGDFAAGATI
-611 TAGASTIDAVRQSS
+611 TAGASTLDAVKQSS
-625 ETASNIQI
+625 DNASNIQI

-672 NLSKP
+672 NLQEP
-677 VGYRGLNLER
+677 TGYRGLNLER
-687 IKPTGTFTI
+687 VKPAGTFSI

-704 RKAQLGLGSL
+704 QKARLGLGSL
-714 PASSTTAAYE
+714 PASSTTSAYE
-724 LNLYFPDTSGDTLG
+724 LNLFFPDLAGDTLS
-738 TNIAAG
+738 TTIAAG

-751 NQINENMSDL
+751 NQINANMSDL
-761 GIRAVAK
+761 GIRASAK
-768 NRIELYN
+768 NRIELYS

-790 QKPINITT
+790 QKPIKITT
-798 STTASDLTALYE
+798 STTASDLTALFE
-810 SLNQQ
+810 ALNQQ
-815 ANQIGVNV
+815 SGQVGMNV
-823 YLSNDKSRI
+823 FLSKDKTRI
-832 VLESLDGEDISLSSF
+832 VLESTDGEDISLSSY
-847 SSSSGLTLKSRFVD
+847 SSSSDLTIKTRFVD
-861 ENSIPIGSNTAV
+861 KNSKPIGDNTAT
-873 MHSRGNTD
+873 MHGRGDTD
-881 PITLGSY
+881 PITLGSF
-888 LVQNNAGVVA
+888 LVQNNAGIVA
-898 PIDVNAGQMN
+898 GIDVNAGQMAL
-908 IDGTISAGNTHG
+908 DGTISAGSGHG

-925 TIILNQKDNSE
+925 TLILDVKNAAE
-936 TTSGITVA
+936 TTTGLATA
-944 SLSDANS
+944 SLSDTNS
-951 GAISGTLYYVKSID
+951 GTKNGTLYYVKSID

-976 SSTGSDVTLTPGGAE
+976 SATGSDVTLTPAGAE
-991 TTNSHLLR
+991 TGNSHLLR
-999 FYQVKLID
+999 FFQVKLID
-1007 AGRFGGL
+1007 AGRFGGT
-1014 LNLEGASSFQSVVN
+1014 LNLEAASSFQSVVTG
-1028 GAAPIKSTAD
+1028 GATNTATAD
-1038 PMNEGLVNRVTTAT
+1038 PFVDGLVNQVTTST

-1059 FNINEQIDFNAA
+1059 FNINEQIDFNAG
-1071 DTQGLAASA
+1071 DTNGLAASA
-1080 AAAKYGL
+1080 AAATYGI
-1087 DVNFVDPSLASPGT
+1087 DVNFVDPSLTNAGT
-1101 AFSASVDSASL
+1101 AFSASVASSSL
-1112 KAQTKSALTKA
+1112 QGQTKSALTKA
-1123 MANSLRSTAPIS
+1123 MANSLRSSAPIS

-1141 IATKPDDGSSLTVAF
+1141 VASIPEDGSSLTVSF

-1164 MVSGEIVVTGGEAER
+1164 MVKGEVVVTGGELDR
-1179 VSAYFEAVSG
+1179 VSAFFEAVTG
-1189 GGHVLKVAAPDG
+1189 GFSLKVAAPDG

-1217 SDAATLFGMTPAT
+1217 TDAATLFGMTPAT

-1241 FTPGTVN
+1241 SAGADST
-1248 TAFPIKVNGT
+1248 FPVKVNGVSQ
-1258 AENITITTTAGSS
+1258 NVTINSTVGSTNNT
-1271 VNDATTGNATFLW
+1271 VANTQMIW
-1284 VDDTGGNGHLQ
+1284 VDDGAGKGHLQ
-1295 ITITGDSTSLEFENN
+1295 ITITGDSTELIVENN
-1310 NHAEAIGLKTAE
+1310 SNAETVGLKTAA
-1322 ILAYVKGEEL
+1322 ILAYVKEDNL
-1332 ELETTNGQVLD
+1332 ELETTDGQVLD
-1343 VDDSASTPNSS
+1343 VTASGTTPMSS
-1354 LASENF
+1354 LSAESF
-1360 TITNLPPEELIVIVS
+1360 KLTNLPPEELIVIVN

-1384 NFDSNPPALEEI
+1384 SFDSNPPELEEI

-1409 NVIDIVDKDT
+1409 NVIDILDKET
-1419 GHSIATRQLDAA
+1419 GHSIATRQLDNA
-1431 GAAEALGFLF
+1431 GAAGALGFLF
-1441 KIDGRAVKDDIFN
+1441 KIDGRAVEGDIFN

-1484 QQIFSNL
+1484 QQIFSNI

-1548 LQTARELFQTLIDS
+1548 LQTARELFQTLIDT

>member
-155 LTQLK
+155 LSQLK
-160 TGAKSHA
+160 TGAKSAA
-167 QQQIDTV
+167 QQEIDTV
-174 NILTTEILNVNRKL
+174 NILTKEILNVNSKL

-217 VTCTYT
+217 VTCTYN

-236 SGPKIVEDSKR
+236 SGPKIVEGSKR
-247 IAIGLDEESTDIKV
+247 LALGLDEESTDIKV

-268 NSPTNQV
+268 NSPTNQI
-275 TNGAMRGLI
+275 TNGALRGLI
-284 DASKTIEQTLKDL
+284 DASKTIEQTIKDL
-297 DSLAQKFAQEMNDQH
+297 DSLAQKFAQEINDQH

-321 KGKDMFTSVGFSS
+321 KGKDMFTSVGFTS
-334 TQNPTNMGNTTASAT
+334 TQNPTNMGNTTASAES
-349 ATGGGLVNPEPVKL
+349 AGGGLLNPDPIKL
-363 VYSEPREEWVA
+363 VFSETKNAWTAFDVQNNE
-374 YDLSDTELAS
+374 LGSD
-384 GLTSISTRGI
+384 LTSISTQGLT
-394 NITLLGTASDGD
+394 ITLLGTANDGD
-406 EITISPSNSFS
+406 EITINPSNNFS
-417 RDMEFSLRRPD
+417 RDMEFALRRAE

-437 ISADTKNLSDASISA
+437 ISADTKNMSDASISA
-452 DSTGTIQDS
+452 DSTGTIQDTS
-461 NLAKV
+461 LSKV
-466 SGVFTNSLS
+466 NGVFTNSLS

-482 FNDGFAASIPK
+482 FNDGFAATIPK
-493 ATEAI
+493 AMESI
-498 QLASFSKQ
+498 QLASFAKQ
-506 SALQFTL
+506 SSLQFTL
-513 STSDLSQASQLAF
+513 SSSDIEQVNQLSFSVGGVTYDFDLAF
-526 SVDGVSHNFDIAY
+526 
-539 GDVFKTLTGNPLAET
+539 GDVFKELTGTPLSES
-554 SASGAWK
+554 SADGAWE
-561 DASEIAKYLNLGE
+561 DASQIAKYLNLGE
-574 LRSGNTTLESLGIFA
+574 LNASGTTLQSLGIFA
-589 SGNTGNLT
+589 SGNAGNLT
-597 LSLATGDFAATATV
+597 LSLASGDFADGATL
-611 TAGASTIDAVRQSS
+611 TAGADTINAVKQTS
-625 ETASNIQI
+625 EAASNIQI

-653 FMSTANGFSDQ
+653 FMSTANGFTDQ

-672 NLSKP
+672 NLNDP
-677 VGYRGLNLER
+677 VGYRGLSLEQ
-687 IKPTGTFTI
+687 INPTGNHSI
-696 PLGGDGVG
+696 SLGGDGVD
-704 RKAQLGLGSL
+704 RKAQLGLGTL
-714 PASSTTAAYE
+714 PASSNTSAYE
-724 LNLYFPDTSGDTLG
+724 INLFFPDLAGDTLS
-738 TNIAAG
+738 TTIAAG
-744 SSAKFAA
+744 ASAKFAA

-761 GIRAVAK
+761 GIRASAK

-790 QKPINITT
+790 QKPITITT

-815 ANQIGVNV
+815 SGQVGINV
-823 YLSNDKSRI
+823 FLSQDKTRI
-832 VLESLDGEDISLSSF
+832 VIESVDGEDISLSSY
-847 SSSSGLTLKSRFVD
+847 SSSSGLTMKTRLITK
-861 ENSIPIGSNTAV
+861 NSNPIGDNNAL
-873 MHSRGNTD
+873 MHARTESD
-881 PITLGSY
+881 PITLGSF
-888 LVQNNAGVVA
+888 LRQNNDGLDAA
-898 PIDVNAGQMN
+898 ITVNAGQMAL
-908 IDGTISAGNTHG
+908 DGTIAAGSNHG
-920 LRVGD
+920 LKVGD
-925 TIILNQKDNSE
+925 TLILTSIDAAE
-936 TTSGITVA
+936 TTTGLTQSA
-944 SLSDANS
+944 LSDTNS
-951 GAISGTLYYVKSID
+951 GTITGTIYYVKSID
-965 AETGAFKLATG
+965 EQTGAFKLATDNA
-976 SSTGSDVTLTPGGAE
+976 TGVDVTLTAGGLE
-991 TTNSHLLR
+991 TANSHALS
-999 FYQVKLID
+999 FHQIKLID
-1007 AGRFGGL
+1007 AGRFGGS
-1014 LNLEGASSFQSVVN
+1014 LELEAAAAFTSVITGGATNTAS
-1028 GAAPIKSTAD
+1028 AD
-1038 PMNEGLVNRVTTAT
+1038 PLNEGLINQIVTST

-1059 FNINEQIDFNAA
+1059 FNINEQIDFNAG
-1071 DTQGLAASA
+1071 DSQGLAASA
-1080 AAAKYGL
+1080 SAATYGL
-1087 DVNFVDPSLASPGT
+1087 DVNLIDPSLSSAGT
-1101 AFSASVDSASL
+1101 AFSASVSSSSL
-1112 KAQTKSALTKA
+1112 KEQTKSALTKSI
-1123 MANSLRSTAPIS
+1123 ANSLRSAAPIS
-1135 SIKGVT
+1135 SIKGVSVSS
-1141 IATKPDDGSSLTVAF
+1141 IPEDGSALTISF

-1164 MVSGEIVVTGGEAER
+1164 MVNEEVVVTGGEKDR
-1179 VSAYFEAVSG
+1179 VSAFFEASG
-1189 GGHVLKVAAPDG
+1189 NDVVLKVAASDG

-1212 TVSGN
+1212 TISGN

-1241 FTPGTVN
+1241 STGANST
-1248 TAFPIKVNGT
+1248 FPIEVNGV
-1258 AENITITTTAGSS
+1258 AQNITITTTAGSTNNT
-1271 VNDATTGNATFLW
+1271 VANTEMLW
-1284 VDDTGGNGHLQ
+1284 VDDGGGQGHLQ
-1295 ITITGDSTSLEFENN
+1295 ITITGDSTTLTFENN
-1310 NHAEAIGLKTAE
+1310 SDAETVGLKTAG
-1322 ILAYVKGEEL
+1322 ILAYVEDENLLL
-1332 ELETTNGQVLD
+1332 ESTGGQVLD
-1343 VDDSASTPNSS
+1343 VSASGMSS

-1360 TITNLPPEELIVIVS
+1360 TLTNLPPEELIVIVS

-1384 NFDSNPPALEEI
+1384 NFDSNPPFFEEI
-1396 TPELTIK
+1396 TPELTIN

-1409 NVIDIVDKDT
+1409 NVIDILDKAT

-1431 GAAEALGFLF
+1431 GAAEAMGFLF
-1441 KIDGRAVKDDIFN
+1441 KIDGRAVKGDIFN

>member
-155 LTQLK
+155 LGQLK
-160 TGAKSHA
+160 SGAKIHA
-167 QQQIDTV
+167 QQEIDTV
-174 NILTTEILNVNRKL
+174 NILTKEILNVNSKL

-217 VTCTYT
+217 VTVTYT
-223 DKNAAIVRLGGSG
+223 SKNAAIVRLGGSG

-247 IAIGLDEESTDIKV
+247 LALGLDEESTDIKV

-275 TNGAMRGLI
+275 TNGALRGLI
-284 DASKTIEQTLKDL
+284 DASKTIEQTIKDL
-297 DSLAQKFAQEMNDQH
+297 DTLAQKFAQEINDQH
-312 KKGLTLDGL
+312 RKGLTLDGL
-321 KGKDMFTSVGFSS
+321 KGRDMFTSVGFTS
-334 TQNPTNMGNTTASAT
+334 TQNPTNMGNTTASAV
-349 ATGGGLVNPEPVKL
+349 ASGGGLINPDPIKL
-363 VYSEPREEWVA
+363 VFSETKNAWTA
-374 YDLSDTELAS
+374 YDLQNNELGSD
-384 GLTSISTRGI
+384 LTSISTRGLT
-394 NITLLGTASDGD
+394 ITLLGTANDGD
-406 EITISPSNSFS
+406 EITINPSNNFS
-417 RDMEFSLRRPD
+417 KDMEFALRRAE

-452 DSTGTIQDS
+452 DSTGTIQDTALS
-461 NLAKV
+461 KV
-466 SGVFTNSLS
+466 DSVFTNSLS

-482 FNDGFAASIPK
+482 FNDGFAATIPK
-493 ATEAI
+493 AMESI
-498 QLASFSKQ
+498 QLASFAKQ
-506 SALQFTL
+506 SSLQFTL
-513 STSDLSQASQLAF
+513 SSSDIEQVNQLSF
-526 SVDGVSHNFDIAY
+526 SIDGITTHNFDLAF
-539 GDVFKTLTGNPLAET
+539 GDVFKELTGVPLSES
-554 SASGAWK
+554 SADGAWE
-561 DASEIAKYLNLGE
+561 DASQIAKYLNLGE
-574 LRSGNTTLESLGIFA
+574 LNASGITLQSLGIFA
-589 SGNTGNLT
+589 SGNAGNLT
-597 LSLATGDFAATATV
+597 LSLDSGDFEDGATV
-611 TAGASTIDAVRQSS
+611 TAGADTINAVKQTS
-625 ETASNIQI
+625 EAASNVQI

-672 NLSKP
+672 NLNDP
-677 VGYRGLNLER
+677 VGYRGLALEQ
-687 IKPTGTFTI
+687 INPTGNYTI
-696 PLGGDGVG
+696 SLGGDGVD
-704 RKAQLGLGSL
+704 RKAQLGLGTL
-714 PASSTTAAYE
+714 PASSTTEAYE
-724 LNLYFPDTSGDTLG
+724 LNLFFPDLNGDTLS
-738 TNIAAG
+738 TSIAAG
-744 SSAKFAA
+744 ASAKFAA
-751 NQINENMSDL
+751 NQINEDMSDL
-761 GIRAVAK
+761 GIRASAR

-790 QKPINITT
+790 QKPITITT

-815 ANQIGVNV
+815 AGQVGINV
-823 YLSNDKSRI
+823 FLSQDKTRI
-832 VLESLDGEDISLSSF
+832 VIESVDGEDISLSSY
-847 SSSSGLTLKSRFVD
+847 SSSSGLTMKTRLITK
-861 ENSIPIGSNTAV
+861 NSNPIGDNDAL
-873 MHSRGNTD
+873 MHARATND
-881 PITLGSY
+881 PITLGSF
-888 LVQNNAGVVA
+888 LRQNNDGLDTA
-898 PIDVNAGQMN
+898 ITVNSGQMAL
-908 IDGTISAGNTHG
+908 DGTISAGSNHG
-920 LRVGD
+920 LKVGD
-925 TIILNQKDNSE
+925 TLILTSLDPAE
-936 TTSGITVA
+936 TTVGLAQSALT
-944 SLSDANS
+944 DTNS
-951 GAISGTLYYVKSID
+951 GTTAGTIYYVKSID
-965 AETGAFKLATG
+965 DETGSFKLATD
-976 SSTGSDVTLTPGGAE
+976 SATGADVTLTSPGLE
-991 TTNSHLLR
+991 TANSHALS
-999 FYQVKLID
+999 FHQIKLID
-1007 AGRFGGL
+1007 AGRFGGS
-1014 LNLEGASSFQSVVN
+1014 LELEAAAAFSSEITGGAQNVAS
-1028 GAAPIKSTAD
+1028 AD
-1038 PMNEGLVNRVTTAT
+1038 PLNNGLVNQTVTST

-1059 FNINEQIDFNAA
+1059 FNINEQIDFNAG

-1080 AAAKYGL
+1080 SAATYGL
-1087 DVNFVDPSLASPGT
+1087 NVNLIDTSLANAGT
-1101 AFSASVDSASL
+1101 SFSASVSSSSL
-1112 KAQTKSALTKA
+1112 TEQTKSALTKSI
-1123 MANSLRSTAPIS
+1123 ANSLRSAAPIS
-1135 SIKGVT
+1135 SIKGVAVSS
-1141 IATKPDDGSSLTVAF
+1141 IPEDGSSLTVSF

-1164 MVSGEIVVTGGEAER
+1164 MVNEEVVVTGGEKDR
-1179 VSAYFEAVSG
+1179 VSAFFEASG
-1189 GGHVLKVAAPDG
+1189 DDFVLKVAASDG

-1212 TVSGN
+1212 TISGN
-1217 SDAATLFGMTPAT
+1217 SDAATVFGMSPND
-1230 VTKTIIGRSVN
+1230 VTKTIIGRSAASTGN
-1241 FTPGTVN
+1241 N
-1248 TAFPIKVNGT
+1248 SIFPIQVNGIAQNVTVT
-1258 AENITITTTAGSS
+1258 AAP
-1271 VNDATTGNATFLW
+1271 TFSDNTSIANTELLW
-1284 VDDTGGNGHLQ
+1284 VDEGGGQGHLQ
-1295 ITITGDSTSLEFENN
+1295 ITISGDSTLLTFENN
-1310 NHAEAIGLKTAE
+1310 SEAETVGLKTAN
-1322 ILAYVKGEEL
+1322 ILAYVEDENLLL
-1332 ELETTNGQVLD
+1332 ESTGGQVLD
-1343 VDDSASTPNSS
+1343 VSASGMSS

-1360 TITNLPPEELIVIVS
+1360 TLTNLPPEELIVIVS

-1384 NFDSNPPALEEI
+1384 NFDSSPPLFEEI
-1396 TPELTIK
+1396 TPELTIN

-1409 NVIDIVDKDT
+1409 NVIDILDKVT

-1431 GAAEALGFLF
+1431 GAAEAMGFLF
-1441 KIDGRAVKDDIFN
+1441 KIDGRAVNGDVFN

-1484 QQIFSNL
+1484 QQIFSNI

>member
-100 EDLLLPGDADLGS
+100 EDLLLPGNADLGS

-155 LTQLK
+155 LGQLK

-167 QQQIDTV
+167 QQEIDTV
-174 NILTTEILNVNRKL
+174 NILTKEILNVNSKL

-217 VTCTYT
+217 VTCSYT
-223 DKNAAIVRLGGSG
+223 SKNAAIVRLGGSG

-247 IAIGLDEESTDIKV
+247 ITLGLDEESTDIKV

-275 TNGAMRGLI
+275 TNGSLRGLI
-284 DASKTIEQTLKDL
+284 DASKTVEQTIKDL
-297 DSLAQKFAQEMNDQH
+297 NSLAQKFAQEMNDQH
-312 KKGLTLDGL
+312 KKGLTLDGV

-334 TQNPTNMGNTTASAT
+334 TQNPTNMGNTTASAS
-349 ATGGGLVNPEPVKL
+349 AAGGGLVNPDPIKL
-363 VYSEPREEWVA
+363 VFSETRNQWLA
-374 YDLSDTELAS
+374 YDLNNNEIGSD
-384 GLTSISTRGI
+384 LTSISTQGVT
-394 NITLLGTASDGD
+394 ITLLGTATDGD
-406 EITISPSNSFS
+406 EITISPSNNFS
-417 RDMEFSLRRPD
+417 RDMEFALRRAE

-452 DSTGTIQDS
+452 DSTGSIQDT

-466 SGVFTNSLS
+466 NSVFTNSLS

-482 FNDGFAASIPK
+482 FNDGFVASIPK

-513 STSDLSQASQLAF
+513 SASDLTQANQLSF
-526 SVDGVSHNFDIAY
+526 SVGGTAYNFDLAY
-539 GDVFKTLTGNPLAET
+539 GDVFKKLTGTPAAET
-554 SASGAWK
+554 SATGAWE
-561 DASEIAKYLNLGE
+561 DASQIAKYLNLGE
-574 LRSGNTTLESLGIFA
+574 LKSGSTTLQSLGIFA
-589 SGNTGNLT
+589 SGNAGNLT
-597 LSLATGDFAATATV
+597 LSLSAGDFAAGATI
-611 TAGASTIDAVRQSS
+611 TAGASTLDAVKQSS
-625 ETASNIQI
+625 DNASNIQI

-653 FMSTANGFSDQ
+653 FMSTANGFSEQ

-672 NLSKP
+672 NLQEP
-677 VGYRGLNLER
+677 TGYRGLNLER
-687 IKPTGTFTI
+687 VKPAGTFSI

-704 RKAQLGLGSL
+704 QKARLGLGSL
-714 PASSTTAAYE
+714 PASSTTSAYE
-724 LNLYFPDTSGDTLG
+724 LNLFFPDLAGDTLS
-738 TNIAAG
+738 TTIAAG

-751 NQINENMSDL
+751 NQINANMSDL
-761 GIRAVAK
+761 GIRASAK
-768 NRIELYN
+768 NRIELYS

-790 QKPINITT
+790 QKPIKITT
-798 STTASDLTALYE
+798 STTASDLTALFE
-810 SLNQQ
+810 ALNQQ
-815 ANQIGVNV
+815 SGQVGMNV
-823 YLSNDKSRI
+823 FLSKDKTRI
-832 VLESLDGEDISLSSF
+832 VLESTDGEDISLSSY
-847 SSSSGLTLKSRFVD
+847 SSSSDLTIKTRFVD
-861 ENSIPIGSNTAV
+861 KNSKPIGDNTAT
-873 MHSRGNTD
+873 MHGRGDTD
-881 PITLGSY
+881 PITLGSF
-888 LVQNNAGVVA
+888 LVQNNAGIVA
-898 PIDVNAGQMN
+898 GIDVNAGQMAL
-908 IDGTISAGNTHG
+908 DGTISAGSGHG

-925 TIILNQKDNSE
+925 TLILDVKNAAE
-936 TTSGITVA
+936 TTTGLATA
-944 SLSDANS
+944 SLSDTNS
-951 GAISGTLYYVKSID
+951 GTKNGTLYYVKSID

-976 SSTGSDVTLTPGGAE
+976 SATGSDVTLTPAGAE
-991 TTNSHLLR
+991 TGNSHLLR
-999 FYQVKLID
+999 FFQVKLID
-1007 AGRFGGL
+1007 AGRFGGT
-1014 LNLEGASSFQSVVN
+1014 LNLEAASSFQSVVTG
-1028 GAAPIKSTAD
+1028 GATNTATAD
-1038 PMNEGLVNRVTTAT
+1038 PFVDGLVNQVTTST

-1059 FNINEQIDFNAA
+1059 FNINEQIDFNAG
-1071 DTQGLAASA
+1071 DTNGLAASA
-1080 AAAKYGL
+1080 AAATYGI
-1087 DVNFVDPSLASPGT
+1087 DVNFVDPSLTNAGT
-1101 AFSASVDSASL
+1101 AFSASVASSSL
-1112 KAQTKSALTKA
+1112 QGQTKSALTKA
-1123 MANSLRSTAPIS
+1123 MANSLRSSAPIS

-1141 IATKPDDGSSLTVAF
+1141 VASIPEDGSSLTVSF

-1164 MVSGEIVVTGGEAER
+1164 MVKGEVVVTGGELDR
-1179 VSAYFEAVSG
+1179 VSAFFEAVTG
-1189 GGHVLKVAAPDG
+1189 GFSLKVAAPDG

-1217 SDAATLFGMTPAT
+1217 TDAATLFGMTPAT

-1241 FTPGTVN
+1241 SAGADST
-1248 TAFPIKVNGT
+1248 FPVKVNGVSQ
-1258 AENITITTTAGSS
+1258 NVTINSTVGSTNNT
-1271 VNDATTGNATFLW
+1271 VANTQMIW
-1284 VDDTGGNGHLQ
+1284 VDDGAGKGHLQ
-1295 ITITGDSTSLEFENN
+1295 ITITGDSTELIVENN
-1310 NHAEAIGLKTAE
+1310 SNAETVGLKTAA
-1322 ILAYVKGEEL
+1322 ILAYVKEDNL
-1332 ELETTNGQVLD
+1332 ELETTDGQVLD
-1343 VDDSASTPNSS
+1343 VTASGTTPMSS
-1354 LASENF
+1354 LSAESF
-1360 TITNLPPEELIVIVS
+1360 KLTNLPPEELIVIVN

-1384 NFDSNPPALEEI
+1384 SFDSNPPELEEI

-1409 NVIDIVDKDT
+1409 NVIDILDKET
-1419 GHSIATRQLDAA
+1419 GHSIATRQLDNA
-1431 GAAEALGFLF
+1431 GAAGALGFLF
-1441 KIDGRAVKDDIFN
+1441 KIDGRAVEGDIFN

-1484 QQIFSNL
+1484 QQIFSNI

-1548 LQTARELFQTLIDS
+1548 LQTARELFQTLIDT

>member
-155 LTQLK
+155 LGQLK

-167 QQQIDTV
+167 QQEIDTV
-174 NILTTEILNVNRKL
+174 NILTKEILNVNSKL

-217 VTCTYT
+217 VTCSYT
-223 DKNAAIVRLGGSG
+223 SKNAAIVRLGGSG

-247 IAIGLDEESTDIKV
+247 ITLGLDEESTDIKV

-275 TNGAMRGLI
+275 TNGSLRGLI
-284 DASKTIEQTLKDL
+284 DASKTVEQTIKDL
-297 DSLAQKFAQEMNDQH
+297 NSLAQKFAQEMNDQH

-334 TQNPTNMGNTTASAT
+334 TQNPTNMGNTTASAS
-349 ATGGGLVNPEPVKL
+349 AAGGGLVNPDPIKL
-363 VYSEPREEWVA
+363 VFSETRNQWLA
-374 YDLSDTELAS
+374 YDLNNNEIGSD
-384 GLTSISTRGI
+384 LTSISTQGVT
-394 NITLLGTASDGD
+394 ITLLGTATDGD
-406 EITISPSNSFS
+406 EITISPSNNFS
-417 RDMEFSLRRPD
+417 RDMEFALRRAE

-452 DSTGTIQDS
+452 DSTGSIQDT

-466 SGVFTNSLS
+466 NSVFTNSLS

-482 FNDGFAASIPK
+482 FNDGFVASIPK

-513 STSDLSQASQLAF
+513 SASDLTQANQLSF
-526 SVDGVSHNFDIAY
+526 SVGGTAYNFDLAY
-539 GDVFKTLTGNPLAET
+539 GDVFKKLTGTPAAET
-554 SASGAWK
+554 SATGAWE
-561 DASEIAKYLNLGE
+561 DASQIAKYLNLGE
-574 LRSGNTTLESLGIFA
+574 LKSGSTTLQSLGIFA
-589 SGNTGNLT
+589 SGNAGNLT
-597 LSLATGDFAATATV
+597 LSLSAGDFAAGATI
-611 TAGASTIDAVRQSS
+611 TAGASTLDAVKQSS
-625 ETASNIQI
+625 DNASNIQI

-653 FMSTANGFSDQ
+653 FMSTANGFSEQ

-672 NLSKP
+672 NLQEP
-677 VGYRGLNLER
+677 TGYRGLNLER
-687 IKPTGTFTI
+687 VKPAGTFSI

-704 RKAQLGLGSL
+704 QKARLGLGSL
-714 PASSTTAAYE
+714 PASSTTSAYE
-724 LNLYFPDTSGDTLG
+724 LNLFFPDLAGDTLS
-738 TNIAAG
+738 TTIAAG

-751 NQINENMSDL
+751 NQINANMSDL
-761 GIRAVAK
+761 GIRASAK
-768 NRIELYN
+768 NRIELYS

-790 QKPINITT
+790 QKPIKITT
-798 STTASDLTALYE
+798 STTASDLTALFE
-810 SLNQQ
+810 ALNQQ
-815 ANQIGVNV
+815 SGQVGMNV
-823 YLSNDKSRI
+823 FLSKDKTRI
-832 VLESLDGEDISLSSF
+832 VLESTDGEDISLSSY
-847 SSSSGLTLKSRFVD
+847 SSSSDLTIKTRFVD
-861 ENSIPIGSNTAV
+861 KNSKPIGDNTAT
-873 MHSRGNTD
+873 MHGRGDTD
-881 PITLGSY
+881 PITLGSF
-888 LVQNNAGVVA
+888 LVQNNAGIVA
-898 PIDVNAGQMN
+898 GIDVNAGQMAL
-908 IDGTISAGNTHG
+908 DGTISAGSGHG

-925 TIILNQKDNSE
+925 TLILDVKNAAE
-936 TTSGITVA
+936 TTTGLATA
-944 SLSDANS
+944 SLSDTNS
-951 GAISGTLYYVKSID
+951 GTKTGTLYYVKSID

-976 SSTGSDVTLTPGGAE
+976 SATGSDVTLTPAGAE
-991 TTNSHLLR
+991 TGNSHLLR
-999 FYQVKLID
+999 FFQVKLID
-1007 AGRFGGL
+1007 AGRFGGT
-1014 LNLEGASSFQSVVN
+1014 LNLEAASSFQSVVTG
-1028 GAAPIKSTAD
+1028 GATNTATAD
-1038 PMNEGLVNRVTTAT
+1038 PFVDGLVNQVTTST

-1059 FNINEQIDFNAA
+1059 FNINEQIDFNAG
-1071 DTQGLAASA
+1071 DTNGLAASA
-1080 AAAKYGL
+1080 AAATYGI
-1087 DVNFVDPSLASPGT
+1087 DVNFVDPSLTNAGT
-1101 AFSASVDSASL
+1101 AFSASVSSSSL
-1112 KAQTKSALTKA
+1112 QGQTKSALTKA
-1123 MANSLRSTAPIS
+1123 MANSLRSSAPIS

-1141 IATKPDDGSSLTVAF
+1141 VASIPEDGSSLTVSF

-1164 MVSGEIVVTGGEAER
+1164 MVKGEVVVTGGELDR
-1179 VSAYFEAVSG
+1179 VSAFFESVTG
-1189 GGHVLKVAAPDG
+1189 GFSLKVAAPDG

-1217 SDAATLFGMTPAT
+1217 TDAATLFGMTPAT

-1241 FTPGTVN
+1241 SAGADST
-1248 TAFPIKVNGT
+1248 FPVKVNGVSQ
-1258 AENITITTTAGSS
+1258 NVTINSTVGSTNNT
-1271 VNDATTGNATFLW
+1271 VANTQMIW
-1284 VDDTGGNGHLQ
+1284 VDDGAGKGHLQ
-1295 ITITGDSTSLEFENN
+1295 ITITGDSTELTVENN
-1310 NHAEAIGLKTAE
+1310 SNAETVGLKTAA
-1322 ILAYVKGEEL
+1322 ILAYVKEDNL
-1332 ELETTNGQVLD
+1332 ELETTDGQVLD
-1343 VDDSASTPNSS
+1343 VTASGTTPMSS
-1354 LASENF
+1354 LSAESF
-1360 TITNLPPEELIVIVS
+1360 KLTNLPPEELIVIVN

-1384 NFDSNPPALEEI
+1384 SFDSNPPELEEI

-1409 NVIDIVDKDT
+1409 NVIDILDKET
-1419 GHSIATRQLDAA
+1419 GHSIATRQLDNA
-1431 GAAEALGFLF
+1431 GAAGALGFLF
-1441 KIDGRAVKDDIFN
+1441 KIDGRAVEGDIFN

-1484 QQIFSNL
+1484 QQIFSNI

-1548 LQTARELFQTLIDS
+1548 LQTARELFQTLIDT